1 MANAGELIIDDRLV
15 KQIERVDKALEKINK
30 TMDITTPNINELFD
44 AFRNQEG
51 GGTLVGLDLNDF
63 VKKLKEIQKTMDAV
77 GANSKRGFKTM
88 ANAANKA
95 STELDR
101 IIDRLT
107 KYHNVSYTS
116 AMSFSR
122 GAKTL
127 GDEKQ
132 AIEYLIKARENL
144 KTTTST
150 YENRLRMLND
160 AIEQHKEKL
169 KQAALSTKQLEEA
182 QRHQYAGAVNF
193 SQNTNTLGDERK
205 AVEYL
210 TKARE
215 NLSKTDA
222 EYSAKVLELNDR
234 IAQHTENIKR
244 ASLSTKDLEAAQ
256 RKTYSVAI
264 QFSSNAKTIGEEKQA
279 VEYLIKARENLSR
292 TDSNYYAKLSELNAR
307 IRQHK
312 QHIAE
317 ASGEVDKFKSEN
329 KNLSL
334 SFDGIAAKLGVIFG
348 IDRISAYVGKVVEVT
363 KEFERQKVALDAII
377 RDQDASH
384 TIWNQT
390 VQLALKSPFQ
400 LKELVTYTKQLAAY
414 RIETEKL
421 HDTTKRLADVSAG
434 LGVDMSRLI
443 LAYGQIRAATYLR
456 GTELRQLTEAGIPML
471 EELATYFTELEGRA
485 ISAGDVFEMISKRMV
500 TFKDVEEVFKRMTDE
515 GGVFFDMQEKQSQT
529 LYGTISNLKD
539 AYDIMLNEI
548 GQSNYGFTKTF
559 LSFLKD
565 AATNWREWQF
575 RLIALIPLLSGV
587 RLAQI
592 AETKAIKDFGTITLW
607 GNSAIKQK
615 FGATLKDISTMT
627 LQKATTEGLTT
638 AQYAFAKATL
648 YVQSVV
654 KGLWSLLKSAA
665 PFLAIAAIIEIVRV
679 MTRAKR
685 EAEELRKELTKIAVE
700 ESANVNR
707 SAKAYK
713 DLVARLSLAN
723 KGSLER
729 KQIISQLNSQY
740 GEYLGYLV
748 DENTSV
754 EKLANSYDVVLERIK
769 NMRKYKAYEKALE
782 TIDSKFADKIS
793 SATDNFTETLKKGV
807 IGRDDYLHGKGG
819 NTTKVFNAIIP
830 TEKEINDLLGII
842 REEVGKMDEESL
854 NSTAKQ
860 TELLKNIIERYY
872 GKGVVIRQS
881 MLSELSG
888 SMTGVVDIYSKLIKE
903 EKKAEKL
910 LNTSM
915 GETPLNNQK
924 LRNEEDKIKNK
935 YAIERKKIEHEI
947 TSEYEKR
954 KSLNDLEI
962 KEQTELIN
970 MRKNFGLI
978 DEATAQKQIK
988 KLVDW
993 QTKTTESINNKI
1005 KASLG
1010 SMFDEETLSRVL
1022 IDKEMQDS
1030 KSLSE
1035 YEKDIKTNWEN
1046 NKALLDDLNRR
1057 RSQGVYIADEEI
1069 KKAETLEELYRRTA
1083 ELFDIKLEDSNGK
1096 GGSSK
1101 ENKILSDRIKLIKQM
1116 NEEYTKLRKKLSKE
1130 DAEKQVIESFKD
1142 TFRDAFKGTD
1152 ISLTSF
1158 IIDND
1163 AMNKMRESG
1172 QKVGHELSQG
1182 VLDELERLKKDGV
1195 YIRNFDEEFVKT
1207 IKEREGF
1214 KAKVYK
1220 DKGGKATQGYGETID
1235 IENGKAW
1242 TEQKA
1247 DMVLRNSL
1255 NNRYVSQLNEILD
1268 MNKDL
1273 VLTQKQYNALLD
1285 LTYQGGSRVV
1295 EKLLER
1301 AKNTELGVKEIE
1313 RIRGLFDTTFQ
1324 GQIENPFGDEFIANF
1339 RNAENIY
1346 ERISMLLKTANLT
1359 INGGIDKDW
1368 YKGMQERSN
1377 IRSSMFSGDLQIT
1390 KQIRGIFKE
1399 ISTYDFTTL
1408 NGVISQLEKLAPIAK
1423 KEGQK
1428 AELELSKAIS
1438 EVQVLIG
1445 LDVKEKD
1452 DDAVKAKINK
1462 WFDNYDITLKV
1473 KDLNIPTD
1481 MAERLF
1487 GFEAID
1493 LEGLR
1498 KKLTESKDLFVG
1510 TDMEKEYEKF
1520 LGKLDD
1526 LENKHIKE
1534 LVEKYSKYLVQSY
1547 SDLGKIRINEM
1558 QEIQEIMSMKNIG
1571 DKERQLMLKG
1581 VQEKTQ
1587 KEIDKNA
1594 WESFKSSAM
1603 YEQLF
1608 TDIEKLGTRSIK
1620 NLIKKLGDMKDALK
1634 TLPPEVYKEIQGQ
1647 ITKLEET
1654 INERNP
1660 YESFFK
1666 NLSEISK
1673 LNKTKETTDE
1683 GVTLMGEDALNY
1695 RLMKQQEEIEKTKEL
1710 ISLYEQ
1716 LRESNGDVSQVKGN
1730 TSLLPQEDFSSKTR
1744 EDWDAIINSLKE
1756 SLELQEKNA
1765 EETGKNADK
1774 YAKTRQNI
1782 GKVKENIN
1790 EWAEASIKVLDGMDS
1805 ILDAFG
1811 VAEDSSARL
1820 WISNIKN
1827 IITMTQN
1834 IFTLGL
1840 AFVALGVEINSAL
1853 GVIGII
1859 ATALSAIATLFS
1871 SLFGMKDKRIEKKI
1885 KKQEELVQSL
1895 EKQYKKLEKQIKQTY
1910 DLNTFDMANKQAKEN
1925 IEEQIKAREEQI
1937 RLEQAKKKTDK
1948 DKIKEYQED
1957 IEELQEQLQELEEE
1971 RIQAV
1976 GGFGSEESYK
1986 EAASEFVSA
1995 WLDAYKETGQGLDG
2009 LNDKFDEFFMK
2020 MIEKQLLYR
2029 GVNNYLDGFYK
2040 EFDAMFDDNTV
2051 TKEELA
2057 NIREMWANTAPEL
2070 NDFMEGLVE
2079 SLGIAS
2085 LLKGSTGDMEGL
2097 QKGIQGVT
2105 EETAQI
2111 IEGYL
2116 NSIRFLVSEKKDM
2129 LRDFLNEF
2137 KNPNV
2142 ENPIVST
2149 LKIIAQQTSA
2159 INSLLSGILA
2169 PHNTLG
2175 GQGLKVVI

>member
-1 MANAGELIIDDRLV
+1 MANAGELIIDNKLL
-15 KQIERVDKALEKINK
+15 KEIQSIDKALKSISANANLALPSVEKLFNK
-30 TMDITTPNINELFD
+30 FKKTPQL
-44 AFRNQEG
+44 AS
-51 GGTLVGLDLNDF
+51 LVG
-63 VKKLKEIQKTMDAV
+63 KLKEIQDYMDVV
-77 GANSKRGFKTM
+77 GTKSERGFKRT
-88 ANAANKA
+88 ANSANKV
-95 STELDR
+95 SNELDR

-107 KYHNVSYTS
+107 KYHNVSFSS
-116 AMSFSR
+116 AVKLSNN
-122 GAKTL
+122 AKTI
-127 GDEKQ
+127 GDEKR
-132 AIEYLIKARENL
+132 AI
-144 KTTTST
+144 
-150 YENRLRMLND
+150 
-160 AIEQHKEKL
+160 
-169 KQAALSTKQLEEA
+169 
-182 QRHQYAGAVNF
+182 
-193 SQNTNTLGDERK
+193 
-205 AVEYL
+205 EYL

-215 NLSKTDA
+215 NLSVTD
-222 EYSAKVLELNDR
+222 
-234 IAQHTENIKR
+234 
-244 ASLSTKDLEAAQ
+244 
-256 RKTYSVAI
+256 RKY
-264 QFSSNAKTIGEEKQA
+264 
-279 VEYLIKARENLSR
+279 LSR
-292 TDSNYYAKLSELNAR
+292 LSELNAR

-312 QHIAE
+312 QHISE
-317 ASGEVDKFKSEN
+317 ASGEVNKFKSAN
-329 KNLSL
+329 QNLSL

-414 RIETEKL
+414 RIETDKL

-500 TFKDVEEVFKRMTDE
+500 TFQDVEEVFKRMTDA

-548 GQSNYGFTKTF
+548 GQSNYGFIKTF

-565 AATNWREWQF
+565 AATNWKEWEF
-575 RLIALIPLLSGV
+575 RLQVLVPLLAST

-592 AETKAIKDFGTITLW
+592 ALSSAIKNFGTATLW
-607 GNSAIKQK
+607 GNSAIKK
-615 FGATLKDISTMT
+615 KIGSTLIDISTMT
-627 LQKATTEGLTT
+627 LQEARIYGVSA
-638 AQYAFAKATL
+638 AQYAAAKATL
-648 YVQSVV
+648 FFQSVV
-654 KGLWSLLKSAA
+654 RGLWVLFKSAA
-665 PFLAIAAIIEIVRV
+665 PFLAIVAIIEIVRV
-679 MTRAKR
+679 MTKAKR
-685 EAEELRKELTKIAVE
+685 EAEELRKELSKIAVE
-700 ESANVNR
+700 EANNVDR

-729 KQIISQLNSQY
+729 KQIINQLNSQY
-740 GEYLGYLV
+740 GEYLDFLV

-754 EKLANSYDVVLERIK
+754 KQLADSYGVVVERIK
-769 NMRKYKAYEKALE
+769 NMRKYKAYEKSLE
-782 TIDSKFADKIS
+782 TIDSKFANRIS
-793 SATDNFTETLKKGV
+793 NATKDFEDAIVGAIGKTEGD
-807 IGRDDYLHGKGG
+807 GR
-819 NTTKVFNAIIP
+819 FNAIIP
-830 TEKEINDLLGII
+830 KRNEIEDILSLLRTEV
-842 REEVGKMDEESL
+842 RKMDADS
-854 NSTAKQ
+854 
-860 TELLKNIIERYY
+860 LKNTGQQVQLLNKVVHQYY
-872 GKGVVIRQS
+872 GKDVYLRQGFTDIIADN
-881 MLSELSG
+881 LTGIIEVYSELQE
-888 SMTGVVDIYSKLIKE
+888 E
-903 EKKAEKL
+903 EKKAERI
-910 LNTSM
+910 LNSQFGSGLPTAKAR
-915 GETPLNNQK
+915 T
-924 LRNEEDKIKNK
+924 EEERIKNT
-935 YAIERKKIEHEI
+935 YAKERKDVESQI
-947 TSEYEKR
+947 SDEYEKQKR
-954 KSLNDLEI
+954 LNEINI

-970 MRKNFGLI
+970 KRAELGIISKKSAKEQI
-978 DEATAQKQIK
+978 DALTAWNSGIVK
-988 KLVDW
+988 
-993 QTKTTESINNKI
+993 SINDKI
-1005 KASLG
+1005 KSNLG
-1010 SMFDEETLSRVL
+1010 GQFNEGTLSKVL
-1022 IDKEMQDS
+1022 INKDMAQS
-1030 KSLSE
+1030 QSISE
-1035 YEKDIKTNWEN
+1035 YEKNIKSSWEN
-1046 NKALLDDLNRR
+1046 QKQILDDLTRR
-1057 RSQGVYIADEEI
+1057 KEQGLDVNEKEI
-1069 KKAETLEELYRRTA
+1069 QQAT
-1083 ELFDIKLEDSNGK
+1083 
-1096 GGSSK
+1096 
-1101 ENKILSDRIKLIKQM
+1101 
-1116 NEEYTKLRKKLSKE
+1116 
-1130 DAEKQVIESFKD
+1130 
-1142 TFRDAFKGTD
+1142 
-1152 ISLTSF
+1152 
-1158 IIDND
+1158 
-1163 AMNKMRESG
+1163 
-1172 QKVGHELSQG
+1172 
-1182 VLDELERLKKDGV
+1182 ELERL
-1195 YIRNFDEEFVKT
+1195 YR
-1207 IKEREGF
+1207 
-1214 KAKVYK
+1214 
-1220 DKGGKATQGYGETID
+1220 
-1235 IENGKAW
+1235 
-1242 TEQKA
+1242 
-1247 DMVLRNSL
+1247 
-1255 NNRYVSQLNEILD
+1255 
-1268 MNKDL
+1268 
-1273 VLTQKQYNALLD
+1273 
-1285 LTYQGGSRVV
+1285 
-1295 EKLLER
+1295 
-1301 AKNTELGVKEIE
+1301 
-1313 RIRGLFDTTFQ
+1313 
-1324 GQIENPFGDEFIANF
+1324 
-1339 RNAENIY
+1339 
-1346 ERISMLLKTANLT
+1346 KTANLLGISLNDKKTGGGRQEKNLNSMISLIKELNQKYVELNKTYDETTSKQKVLESYSKTYSDT
-1359 INGGIDKDW
+1359 IGG
-1368 YKGMQERSN
+1368 N
-1377 IRSSMFSGDLQIT
+1377 ADLS
-1390 KQIRGIFKE
+1390 KA
-1399 ISTYDFTTL
+1399 DFTTPQGIIAML
-1408 NGVISQLEKLAPIAK
+1408 KSLEPLAI
-1423 KEGQK
+1423 KEGKK
-1428 AELELSKAIS
+1428 AENALSTAIS
-1438 EVQVLIG
+1438 EFEVKIG
-1445 LDVKEKD
+1445 EDKITLANEKIKKKFQNYF
-1452 DDAVKAKINK
+1452 DA
-1462 WFDNYDITLKV
+1462 YDLTLKV

-1534 LVEKYSKYLVQSY
+1534 LAEKYSKYLVQSY

-1558 QEIQEIMSMKNIG
+1558 QEIQEIMSMKNIS

-1581 VQEKTQ
+1581 VREKTQ

-1666 NLSEISK
+1666 NLSEIRK
-1673 LNKTKETTDE
+1673 LNKTEETTDE
-1683 GVTLMGEDALNY
+1683 GVTLKGEDALNY
-1695 RLMKQQEEIEKTKEL
+1695 RLMKQQKEIEKTKEL

-1730 TSLLPQEDFSSKTR
+1730 TSLLPQEDFSSNTR

-1774 YAKTRQNI
+1774 YAKTRENI

-1790 EWAEASIKVLDGMDS
+1790 AWAEASIKVLDGMDS

-1811 VAEDSSARL
+1811 IAEDSSARL

-1840 AFVALGVEINSAL
+1840 AFVSLGIEIKSAL

-1859 ATALSAIATLFS
+1859 ATALSAIASLFA
-1871 SLFGMKDKRIEKKI
+1871 SLFGMKDKRLEKKI
-1885 KKQEELVQSL
+1885 KKQEELVKSL

-1957 IEELQEQLQELEEE
+1957 IDELQEQLQELEEE

-1986 EAASEFVSA
+1986 DAASEFVSA
-1995 WLDAYKETGQGLDG
+1995 WMDAYKETGQGLDG
-2009 LNDKFDEFFMK
+2009 LNEKFDEFFMN

>member
-169 KQAALSTKQLEEA
+169 KQAALSTKQLEVA
-182 QRHQYAGAVNF
+182 QRYQYDGAVNF
-193 SQNTNTLGDERK
+193 SQNTKTLGDERK
-205 AVEYL
+205 AIEYL

-215 NLSKTDA
+215 NLSKTDT

-244 ASLSTKDLEAAQ
+244 ASMSAKDLEAAQ
-256 RKTYSVAI
+256 RKTYSGAI

-292 TDSNYYAKLSELNAR
+292 TDSNYYAKLSELNTR

-317 ASGEVDKFKSEN
+317 ASGEVNKFKEAN
-329 KNLSL
+329 KNLTL

-414 RIETEKL
+414 RIETDKL

-471 EELATYFTELEGRA
+471 EELARYFTELEGRA

-592 AETKAIKDFGTITLW
+592 AETSAIKNFGTATLW
-607 GNSAIKQK
+607 GNKALKQK
-615 FGATLKDISTMT
+615 IGTTIADINALKFHEIKTM
-627 LQKATTEGLTT
+627 EVTT

-654 KGLWSLLKSAA
+654 KGLWSLLKSAT
-665 PFLAIAAIIEIVRV
+665 PFLAVIALVEIIRA
-679 MTRAKR
+679 MTKARR
-685 EAEELRKELTKIAVE
+685 EAEELRNELSKIAVE
-700 ESANVNR
+700 EANNVDR

-729 KQIISQLNSQY
+729 KQIINQLNSQY

-830 TEKEINDLLGII
+830 TENEINDLLGII

-860 TELLKNIIERYY
+860 TALLKNIIERYY
-872 GKGVVIRQS
+872 GKGIVIRQS
-881 MLSELSG
+881 MLSILSD

-903 EKKAEKL
+903 EEKAEKL

-970 MRKNFGLI
+970 MRKKFGLI

-1005 KASLG
+1005 KSSLG

-1022 IDKEMQDS
+1022 IDKEMQGS

-1035 YEKDIKTNWEN
+1035 YEKDIKSNWEN
-1046 NKALLDDLNRR
+1046 QKQILDDLTRR
-1057 RSQGVYIADEEI
+1057 KKQGLDVNEKEI
-1069 KKAETLEELYRRTA
+1069 QQATELESLYRETA
-1083 ELFDIKLEDSNGK
+1083 NLLGISLNDKKTGVGRQEKYLNSMIS
-1096 GGSSK
+1096 
-1101 ENKILSDRIKLIKQM
+1101 LIKELNQKYVEL
-1116 NEEYTKLRKKLSKE
+1116 NKTYDETTAKQKVLESYSKTYSDTIGGNADLSKE
-1130 DAEKQVIESFKD
+1130 DFTTPQGIIAMLK
-1142 TFRDAFKGTD
+1142 
-1152 ISLTSF
+1152 SLEPL
-1158 IIDND
+1158 
-1163 AMNKMRESG
+1163 A
-1172 QKVGHELSQG
+1172 
-1182 VLDELERLKKDGV
+1182 
-1195 YIRNFDEEFVKT
+1195 
-1207 IKEREGF
+1207 IKEGK
-1214 KAKVYK
+1214 KAQ
-1220 DKGGKATQGYGETID
+1220 DA
-1235 IENGKAW
+1235 
-1242 TEQKA
+1242 
-1247 DMVLRNSL
+1247 
-1255 NNRYVSQLNEILD
+1255 
-1268 MNKDL
+1268 
-1273 VLTQKQYNALLD
+1273 
-1285 LTYQGGSRVV
+1285 
-1295 EKLLER
+1295 
-1301 AKNTELGVKEIE
+1301 
-1313 RIRGLFDTTFQ
+1313 
-1324 GQIENPFGDEFIANF
+1324 
-1339 RNAENIY
+1339 
-1346 ERISMLLKTANLT
+1346 
-1359 INGGIDKDW
+1359 
-1368 YKGMQERSN
+1368 
-1377 IRSSMFSGDLQIT
+1377 
-1390 KQIRGIFKE
+1390 
-1399 ISTYDFTTL
+1399 
-1408 NGVISQLEKLAPIAK
+1408 
-1423 KEGQK
+1423 
-1428 AELELSKAIS
+1428 LSKAIS
-1438 EVQVLIG
+1438 EVQ
-1445 LDVKEKD
+1445 
-1452 DDAVKAKINK
+1452 AKIGVDAITLENEK
-1462 WFDNYDITLKV
+1462 IKKKFQDYFDAYDLTLKV

-1534 LVEKYSKYLVQSY
+1534 LAEKYSKYLVQSY

-1571 DKERQLMLKG
+1571 DKERKLMLKG

-1608 TDIEKLGTRSIK
+1608 TDIENLGTRSIK

-1683 GVTLMGEDALNY
+1683 GVTLRGEDALNY

-1744 EDWDAIINSLKE
+1744 EDWDAIINSQKE

-1765 EETGKNADK
+1765 EATGKNADK

-1782 GKVKENIN
+1782 GKVKDNIN
-1790 EWAEASIKVLDGMDS
+1790 AWADASIKVLDGMDS

-1840 AFVALGVEINSAL
+1840 AFVALGIEINSAL

-1859 ATALSAIATLFS
+1859 ATALSAIASLFA
-1871 SLFGMKDKRIEKKI
+1871 SLFGMKDKRLEKKI

-2009 LNDKFDEFFMK
+2009 LNEKFDEFFMK

-2097 QKGIQGVT
+2097 QKGIQSVT

>member
-77 GANSKRGFKTM
+77 GANSKRGFKNM

-132 AIEYLIKARENL
+132 AIDYLIKARENL

-182 QRHQYAGAVNF
+182 QR
-193 SQNTNTLGDERK
+193 
-205 AVEYL
+205 
-210 TKARE
+210 
-215 NLSKTDA
+215 
-222 EYSAKVLELNDR
+222 
-234 IAQHTENIKR
+234 
-244 ASLSTKDLEAAQ
+244 
-256 RKTYSVAI
+256 KTYSGAI
-264 QFSSNAKTIGEEKQA
+264 QFSSNAKTIGEEKKA

-292 TDSNYYAKLSELNAR
+292 TDSNYYAKLSELNTR

-317 ASGEVDKFKSEN
+317 ASGEVDKFKSAN

-414 RIETEKL
+414 RIETDKL

-500 TFKDVEEVFKRMTDE
+500 TFKDVEEVFKRMTDA

-565 AATNWREWQF
+565 AATNWKEWQF

-607 GNSAIKQK
+607 GNSAIKK
-615 FGATLKDISTMT
+615 KIGATIADISVMT
-627 LQKATTEGLTT
+627 LQEARIYGVSA
-638 AQYAFAKATL
+638 AQYAAAKATL
-648 YVQSVV
+648 FFQSVV
-654 KGLWSLLKSAA
+654 RGLWVLFKSAA
-665 PFLAIAAIIEIVRV
+665 PFLAVIALVEIIRV
-679 MTRAKR
+679 MTKARR
-685 EAEELRKELTKIAVE
+685 EAKELRKELSKIAVE
-700 ESANVNR
+700 EANNVDR

-723 KGSLER
+723 RGSLER
-729 KQIISQLNSQY
+729 KQIINQLNSQY
-740 GEYLGYLV
+740 GEYLDFLV

-754 EKLANSYDVVLERIK
+754 KQLADSYGIVVERIK
-769 NMRKYKAYEKALE
+769 NMRKYKAYEKSLE
-782 TIDSKFADKIS
+782 TIDSKFANRIS
-793 SATDNFTETLKKGV
+793 EATKDFEDAISGAIGKTEGD
-807 IGRDDYLHGKGG
+807 GR
-819 NTTKVFNAIIP
+819 FNAIIP
-830 TEKEINDLLGII
+830 KRNEIEDILSLLRTEV
-842 REEVGKMDEESL
+842 RKMDADS
-854 NSTAKQ
+854 
-860 TELLKNIIERYY
+860 LKNTGQQVQLLNKFVQQYY
-872 GKGVVIRQS
+872 GKNVSLRQGFTDIIADN
-881 MLSELSG
+881 L
-888 SMTGVVDIYSKLIKE
+888 TGIIEVYSQLQEE
-903 EKKAEKL
+903 EKKAERI
-910 LNTSM
+910 LNSQFGSGLPTAKAR
-915 GETPLNNQK
+915 T
-924 LRNEEDKIKNK
+924 EEERIKNT
-935 YAIERKKIEHEI
+935 YAKERKDVESQI
-947 TSEYEKR
+947 SDEYEKQKR
-954 KSLNDLEI
+954 LNEINI

-970 MRKNFGLI
+970 KRAELGIISKKSAKEQI
-978 DEATAQKQIK
+978 DALTAWNSGIVK
-988 KLVDW
+988 
-993 QTKTTESINNKI
+993 SINDKI
-1005 KASLG
+1005 KSNLG
-1010 SMFDEETLSRVL
+1010 GQFNEGTLSKVL
-1022 IDKEMQDS
+1022 INKDMAQS
-1030 KSLSE
+1030 QSISE
-1035 YEKDIKTNWEN
+1035 YEKNIKSSWEN
-1046 NKALLDDLNRR
+1046 QKQILDDLTR
-1057 RSQGVYIADEEI
+1057 
-1069 KKAETLEELYRRTA
+1069 
-1083 ELFDIKLEDSNGK
+1083 
-1096 GGSSK
+1096 
-1101 ENKILSDRIKLIKQM
+1101 
-1116 NEEYTKLRKKLSKE
+1116 RKKQGLDVNEKE
-1130 DAEKQVIESFKD
+1130 IQQA
-1142 TFRDAFKGTD
+1142 T
-1152 ISLTSF
+1152 
-1158 IIDND
+1158 
-1163 AMNKMRESG
+1163 
-1172 QKVGHELSQG
+1172 
-1182 VLDELERLKKDGV
+1182 ELERL
-1195 YIRNFDEEFVKT
+1195 Y
-1207 IKEREGF
+1207 RE
-1214 KAKVYK
+1214 
-1220 DKGGKATQGYGETID
+1220 
-1235 IENGKAW
+1235 
-1242 TEQKA
+1242 
-1247 DMVLRNSL
+1247 
-1255 NNRYVSQLNEILD
+1255 
-1268 MNKDL
+1268 
-1273 VLTQKQYNALLD
+1273 
-1285 LTYQGGSRVV
+1285 
-1295 EKLLER
+1295 
-1301 AKNTELGVKEIE
+1301 
-1313 RIRGLFDTTFQ
+1313 
-1324 GQIENPFGDEFIANF
+1324 
-1339 RNAENIY
+1339 
-1346 ERISMLLKTANLT
+1346 TANLLGISLNDKKTGGGRQEKYLNSMISLIKELNQKYVELNKTYDETTAKQKVLESYSKTYSDT
-1359 INGGIDKDW
+1359 IGG
-1368 YKGMQERSN
+1368 N
-1377 IRSSMFSGDLQIT
+1377 ADLS
-1390 KQIRGIFKE
+1390 KA
-1399 ISTYDFTTL
+1399 DFTTPQGIIAML
-1408 NGVISQLEKLAPIAK
+1408 KSLEPLAI
-1423 KEGQK
+1423 KEGKK
-1428 AELELSKAIS
+1428 AQDALSKAIS
-1438 EVQVLIG
+1438 EVQ
-1445 LDVKEKD
+1445 
-1452 DDAVKAKINK
+1452 AKIGVDAITLENEK
-1462 WFDNYDITLKV
+1462 IKKKFQDYFDAYDLTLKV

-1526 LENKHIKE
+1526 LENKHIKA
-1534 LVEKYSKYLVQSY
+1534 LAEKYSKYLVQSY
-1547 SDLGKIRINEM
+1547 SDLGNIRINEM
-1558 QEIQEIMSMKNIG
+1558 REIQEIMSMKNIG
-1571 DKERQLMLKG
+1571 DDERQLMLKG

-1594 WESFKSSAM
+1594 WESFKSSKM

-1620 NLIKKLGDMKDALK
+1620 NLIKKLGDMKEALK

-1666 NLSEISK
+1666 NLSEIRK

-1683 GVTLMGEDALNY
+1683 GVTLKGENALNY
-1695 RLMKQQEEIEKTKEL
+1695 RLMKQQKEIEKTKEL

-1744 EDWDAIINSLKE
+1744 EDWDAIINSQKE

-1774 YAKTRQNI
+1774 YAKTRENI

-1790 EWAEASIKVLDGMDS
+1790 AWADASIKVLDGMDS

-1840 AFVALGVEINSAL
+1840 AFVSLGIEINSAL

-1859 ATALSAIATLFS
+1859 ATALSAIASLFA
-1871 SLFGMKDKRIEKKI
+1871 SLFGMKDKRLEKKI
-1885 KKQEELVQSL
+1885 KKQEELVKSL

-1971 RIQAV
+1971 RVQAV

-2009 LNDKFDEFFMK
+2009 LNEKFDEFFMN

-2142 ENPIVST
+2142 DNPIVST

>member
-1 MANAGELIIDDRLV
+1 MANAGELIIDNKLL
-15 KQIERVDKALEKINK
+15 KEIQSIDKALKSISANANLALPSVEKLFNK
-30 TMDITTPNINELFD
+30 FKKPPQL
-44 AFRNQEG
+44 AS
-51 GGTLVGLDLNDF
+51 LVG
-63 VKKLKEIQKTMDAV
+63 KLKEIQDYMDVV
-77 GANSKRGFKTM
+77 GTKSERGFKRT
-88 ANAANKA
+88 ANSANKV
-95 STELDR
+95 SNELDR

-107 KYHNVSYTS
+107 KYHNVSFSS
-116 AMSFSR
+116 AVKLSNN
-122 GAKTL
+122 AKTI
-127 GDEKQ
+127 GDEKR
-132 AIEYLIKARENL
+132 AI
-144 KTTTST
+144 
-150 YENRLRMLND
+150 
-160 AIEQHKEKL
+160 
-169 KQAALSTKQLEEA
+169 
-182 QRHQYAGAVNF
+182 
-193 SQNTNTLGDERK
+193 
-205 AVEYL
+205 EYL

-215 NLSKTDA
+215 NLSVTD
-222 EYSAKVLELNDR
+222 
-234 IAQHTENIKR
+234 
-244 ASLSTKDLEAAQ
+244 
-256 RKTYSVAI
+256 RKY
-264 QFSSNAKTIGEEKQA
+264 
-279 VEYLIKARENLSR
+279 LSR
-292 TDSNYYAKLSELNAR
+292 LSELNAR

-312 QHIAE
+312 QHISE
-317 ASGEVDKFKSEN
+317 ASGEVNKFKSAN
-329 KNLSL
+329 QNLSL
-334 SFDGIAAKLGVIFG
+334 SFDGIASKLGVIFG

-565 AATNWREWQF
+565 AATNWKEWEF
-575 RLIALIPLLSGV
+575 RLQVLVPLLAST

-592 AETKAIKDFGTITLW
+592 ALSSAIKNFGTATLW
-607 GNSAIKQK
+607 GNSAIKK
-615 FGATLKDISTMT
+615 KIGSTLTDISTMT
-627 LQKATTEGLTT
+627 LQEARIYGVSA
-638 AQYAFAKATL
+638 AQYAAAKATL
-648 YVQSVV
+648 FFQSVV
-654 KGLWSLLKSAA
+654 RGLWVLFKSAA

-685 EAEELRKELTKIAVE
+685 EAEELRNELSKIATE
-700 ESANVNR
+700 EANNVDR

-729 KQIISQLNSQY
+729 KQIINQLNSQY
-740 GEYLGYLV
+740 GEYLDFLV

-754 EKLANSYDVVLERIK
+754 KQLADSYGVVVERIK
-769 NMRKYKAYEKALE
+769 NMRKYKAYEKSLE
-782 TIDSKFADKIS
+782 TIDSKFANRIS
-793 SATDNFTETLKKGV
+793 KATKDFEDAIGGAIGKTEGD
-807 IGRDDYLHGKGG
+807 GR
-819 NTTKVFNAIIP
+819 FNAIIP
-830 TEKEINDLLGII
+830 KRNEIEDILSLLRTEV
-842 REEVGKMDEESL
+842 RKMDADSL
-854 NSTAKQ
+854 KTTAKQ
-860 TELLKNIIERYY
+860 VQLLKNVVQQYY
-872 GKGVVIRQS
+872 GKDVVLAQ
-881 MLSELSG
+881 G
-888 SMTGVVDIYSKLIKE
+888 FTGMIADNLTGIIEVYSQLQEE
-903 EKKAEKL
+903 EKKAERI
-910 LNTSM
+910 LNSQIGGSLPTAKARTEEDRIRNDYAQKRKDIESQISEEYEKQKRLNEINIKEQAELIRKREELGIISKKNAQEQLDALTSWNS
-915 GETPLNNQK
+915 GIVKSIN
-924 LRNEEDKIKNK
+924 DKIKSNLGGQFNEGTLSKVLINK
-935 YAIERKKIEHEI
+935 DMAKSKSI
-947 TSEYEKR
+947 SEYEKNIKSSWENQKQILDDLTRR
-954 KSLNDLEI
+954 KEKGLDVNEKEIQQATELERLYRETANLLGISLNDKKTGGGRQEKYLNSMISLI
-962 KEQTELIN
+962 KELNQIYVELNKTHDKTIA
-970 MRKNFGLI
+970 K
-978 DEATAQKQIK
+978 QKV
-988 KLVDW
+988 LESYS
-993 QTKTTESINNKI
+993 KTYSDTIGGN
-1005 KASLG
+1005 
-1010 SMFDEETLSRVL
+1010 
-1022 IDKEMQDS
+1022 
-1030 KSLSE
+1030 
-1035 YEKDIKTNWEN
+1035 
-1046 NKALLDDLNRR
+1046 
-1057 RSQGVYIADEEI
+1057 AD
-1069 KKAETLEELYRRTA
+1069 
-1083 ELFDIKLEDSNGK
+1083 
-1096 GGSSK
+1096 
-1101 ENKILSDRIKLIKQM
+1101 
-1116 NEEYTKLRKKLSKE
+1116 LSKE
-1130 DAEKQVIESFKD
+1130 DFTTPQGIIAMLK
-1142 TFRDAFKGTD
+1142 
-1152 ISLTSF
+1152 SLEPL
-1158 IIDND
+1158 
-1163 AMNKMRESG
+1163 A
-1172 QKVGHELSQG
+1172 
-1182 VLDELERLKKDGV
+1182 
-1195 YIRNFDEEFVKT
+1195 
-1207 IKEREGF
+1207 IKEGK
-1214 KAKVYK
+1214 KAQ
-1220 DKGGKATQGYGETID
+1220 DA
-1235 IENGKAW
+1235 
-1242 TEQKA
+1242 
-1247 DMVLRNSL
+1247 
-1255 NNRYVSQLNEILD
+1255 
-1268 MNKDL
+1268 
-1273 VLTQKQYNALLD
+1273 
-1285 LTYQGGSRVV
+1285 
-1295 EKLLER
+1295 
-1301 AKNTELGVKEIE
+1301 
-1313 RIRGLFDTTFQ
+1313 
-1324 GQIENPFGDEFIANF
+1324 
-1339 RNAENIY
+1339 
-1346 ERISMLLKTANLT
+1346 
-1359 INGGIDKDW
+1359 
-1368 YKGMQERSN
+1368 
-1377 IRSSMFSGDLQIT
+1377 
-1390 KQIRGIFKE
+1390 
-1399 ISTYDFTTL
+1399 
-1408 NGVISQLEKLAPIAK
+1408 
-1423 KEGQK
+1423 
-1428 AELELSKAIS
+1428 LSKAKS
-1438 EVQVLIG
+1438 EVQAKK
-1445 LDVKEKD
+1445 DVDAITLANEKIKKKFQD
-1452 DDAVKAKINK
+1452 YFDA
-1462 WFDNYDITLKV
+1462 YDLTLKV

-1498 KKLTESKDLFVG
+1498 KKLTESKSLFVG

-1526 LENKHIKE
+1526 LENKHIKD
-1534 LVEKYSKYLVQSY
+1534 LAEKYSKYLVQSY

-1666 NLSEISK
+1666 NLSEIRK
-1673 LNKTKETTDE
+1673 LNKTEETTDE
-1683 GVTLMGEDALNY
+1683 GVTLKGEDALNY

-1744 EDWDAIINSLKE
+1744 EDWDAIINSQKE

-1790 EWAEASIKVLDGMDS
+1790 AWAEASIKVLDGMDS

-1834 IFTLGL
+1834 VFTLGL
-1840 AFVALGVEINSAL
+1840 AFVSLGVEINSAL

-1859 ATALSAIATLFS
+1859 ATALSAIASLFA
-1871 SLFGMKDKRIEKKI
+1871 SLFGMKDKRLEKKI
-1885 KKQEELVQSL
+1885 KKQEELVKSL

-1957 IEELQEQLQELEEE
+1957 IEELQEQLEELESE

>member
-1 MANAGELIIDDRLV
+1 MANAGELIIDNKLL
-15 KQIERVDKALEKINK
+15 KQLDQLDDKLKKLSKTANVTTINVMK
-30 TMDITTPNINELFD
+30 LFD
-44 AFRNQEG
+44 NTSITNIENAISKLR
-51 GGTLVGLDLNDF
+51 TLQNYYESIGNNG
-63 VKKLKEIQKTMDAV
+63 ERGM
-77 GANSKRGFKTM
+77 KRIS
-88 ANAANKA
+88 NAASKTVDA
-95 STELDR
+95 IDKVIR
-101 IIDRLT
+101 IIQQSQGMNYGAAMKFSSNAQSMNDDVRAIDLLT
-107 KYHNVSYTS
+107 KARMNLSRAADDYKQKLLEINNAIAAHTQRIKDAS
-116 AMSFSR
+116 MSTQELERIQRASFGGSINFSMFN
-122 GAKTL
+122 ADTL
-127 GDEKQ
+127 GRDKE
-132 AIEYLIKARENL
+132 AIGYLIKARDNLKKSDADYEENL
-144 KTTTST
+144 RK
-150 YENRLRMLND
+150 LND
-160 AIEQHKEKL
+160 RIEHHQKVL
-169 KQAALSTKQLEEA
+169 KDAAMSTKDLELA
-182 QRHQYAGAVNF
+182 QRKTYSGAIQF
-193 SQNTNTLGDERK
+193 SSNANTIGEEKK

-215 NLSKTDA
+215 NLSM
-222 EYSAKVLELNDR
+222 
-234 IAQHTENIKR
+234 
-244 ASLSTKDLEAAQ
+244 
-256 RKTYSVAI
+256 
-264 QFSSNAKTIGEEKQA
+264 
-279 VEYLIKARENLSR
+279 
-292 TDSNYYAKLSELNAR
+292 TDSNYYAKLSELNTR

-317 ASGEVDKFKSEN
+317 ASGEVDKFKSAN

-400 LKELVTYTKQLAAY
+400 LRELVKYTKQLAAY

-500 TFKDVEEVFKRMTDE
+500 TFKDVEEVFKRMTDA

-565 AATNWREWQF
+565 AATNWREWEF
-575 RLIALIPLLSGV
+575 RLQVLVPLLAST

-592 AETKAIKDFGTITLW
+592 ALSSALKNFGTATLW
-607 GNSAIKQK
+607 GNSAIKK
-615 FGATLKDISTMT
+615 KIGSTLLDISTMT
-627 LQKATTEGLTT
+627 LQEARIYGVSA
-638 AQYAFAKATL
+638 AQYSAAKATL
-648 YVQSVV
+648 FFQSVV
-654 KGLWSLLKSAA
+654 RGLWVLFKSAA

-679 MTRAKR
+679 MTKAKR
-685 EAEELRKELTKIAVE
+685 EAEELRKELSKIAIE
-700 ESANVNR
+700 EANNVDR

-729 KQIISQLNSQY
+729 KQIINQLNSQY
-740 GEYLGYLV
+740 GEYLDFLV

-754 EKLANSYDVVLERIK
+754 KQLADSYGVVVERIK
-769 NMRKYKAYEKALE
+769 NMRKYKAYEKSLE
-782 TIDSKFADKIS
+782 TIDSKFANRIS
-793 SATDNFTETLKKGV
+793 EATKDFEDAISGAIGKTEGD
-807 IGRDDYLHGKGG
+807 GR
-819 NTTKVFNAIIP
+819 FNAIIP
-830 TEKEINDLLGII
+830 KRNEIEDILSLLRTEV
-842 REEVGKMDEESL
+842 RKMDADS
-854 NSTAKQ
+854 
-860 TELLKNIIERYY
+860 LKNTGQQVQLLNKVVQQYY
-872 GKGVVIRQS
+872 GKNVSLRQGFTDIIADN
-881 MLSELSG
+881 L
-888 SMTGVVDIYSKLIKE
+888 TGIIEVYSQLQDE
-903 EKKAEKL
+903 EKKAERI
-910 LNTSM
+910 LNSQIGSGLPTSKART
-915 GETPLNNQK
+915 EEERIKNTYAKERKDVESQISDEYEKQKRLNEINIKEQK
-924 LRNEEDKIKNK
+924 ELINKRAELGIISKKSAKEQIDALTSWNSGIVKSINDKIKSNLGGQFSESTLSKVLINK
-935 YAIERKKIEHEI
+935 DMAQSQSI
-947 TSEYEKR
+947 SEYEKNI
-954 KSLNDLEI
+954 KSSWEN
-962 KEQTELIN
+962 
-970 MRKNFGLI
+970 
-978 DEATAQKQIK
+978 QKQI
-988 KLVDW
+988 
-993 QTKTTESINNKI
+993 
-1005 KASLG
+1005 
-1010 SMFDEETLSRVL
+1010 
-1022 IDKEMQDS
+1022 
-1030 KSLSE
+1030 
-1035 YEKDIKTNWEN
+1035 
-1046 NKALLDDLNRR
+1046 LDDLTR
-1057 RSQGVYIADEEI
+1057 
-1069 KKAETLEELYRRTA
+1069 
-1083 ELFDIKLEDSNGK
+1083 
-1096 GGSSK
+1096 
-1101 ENKILSDRIKLIKQM
+1101 
-1116 NEEYTKLRKKLSKE
+1116 RKKQGLDVNEKE
-1130 DAEKQVIESFKD
+1130 IQQA
-1142 TFRDAFKGTD
+1142 T
-1152 ISLTSF
+1152 
-1158 IIDND
+1158 
-1163 AMNKMRESG
+1163 
-1172 QKVGHELSQG
+1172 
-1182 VLDELERLKKDGV
+1182 ELERL
-1195 YIRNFDEEFVKT
+1195 Y
-1207 IKEREGF
+1207 RE
-1214 KAKVYK
+1214 
-1220 DKGGKATQGYGETID
+1220 
-1235 IENGKAW
+1235 
-1242 TEQKA
+1242 
-1247 DMVLRNSL
+1247 
-1255 NNRYVSQLNEILD
+1255 
-1268 MNKDL
+1268 
-1273 VLTQKQYNALLD
+1273 
-1285 LTYQGGSRVV
+1285 
-1295 EKLLER
+1295 
-1301 AKNTELGVKEIE
+1301 
-1313 RIRGLFDTTFQ
+1313 
-1324 GQIENPFGDEFIANF
+1324 
-1339 RNAENIY
+1339 
-1346 ERISMLLKTANLT
+1346 TANLLGISLNDKKTGVGRQEKYLNNMISLIKELNQKYVELNKTHDKATSKQKVLESYSKTYSDT
-1359 INGGIDKDW
+1359 IGG
-1368 YKGMQERSN
+1368 N
-1377 IRSSMFSGDLQIT
+1377 ADLS
-1390 KQIRGIFKE
+1390 KA
-1399 ISTYDFTTL
+1399 DFTTPQGIIAML
-1408 NGVISQLEKLAPIAK
+1408 KSLEPLAT
-1423 KEGQK
+1423 KEGKK
-1428 AELELSKAIS
+1428 AQDALSKAIS
-1438 EVQVLIG
+1438 EVQ
-1445 LDVKEKD
+1445 
-1452 DDAVKAKINK
+1452 AKIGVDAITLENEK
-1462 WFDNYDITLKV
+1462 IKKKFQDYFDAYDLTLKV

-1534 LVEKYSKYLVQSY
+1534 LAEKYSKYLVQSY

-1558 QEIQEIMSMKNIG
+1558 QEIQEIMSMTNIG

-1587 KEIDKNA
+1587 KEIDKNV
-1594 WESFKSSAM
+1594 WESFKSSKM

-1666 NLSEISK
+1666 NLSEIRK

-1683 GVTLMGEDALNY
+1683 GVTLKGEDALNY

-1744 EDWDAIINSLKE
+1744 EDWDAIINSQKE

-1774 YAKTRQNI
+1774 YANARENI

-1790 EWAEASIKVLDGMDS
+1790 AWAEASIKVLDGMDS

-1840 AFVALGVEINSAL
+1840 AFVALGIEINSAL

-1859 ATALSAIATLFS
+1859 ATALSAIASLFA
-1871 SLFGMKDKRIEKKI
+1871 SLFGMKDKRLEKKI

-1957 IEELQEQLQELEEE
+1957 IDELQEQLQELEEE

-1976 GGFGSEESYK
+1976 GGFGSDESYK

-2009 LNDKFDEFFMK
+2009 LNEKFDEFFMN

>member
-1 MANAGELIIDDRLV
+1 MANAGELIIDNKLL
-15 KQIERVDKALEKINK
+15 KEIQSIDKALKSISANANLAFPSVEKLFNK
-30 TMDITTPNINELFD
+30 FKKPPQL
-44 AFRNQEG
+44 AS
-51 GGTLVGLDLNDF
+51 LVD
-63 VKKLKEIQKTMDAV
+63 KLKEIQDYMDVV
-77 GANSKRGFKTM
+77 GTKSERGFKRT
-88 ANAANKA
+88 ANSANKV
-95 STELDR
+95 SNELDR

-107 KYHNVSYTS
+107 KYHNVSFSS
-116 AMSFSR
+116 AVKLSNN
-122 GAKTL
+122 AKTI
-127 GDEKQ
+127 GDEKR
-132 AIEYLIKARENL
+132 AI
-144 KTTTST
+144 
-150 YENRLRMLND
+150 
-160 AIEQHKEKL
+160 
-169 KQAALSTKQLEEA
+169 
-182 QRHQYAGAVNF
+182 
-193 SQNTNTLGDERK
+193 
-205 AVEYL
+205 EYL

-215 NLSKTDA
+215 NLSVTD
-222 EYSAKVLELNDR
+222 
-234 IAQHTENIKR
+234 
-244 ASLSTKDLEAAQ
+244 
-256 RKTYSVAI
+256 RKY
-264 QFSSNAKTIGEEKQA
+264 
-279 VEYLIKARENLSR
+279 LSR
-292 TDSNYYAKLSELNAR
+292 LSELNAR

-312 QHIAE
+312 QHISE
-317 ASGEVDKFKSEN
+317 ASGEVNKFKSAN
-329 KNLSL
+329 QNLSL
-334 SFDGIAAKLGVIFG
+334 SFDGIASKLGVIFG

-400 LKELVTYTKQLAAY
+400 LRELVRFTKQLAAY

-434 LGVDMSRLI
+434 LGVDISRLI

-548 GQSNYGFTKTF
+548 GQSNYGFIKTF

-565 AATNWREWQF
+565 AATNWKEWEF
-575 RLIALIPLLSGV
+575 RLQVLVPLLAST

-592 AETKAIKDFGTITLW
+592 ALSSAIKNFGTATLW
-607 GNSAIKQK
+607 GNSAIKK
-615 FGATLKDISTMT
+615 KIGSTLTDISTMT
-627 LQKATTEGLTT
+627 LQEARIYGVSA
-638 AQYAFAKATL
+638 AQYAAAKATL
-648 YVQSVV
+648 FFQSVV
-654 KGLWSLLKSAA
+654 RGLFALLKSAS
-665 PFLAIAAIIEIVRV
+665 PFLAVIALVEIIRV
-679 MTRAKR
+679 MTKAKR
-685 EAEELRKELTKIAVE
+685 EAEELRSELSKIAVE
-700 ESANVNR
+700 EANNVDR

-729 KQIISQLNSQY
+729 KQIINQLNSQY
-740 GEYLGYLV
+740 GEYLDFLV

-754 EKLANSYDVVLERIK
+754 KQLADSYGVVVERIK
-769 NMRKYKAYEKALE
+769 NMRKYKAYEKSLE
-782 TIDSKFADKIS
+782 TIDSKFANRIS
-793 SATDNFTETLKKGV
+793 KATKDFEDAIGGAIGKTEGD
-807 IGRDDYLHGKGG
+807 GR
-819 NTTKVFNAIIP
+819 FNAIIP
-830 TEKEINDLLGII
+830 KRNEIEDILSLLRTEV
-842 REEVGKMDEESL
+842 RKMDADSL
-854 NSTAKQ
+854 KTTAKQ
-860 TELLKNIIERYY
+860 VQLLKNVVQQYYGNDVVLAQGFTGMLADNLTGIIE
-872 GKGVVIRQS
+872 V
-881 MLSELSG
+881 
-888 SMTGVVDIYSKLIKE
+888 YSQLQEE
-903 EKKAEKL
+903 EKKAERI
-910 LNTSM
+910 LNSQIGGSLPTAKSRTEEDRIRNDYAQKRKDIESQISEEYEKQKRLNEINIKEQAELIRKREELGIISKKNAQEQLDALTSWNS
-915 GETPLNNQK
+915 GIVKSIN
-924 LRNEEDKIKNK
+924 DKIKSNLGGQFNEGTLSKVLINK
-935 YAIERKKIEHEI
+935 DMAKSKSI
-947 TSEYEKR
+947 SEYEKNIKSSWENQKQILDDLTRR
-954 KSLNDLEI
+954 KEKGLDVNEKEIQQATELERLYRETANLLGISLNDKKTGGGRQEKYLNSMISLI
-962 KEQTELIN
+962 KELNQKYVELNKTHDKTIA
-970 MRKNFGLI
+970 K
-978 DEATAQKQIK
+978 QKV
-988 KLVDW
+988 LESYS
-993 QTKTTESINNKI
+993 KTYSDTIGGN
-1005 KASLG
+1005 
-1010 SMFDEETLSRVL
+1010 
-1022 IDKEMQDS
+1022 
-1030 KSLSE
+1030 
-1035 YEKDIKTNWEN
+1035 
-1046 NKALLDDLNRR
+1046 
-1057 RSQGVYIADEEI
+1057 AD
-1069 KKAETLEELYRRTA
+1069 
-1083 ELFDIKLEDSNGK
+1083 
-1096 GGSSK
+1096 
-1101 ENKILSDRIKLIKQM
+1101 
-1116 NEEYTKLRKKLSKE
+1116 LSKE
-1130 DAEKQVIESFKD
+1130 DFTTPQGIIAMLK
-1142 TFRDAFKGTD
+1142 
-1152 ISLTSF
+1152 SLEPL
-1158 IIDND
+1158 
-1163 AMNKMRESG
+1163 A
-1172 QKVGHELSQG
+1172 
-1182 VLDELERLKKDGV
+1182 
-1195 YIRNFDEEFVKT
+1195 
-1207 IKEREGF
+1207 IKEGK
-1214 KAKVYK
+1214 KAQ
-1220 DKGGKATQGYGETID
+1220 DA
-1235 IENGKAW
+1235 
-1242 TEQKA
+1242 
-1247 DMVLRNSL
+1247 
-1255 NNRYVSQLNEILD
+1255 
-1268 MNKDL
+1268 
-1273 VLTQKQYNALLD
+1273 
-1285 LTYQGGSRVV
+1285 
-1295 EKLLER
+1295 
-1301 AKNTELGVKEIE
+1301 
-1313 RIRGLFDTTFQ
+1313 
-1324 GQIENPFGDEFIANF
+1324 
-1339 RNAENIY
+1339 
-1346 ERISMLLKTANLT
+1346 
-1359 INGGIDKDW
+1359 
-1368 YKGMQERSN
+1368 
-1377 IRSSMFSGDLQIT
+1377 
-1390 KQIRGIFKE
+1390 
-1399 ISTYDFTTL
+1399 
-1408 NGVISQLEKLAPIAK
+1408 
-1423 KEGQK
+1423 
-1428 AELELSKAIS
+1428 LSKAIS
-1438 EVQVLIG
+1438 EVQ
-1445 LDVKEKD
+1445 
-1452 DDAVKAKINK
+1452 AKIGVDAITLENEK
-1462 WFDNYDITLKV
+1462 IKKKFQDYFDAYDLTLKV

-1498 KKLTESKDLFVG
+1498 KKLTESKSLFVG

-1526 LENKHIKE
+1526 LENKHIKD
-1534 LVEKYSKYLVQSY
+1534 LAEKYSKYLVQSY

-1558 QEIQEIMSMKNIG
+1558 QEIQEIMSMTNIG

-1647 ITKLEET
+1647 ITKLEKT

-1666 NLSEISK
+1666 NLSEIRK
-1673 LNKTKETTDE
+1673 LNKTEETTDE
-1683 GVTLMGEDALNY
+1683 GVTLKGEDALNY

-1744 EDWDAIINSLKE
+1744 EDWDAIINSQKE

-1790 EWAEASIKVLDGMDS
+1790 AWAEASIKVLDGMDS

-1834 IFTLGL
+1834 VFTLGL
-1840 AFVALGVEINSAL
+1840 AFVSLGVEINSAL

-1859 ATALSAIATLFS
+1859 ATALSAIASLFA
-1871 SLFGMKDKRIEKKI
+1871 SLFGMKDKRLEKKI
-1885 KKQEELVQSL
+1885 KKQEELVKSL

-1948 DKIKEYQED
+1948 DKIKEYQDD
-1957 IEELQEQLQELEEE
+1957 IEELQEQLEELESE

>member
-122 GAKTL
+122 GSKTL

-132 AIEYLIKARENL
+132 AIDYLIKARENL

-169 KQAALSTKQLEEA
+169 KQAALSTKDLEAA
-182 QRHQYAGAVNF
+182 QRYQYAGAVNF

-244 ASLSTKDLEAAQ
+244 ASTSTKDLEAAQ
-256 RKTYSVAI
+256 RKTYGGAI

-279 VEYLIKARENLSR
+279 VEYLTKARENLSM
-292 TDSNYYAKLSELNAR
+292 TDSNYYAKLSELNTR

-317 ASGEVDKFKSEN
+317 ASGEVDKFKSAN

-348 IDRISAYVGKVVEVT
+348 IDRISAYVSKVVEVT

-414 RIETEKL
+414 RIETDKL

-500 TFKDVEEVFKRMTDE
+500 TFKDVEEVFKRMTDA

-565 AATNWREWQF
+565 AATNWKEWQF

-665 PFLAIAAIIEIVRV
+665 PFLAIAAIIEIIRA
-679 MTRAKR
+679 MTKARR
-685 EAEELRKELTKIAVE
+685 EAEELRSELSKIATE
-700 ESANVNR
+700 EANNVDR
-707 SAKAYK
+707 SAKAYQ

-729 KQIISQLNSQY
+729 KQIINQLNSQY
-740 GEYLGYLV
+740 GEYLDFLV

-754 EKLANSYDVVLERIK
+754 MQLADSYGLVVERIK
-769 NMRKYKAYEKALE
+769 NMRKYKAYEKSLE

-793 SATDNFTETLKKGV
+793 SATDKFSEALKSGTIGTEEIEHPSKYVTK
-807 IGRDDYLHGKGG
+807 
-819 NTTKVFNAIIP
+819 KVFNAIIP
-830 TEKEINDLLGII
+830 TKNEINDLLGII
-842 REEVGKMDEESL
+842 RTEV
-854 NSTAKQ
+854 KQ
-860 TELLKNIIERYY
+860 IDSDSLKNNVKRFQLFEKVLKQYY
-872 GKGVVIRQS
+872 GKDIFINREFEDLFVDRFTDIIEVYSQLQDAEKEAENILNSQIG
-881 MLSELSG
+881 G
-888 SMTGVVDIYSKLIKE
+888 SLPTAKARTEE
-903 EKKAEKL
+903 EKIR
-910 LNTSM
+910 NT
-915 GETPLNNQK
+915 
-924 LRNEEDKIKNK
+924 
-935 YAIERKKIEHEI
+935 YAKERKDIESQI
-947 TSEYEKR
+947 SDEYEKQKR
-954 KSLNDLEI
+954 LNEINI

-970 MRKNFGLI
+970 MRKKFGLI
-978 DEATAQKQIK
+978 DEATAQKHIK

-1022 IDKEMQDS
+1022 IDKDMQDS

-1035 YEKDIKTNWEN
+1035 YEKDIKSNWEN
-1046 NKALLDDLNRR
+1046 NKALLEDLNRR
-1057 RSQGVYIADEEI
+1057 REQGVYIADEEI
-1069 KKAETLEELYRRTA
+1069 EKAETLEELYRRTA
-1083 ELFDIKLEDSNGK
+1083 NLFDIKLEDSNGK
-1096 GGSSK
+1096 GGNSK

-1130 DAEKQVIESFKD
+1130 NAEKQVIESFKD

-1182 VLDELERLKKDGV
+1182 VWDELERLKKDGV

-1220 DKGGKATQGYGETID
+1220 DKGGTATQGYGETID

-1255 NNRYVSQLNEILD
+1255 NKRYVSQLNEILD

-1313 RIRGLFDTTFQ
+1313 RIRGLFDTTFH
-1324 GQIENPFGDEFIANF
+1324 GQMENPFGDEFIANF

-1346 ERISMLLKTANLT
+1346 ERISMLIKTANLT

-1408 NGVISQLEKLAPIAK
+1408 NGVISQLEKLAPMAK

-1473 KDLNIPTD
+1473 KYLNIPTD

-1487 GFEAID
+1487 DFEAID

-1498 KKLTESKDLFVG
+1498 KKLTENKDLFVG

-1520 LGKLDD
+1520 LSKLDD

-1534 LVEKYSKYLVQSY
+1534 LAEKYSKYLVQSY

-1558 QEIQEIMSMKNIG
+1558 HEIQEIMSMTNIG

-1594 WESFKSSAM
+1594 WESFKSSKM

-1666 NLSEISK
+1666 NLSEIHK

-1683 GVTLMGEDALNY
+1683 GVTLKGEEALNY

-1730 TSLLPQEDFSSKTR
+1730 TSLLPQEDFSSNTR

-1756 SLELQEKNA
+1756 YLELQEKNA
-1765 EETGKNADK
+1765 DETGKNADK
-1774 YAKTRQNI
+1774 YAKARENI
-1782 GKVKENIN
+1782 GKVKDNIN
-1790 EWAEASIKVLDGMDS
+1790 DWATASIKVLDGMDS

-1840 AFVALGVEINSAL
+1840 AFVALGIEINSAL

-1859 ATALSAIATLFS
+1859 ATALSAIASLFA
-1871 SLFGMKDKRIEKKI
+1871 SLFGMKDKRLEKKI
-1885 KKQEELVQSL
+1885 KNQEELVKSL

-1925 IEEQIKAREEQI
+1925 IEEQIKAREAQI

-2009 LNDKFDEFFMK
+2009 LNEKFDEFFMN

>member
-1 MANAGELIIDDRLV
+1 MANAGELIIDNKLL
-15 KQIERVDKALEKINK
+15 KEIQSIDKALKSISANANLALPSVEKLFNK
-30 TMDITTPNINELFD
+30 FKKPPQL
-44 AFRNQEG
+44 AS
-51 GGTLVGLDLNDF
+51 LVG
-63 VKKLKEIQKTMDAV
+63 KLKEIQDYMDVV
-77 GANSKRGFKTM
+77 GTKSERGFKRT
-88 ANAANKA
+88 ANSANKV
-95 STELDR
+95 SNELDR

-107 KYHNVSYTS
+107 KYHNVSFSS
-116 AMSFSR
+116 AVKLSNN
-122 GAKTL
+122 AKTI
-127 GDEKQ
+127 GDEKR
-132 AIEYLIKARENL
+132 AI
-144 KTTTST
+144 
-150 YENRLRMLND
+150 
-160 AIEQHKEKL
+160 
-169 KQAALSTKQLEEA
+169 
-182 QRHQYAGAVNF
+182 
-193 SQNTNTLGDERK
+193 
-205 AVEYL
+205 EYL

-215 NLSKTDA
+215 NLSVTD
-222 EYSAKVLELNDR
+222 
-234 IAQHTENIKR
+234 
-244 ASLSTKDLEAAQ
+244 
-256 RKTYSVAI
+256 RKY
-264 QFSSNAKTIGEEKQA
+264 
-279 VEYLIKARENLSR
+279 LSR
-292 TDSNYYAKLSELNAR
+292 LSELNTR

-312 QHIAE
+312 QHISE
-317 ASGEVDKFKSEN
+317 ASGEVNKFKSAN
-329 KNLSL
+329 QNLSL

-400 LKELVTYTKQLAAY
+400 LKELVKYTKQLAAY

-548 GQSNYGFTKTF
+548 GQSNYGFIKTF

-575 RLIALIPLLSGV
+575 RLQVLVPLLAST

-592 AETKAIKDFGTITLW
+592 ALSSAITNFGTATLW
-607 GNSAIKQK
+607 GNSAIKK
-615 FGATLKDISTMT
+615 KIGATLTDISTMT
-627 LQKATTEGLTT
+627 LQEARIYGVSV
-638 AQYAFAKATL
+638 AQYAAAKATL
-648 YVQSVV
+648 FFQSVV
-654 KGLWSLLKSAA
+654 RGLWVLFKSAA
-665 PFLAIAAIIEIVRV
+665 PFLAIVAIVEIVRV
-679 MTRAKR
+679 MTKAKR
-685 EAEELRKELTKIAVE
+685 EAEELRKELSKISVE
-700 ESANVNR
+700 EANNVDR

-729 KQIISQLNSQY
+729 KQIINQLNSQY
-740 GEYLGYLV
+740 GEYLDFLV

-754 EKLANSYDVVLERIK
+754 KQLADSYGIVVERIK
-769 NMRKYKAYEKALE
+769 NMRKYKAYEKSLE
-782 TIDSKFADKIS
+782 TIDSKFANRIS
-793 SATDNFTETLKKGV
+793 EATKDFEDAISGAIGKTKGD
-807 IGRDDYLHGKGG
+807 GR
-819 NTTKVFNAIIP
+819 FNAIIP
-830 TEKEINDLLGII
+830 NRNEIEDILSLLRTEV
-842 REEVGKMDEESL
+842 RKMDSDSL
-854 NSTAKQ
+854 KNTGKQ
-860 TELLKNIIERYY
+860 VQLLKKVVQQYY
-872 GKGVVIRQS
+872 GKDVSLRQGFTDTIS
-881 MLSELSG
+881 DNL
-888 SMTGVVDIYSKLIKE
+888 TGIIEVYSQLQEE
-903 EKKAEKL
+903 EKKAERI
-910 LNTSM
+910 LNSQIGGSLPSAKARTEEDRIKNYYAQKRKDIESQISDEYEKQKRLNEINIKEQAELIRKREELGIISKKNAQEQLDALTSWNS
-915 GETPLNNQK
+915 GIVKSIN
-924 LRNEEDKIKNK
+924 DKIKSNLGGQFSESTLSKVLINK
-935 YAIERKKIEHEI
+935 DMAKSKSI
-947 TSEYEKR
+947 SEYEKNI
-954 KSLNDLEI
+954 KSSWEN
-962 KEQTELIN
+962 
-970 MRKNFGLI
+970 
-978 DEATAQKQIK
+978 QKQI
-988 KLVDW
+988 
-993 QTKTTESINNKI
+993 
-1005 KASLG
+1005 
-1010 SMFDEETLSRVL
+1010 
-1022 IDKEMQDS
+1022 
-1030 KSLSE
+1030 
-1035 YEKDIKTNWEN
+1035 
-1046 NKALLDDLNRR
+1046 LDDLTRR
-1057 RSQGVYIADEEI
+1057 KEQGLDVNEKEI
-1069 KKAETLEELYRRTA
+1069 QQAT
-1083 ELFDIKLEDSNGK
+1083 
-1096 GGSSK
+1096 
-1101 ENKILSDRIKLIKQM
+1101 
-1116 NEEYTKLRKKLSKE
+1116 
-1130 DAEKQVIESFKD
+1130 
-1142 TFRDAFKGTD
+1142 
-1152 ISLTSF
+1152 
-1158 IIDND
+1158 
-1163 AMNKMRESG
+1163 
-1172 QKVGHELSQG
+1172 
-1182 VLDELERLKKDGV
+1182 ELERL
-1195 YIRNFDEEFVKT
+1195 Y
-1207 IKEREGF
+1207 RE
-1214 KAKVYK
+1214 
-1220 DKGGKATQGYGETID
+1220 
-1235 IENGKAW
+1235 
-1242 TEQKA
+1242 
-1247 DMVLRNSL
+1247 
-1255 NNRYVSQLNEILD
+1255 
-1268 MNKDL
+1268 
-1273 VLTQKQYNALLD
+1273 
-1285 LTYQGGSRVV
+1285 
-1295 EKLLER
+1295 
-1301 AKNTELGVKEIE
+1301 
-1313 RIRGLFDTTFQ
+1313 
-1324 GQIENPFGDEFIANF
+1324 
-1339 RNAENIY
+1339 
-1346 ERISMLLKTANLT
+1346 TANLLGISLNDKKTGGGRQEKYLNSMISLIKELNQKYVELNKTYDETTAKQKVLESYSKTYSDT
-1359 INGGIDKDW
+1359 IGG
-1368 YKGMQERSN
+1368 N
-1377 IRSSMFSGDLQIT
+1377 ADLS
-1390 KQIRGIFKE
+1390 KA
-1399 ISTYDFTTL
+1399 DFTTPQGIIAML
-1408 NGVISQLEKLAPIAK
+1408 KSLEPLAI
-1423 KEGQK
+1423 KEGKK
-1428 AELELSKAIS
+1428 AQDALSKAIS
-1438 EVQVLIG
+1438 EVQ
-1445 LDVKEKD
+1445 
-1452 DDAVKAKINK
+1452 AKIGVDAITLENEK
-1462 WFDNYDITLKV
+1462 IKKKFQDYFDAYDLTLKV

-1534 LVEKYSKYLVQSY
+1534 LAEKYSKYLVQSY

-1581 VQEKTQ
+1581 VREKTQ

-1666 NLSEISK
+1666 NLSEIRT

-1683 GVTLMGEDALNY
+1683 GVTLKGEDALNY

-1730 TSLLPQEDFSSKTR
+1730 TSLLPQEDFSSNTR

-1774 YAKTRQNI
+1774 YAKTRENI

-1790 EWAEASIKVLDGMDS
+1790 AWAEASIKVLDGMDS

-1840 AFVALGVEINSAL
+1840 AFVSLGIEINSAL

-1859 ATALSAIATLFS
+1859 ATALSAIASLFA
-1871 SLFGMKDKRIEKKI
+1871 SLFGMKDKRLEKKI
-1885 KKQEELVQSL
+1885 KKQEELVKSL

-2009 LNDKFDEFFMK
+2009 LNDKFDEFFMN

-2129 LRDFLNEF
+2129 FRDFLNEF
-2137 KNPNV
+2137 KNPNA

>member
-1 MANAGELIIDDRLV
+1 MANAGELIIDNKLL
-15 KQIERVDKALEKINK
+15 KEIQSIDKALKSISANANLALPSVEKLFNK
-30 TMDITTPNINELFD
+30 FKKPPQL
-44 AFRNQEG
+44 AS
-51 GGTLVGLDLNDF
+51 LVG
-63 VKKLKEIQKTMDAV
+63 KLKEIQDYMDVV
-77 GANSKRGFKTM
+77 GTKSERGFKRT
-88 ANAANKA
+88 ANSANKV
-95 STELDR
+95 SNELDR

-107 KYHNVSYTS
+107 KYHNVSFSS
-116 AMSFSR
+116 AVKLSNN
-122 GAKTL
+122 AKTI
-127 GDEKQ
+127 GDEKR
-132 AIEYLIKARENL
+132 AI
-144 KTTTST
+144 
-150 YENRLRMLND
+150 
-160 AIEQHKEKL
+160 
-169 KQAALSTKQLEEA
+169 
-182 QRHQYAGAVNF
+182 
-193 SQNTNTLGDERK
+193 
-205 AVEYL
+205 EYL

-215 NLSKTDA
+215 NLSVTD
-222 EYSAKVLELNDR
+222 
-234 IAQHTENIKR
+234 
-244 ASLSTKDLEAAQ
+244 
-256 RKTYSVAI
+256 RKY
-264 QFSSNAKTIGEEKQA
+264 
-279 VEYLIKARENLSR
+279 LSR
-292 TDSNYYAKLSELNAR
+292 LSELNTR

-312 QHIAE
+312 QHISE
-317 ASGEVDKFKSEN
+317 ASGEVNKFKSAN
-329 KNLSL
+329 QNLSL

-500 TFKDVEEVFKRMTDE
+500 TFQDVEEVFKRMTDA

-565 AATNWREWQF
+565 AATNWKEWQF
-575 RLIALIPLLSGV
+575 RLISLIPLLSGV

-607 GNSAIKQK
+607 GNSAIKK
-615 FGATLKDISTMT
+615 KIGATLIDISTMT
-627 LQKATTEGLTT
+627 LQEARIYGVSA
-638 AQYAFAKATL
+638 AQYAAAKATL
-648 YVQSVV
+648 FFQSVV
-654 KGLWSLLKSAA
+654 RGLWVLFKSAA
-665 PFLAIAAIIEIVRV
+665 PFLAVIALVEIIRV
-679 MTRAKR
+679 MTKARR
-685 EAEELRKELTKIAVE
+685 EAEELRKELSKIAVE
-700 ESANVNR
+700 EANNVDR

-729 KQIISQLNSQY
+729 KQIINQLNSQY
-740 GEYLGYLV
+740 GEYLDFLV

-754 EKLANSYDVVLERIK
+754 KQLADSYGVVVERIK
-769 NMRKYKAYEKALE
+769 NMRKYKAYEKSLE
-782 TIDSKFADKIS
+782 TIDSKFANRIS
-793 SATDNFTETLKKGV
+793 NATKDFEDAIGGAIGKTEGD
-807 IGRDDYLHGKGG
+807 GR
-819 NTTKVFNAIIP
+819 FNAIIP
-830 TEKEINDLLGII
+830 KRNEIEDILSLLRTEV
-842 REEVGKMDEESL
+842 RKMDADS
-854 NSTAKQ
+854 
-860 TELLKNIIERYY
+860 LKNTGQQVQLLNKVVHQYY
-872 GKGVVIRQS
+872 GKDVYLRQGFTDIIADN
-881 MLSELSG
+881 L
-888 SMTGVVDIYSKLIKE
+888 TGIIEVYSKLQEE
-903 EKKAEKL
+903 EKKAERI
-910 LNTSM
+910 LNSQFGSGLPTAKAR
-915 GETPLNNQK
+915 T
-924 LRNEEDKIKNK
+924 EEERIKNT
-935 YAIERKKIEHEI
+935 YAKERKNVESQI
-947 TSEYEKR
+947 SDEYEKQKR
-954 KSLNDLEI
+954 LNEINI

-970 MRKNFGLI
+970 KRAELGIISKKSAKEQI
-978 DEATAQKQIK
+978 DALTAWNSGIVK
-988 KLVDW
+988 
-993 QTKTTESINNKI
+993 SINDKI
-1005 KASLG
+1005 KSNLG
-1010 SMFDEETLSRVL
+1010 GQFNEGTLSKVL
-1022 IDKEMQDS
+1022 INKDMAQS
-1030 KSLSE
+1030 QSISE
-1035 YEKDIKTNWEN
+1035 YEKNIKSSWEN
-1046 NKALLDDLNRR
+1046 QKQILDDLTRR
-1057 RSQGVYIADEEI
+1057 KEQGLDVNEKEI
-1069 KKAETLEELYRRTA
+1069 QQAT
-1083 ELFDIKLEDSNGK
+1083 
-1096 GGSSK
+1096 
-1101 ENKILSDRIKLIKQM
+1101 
-1116 NEEYTKLRKKLSKE
+1116 
-1130 DAEKQVIESFKD
+1130 
-1142 TFRDAFKGTD
+1142 
-1152 ISLTSF
+1152 
-1158 IIDND
+1158 
-1163 AMNKMRESG
+1163 
-1172 QKVGHELSQG
+1172 
-1182 VLDELERLKKDGV
+1182 ELERL
-1195 YIRNFDEEFVKT
+1195 Y
-1207 IKEREGF
+1207 RE
-1214 KAKVYK
+1214 
-1220 DKGGKATQGYGETID
+1220 
-1235 IENGKAW
+1235 
-1242 TEQKA
+1242 
-1247 DMVLRNSL
+1247 
-1255 NNRYVSQLNEILD
+1255 
-1268 MNKDL
+1268 
-1273 VLTQKQYNALLD
+1273 
-1285 LTYQGGSRVV
+1285 
-1295 EKLLER
+1295 
-1301 AKNTELGVKEIE
+1301 
-1313 RIRGLFDTTFQ
+1313 
-1324 GQIENPFGDEFIANF
+1324 
-1339 RNAENIY
+1339 
-1346 ERISMLLKTANLT
+1346 TANLLGISLNDKKTGGGRQEKYLNSMISLIKELNQKYVELNKTYDETTSKQKVLESYSKTYSDT
-1359 INGGIDKDW
+1359 IGG
-1368 YKGMQERSN
+1368 N
-1377 IRSSMFSGDLQIT
+1377 ADLS
-1390 KQIRGIFKE
+1390 KA
-1399 ISTYDFTTL
+1399 DFTTPQGIIAML
-1408 NGVISQLEKLAPIAK
+1408 KSLEPLAI
-1423 KEGQK
+1423 KEGKK
-1428 AELELSKAIS
+1428 AQDALSKAIS
-1438 EVQVLIG
+1438 EVQ
-1445 LDVKEKD
+1445 
-1452 DDAVKAKINK
+1452 AKIGVDAITLENEK
-1462 WFDNYDITLKV
+1462 IKKKFQDYFDAYDLTLKV

-1534 LVEKYSKYLVQSY
+1534 LAEKYSKYLVQSY

-1608 TDIEKLGTRSIK
+1608 TDIENLGTRSIK

-1683 GVTLMGEDALNY
+1683 GVTLKGEDALNY

-1744 EDWDAIINSLKE
+1744 EDWDAIINSQKE

-1774 YAKTRQNI
+1774 YAKTRENI

-1790 EWAEASIKVLDGMDS
+1790 AWAEASIKVLDGMDS

-1859 ATALSAIATLFS
+1859 ATALSAIASLFA
-1871 SLFGMKDKRIEKKI
+1871 SLFGMKDKRLEKKI
-1885 KKQEELVQSL
+1885 KKQEELVKSL

-2009 LNDKFDEFFMK
+2009 LNDKFDEFFMN

>member
-1 MANAGELIIDDRLV
+1 MANAGELIIDNKLL
-15 KQIERVDKALEKINK
+15 KEIQSIDKALKSISANANLALPSVEKLFNK
-30 TMDITTPNINELFD
+30 FKTPTQL
-44 AFRNQEG
+44 AS
-51 GGTLVGLDLNDF
+51 LVG
-63 VKKLKEIQKTMDAV
+63 KLKEIQDYMDVV
-77 GANSKRGFKTM
+77 GTKSERGFKRT
-88 ANAANKA
+88 ANSANKV
-95 STELDR
+95 SNELDR

-107 KYHNVSYTS
+107 KYHNVSFSS
-116 AMSFSR
+116 AVKLSNNS
-122 GAKTL
+122 KTIA
-127 GDEKQ
+127 DEKR
-132 AIEYLIKARENL
+132 AI
-144 KTTTST
+144 
-150 YENRLRMLND
+150 
-160 AIEQHKEKL
+160 
-169 KQAALSTKQLEEA
+169 
-182 QRHQYAGAVNF
+182 
-193 SQNTNTLGDERK
+193 
-205 AVEYL
+205 EYL

-215 NLSKTDA
+215 NLSVTDSK
-222 EYSAKVLELNDR
+222 YISRLNELN
-234 IAQHTENIKR
+234 T
-244 ASLSTKDLEAAQ
+244 
-256 RKTYSVAI
+256 
-264 QFSSNAKTIGEEKQA
+264 
-279 VEYLIKARENLSR
+279 
-292 TDSNYYAKLSELNAR
+292 R

-317 ASGEVDKFKSEN
+317 ASGEVNKFKEAN

-363 KEFERQKVALDAII
+363 KEFERQNVALDAII
-377 RDQDASH
+377 RDPDASH

-414 RIETEKL
+414 RIETDKL

-500 TFKDVEEVFKRMTDE
+500 TFKDVEEVFKRMTDA

-575 RLIALIPLLSGV
+575 RLQVLIPLLSST

-592 AETKAIKDFGTITLW
+592 ALSSALKNFGTATLW
-607 GNSAIKQK
+607 GNSAIKK
-615 FGATLKDISTMT
+615 KIGSTLLDISTMT
-627 LQKATTEGLTT
+627 LQEARIYGVSA
-638 AQYAFAKATL
+638 AQYAAAKATL
-648 YVQSVV
+648 FFQSVV
-654 KGLWSLLKSAA
+654 RGLWVLFKSAA

-679 MTRAKR
+679 MTKAKR
-685 EAEELRKELTKIAVE
+685 EAEELRKELSKIAVE
-700 ESANVNR
+700 EANNVDR

-729 KQIISQLNSQY
+729 KQIINQLNSQY
-740 GEYLGYLV
+740 GEYLDFLV

-754 EKLANSYDVVLERIK
+754 KQLADSYGVVVERIK
-769 NMRKYKAYEKALE
+769 NMRKYKAYEKSLE
-782 TIDSKFADKIS
+782 TIDSKFANRIS
-793 SATDNFTETLKKGV
+793 EATKDFEDAISGAIGKKEGD
-807 IGRDDYLHGKGG
+807 GR
-819 NTTKVFNAIIP
+819 FNAIIP
-830 TEKEINDLLGII
+830 KRNEIEDILSLLRTEV
-842 REEVGKMDEESL
+842 RKMDADS
-854 NSTAKQ
+854 
-860 TELLKNIIERYY
+860 LKNTGQQVQLLNKVVQQYY
-872 GKGVVIRQS
+872 GKDVSLRQGFTDIIADN
-881 MLSELSG
+881 L
-888 SMTGVVDIYSKLIKE
+888 TGIIEVYSKLQEE
-903 EKKAEKL
+903 EKKSERI
-910 LNTSM
+910 LNSQIGSGLPTAKAR
-915 GETPLNNQK
+915 T
-924 LRNEEDKIKNK
+924 EEEKIKNT
-935 YAIERKKIEHEI
+935 YAKERKDIESQI
-947 TSEYEKR
+947 SDEYEKQKR
-954 KSLNDLEI
+954 LNEINI

-970 MRKNFGLI
+970 KRAELGIISKKSAKEQI
-978 DEATAQKQIK
+978 DALTAWNSGIVK
-988 KLVDW
+988 
-993 QTKTTESINNKI
+993 SINDKI
-1005 KASLG
+1005 QSNLG
-1010 SMFDEETLSRVL
+1010 GQFNEETLSKVL
-1022 IDKEMQDS
+1022 INKDMAQS
-1030 KSLSE
+1030 KSISE
-1035 YEKDIKTNWEN
+1035 YEKNIKSSWEN
-1046 NKALLDDLNRR
+1046 QKQILDDLTRR
-1057 RSQGVYIADEEI
+1057 KEQGLDVNEKEI
-1069 KKAETLEELYRRTA
+1069 KQAT
-1083 ELFDIKLEDSNGK
+1083 
-1096 GGSSK
+1096 
-1101 ENKILSDRIKLIKQM
+1101 
-1116 NEEYTKLRKKLSKE
+1116 
-1130 DAEKQVIESFKD
+1130 
-1142 TFRDAFKGTD
+1142 
-1152 ISLTSF
+1152 
-1158 IIDND
+1158 
-1163 AMNKMRESG
+1163 
-1172 QKVGHELSQG
+1172 
-1182 VLDELERLKKDGV
+1182 ELERL
-1195 YIRNFDEEFVKT
+1195 Y
-1207 IKEREGF
+1207 RE
-1214 KAKVYK
+1214 
-1220 DKGGKATQGYGETID
+1220 
-1235 IENGKAW
+1235 
-1242 TEQKA
+1242 
-1247 DMVLRNSL
+1247 
-1255 NNRYVSQLNEILD
+1255 
-1268 MNKDL
+1268 
-1273 VLTQKQYNALLD
+1273 
-1285 LTYQGGSRVV
+1285 
-1295 EKLLER
+1295 
-1301 AKNTELGVKEIE
+1301 
-1313 RIRGLFDTTFQ
+1313 
-1324 GQIENPFGDEFIANF
+1324 
-1339 RNAENIY
+1339 
-1346 ERISMLLKTANLT
+1346 TANLLGISLNDKKTGVGRQEKYLNSMISLIKELNQKYVELNKTHDKATSKQMVIESYSKTYSDT
-1359 INGGIDKDW
+1359 IGGNAD
-1368 YKGMQERSN
+1368 
-1377 IRSSMFSGDLQIT
+1377 
-1390 KQIRGIFKE
+1390 
-1399 ISTYDFTTL
+1399 
-1408 NGVISQLEKLAPIAK
+1408 
-1423 KEGQK
+1423 
-1428 AELELSKAIS
+1428 LSKADFTKPEGIIAMLKSLEPLAIKEGKKAANALSTAIS
-1438 EVQVLIG
+1438 EFEVKIG
-1445 LDVKEKD
+1445 EDKITIANEKIKKKFQD
-1452 DDAVKAKINK
+1452 YFDA
-1462 WFDNYDITLKV
+1462 YDLTLKV

-1510 TDMEKEYEKF
+1510 TDMEKEYDKF

-1534 LVEKYSKYLVQSY
+1534 LAEKYSKYLVQSY

-1558 QEIQEIMSMKNIG
+1558 QEIQEIMSMTNIG

-1608 TDIEKLGTRSIK
+1608 TDIENLGTRSIK

-1666 NLSEISK
+1666 NLSEIRTLRK
-1673 LNKTKETTDE
+1673 NEETTKEGEKLT
-1683 GVTLMGEDALNY
+1683 GEDALTY

-1744 EDWDAIINSLKE
+1744 EDWDAIINSQKE

-1774 YAKTRQNI
+1774 YAKTRENI

-1790 EWAEASIKVLDGMDS
+1790 AWAEASIKVLDGMDS

-1840 AFVALGVEINSAL
+1840 AFVALGIEINSAL

-1859 ATALSAIATLFS
+1859 ATALSAIASLFA
-1871 SLFGMKDKRIEKKI
+1871 SLFGMKDKRLEKKI
-1885 KKQEELVQSL
+1885 KKQEELVKSL

-2009 LNDKFDEFFMK
+2009 LNEKFDEFFMN

-2085 LLKGSTGDMEGL
+2085 LLKGSAGDMEGL

>member
-1 MANAGELIIDDRLV
+1 MANAGELIIDDKLL
-15 KQIERVDKALEKINK
+15 KQLDKLDDKLKKLSKTANVTTINVMK
-30 TMDITTPNINELFD
+30 LFD
-44 AFRNQEG
+44 NTSVTNIDHAISKLRTLENYYASI
-51 GGTLVGLDLNDF
+51 GTNG
-63 VKKLKEIQKTMDAV
+63 ERGM
-77 GANSKRGFKTM
+77 KRIS
-88 ANAANKA
+88 NAASKTA
-95 STELDR
+95 DA
-101 IIDRLT
+101 IDKVIRVIQQSQGMNYGAAMKFSSNAQSMNDDVRAIDLLT
-107 KYHNVSYTS
+107 KARMNL
-116 AMSFSR
+116 SR
-122 GAKTL
+122 GVDDYKQKLLEINNAIAAHTQRIKDASMSTQELERIQRASFGGSINFSMFNADTL
-127 GDEKQ
+127 GRDKE
-132 AIEYLIKARENL
+132 AIGYLIKARDNLKKSDADYEENL
-144 KTTTST
+144 RK
-150 YENRLRMLND
+150 LND
-160 AIEQHKEKL
+160 RIEHHQKVL
-169 KQAALSTKQLEEA
+169 RDAAMSTKDLELA
-182 QRHQYAGAVNF
+182 QRKTYSGAIQF
-193 SQNTNTLGDERK
+193 SSNANTIGEEKK

-215 NLSKTDA
+215 NLSM
-222 EYSAKVLELNDR
+222 
-234 IAQHTENIKR
+234 
-244 ASLSTKDLEAAQ
+244 
-256 RKTYSVAI
+256 
-264 QFSSNAKTIGEEKQA
+264 
-279 VEYLIKARENLSR
+279 
-292 TDSNYYAKLSELNAR
+292 TDSNYYAKLSELNTR

-317 ASGEVDKFKSEN
+317 ASGEVNKFKEAN

-334 SFDGIAAKLGVIFG
+334 SFDGMAAKLGVIFG

-500 TFKDVEEVFKRMTDE
+500 TFKDVEEVFKRMTDA

-565 AATNWREWQF
+565 AATNWREWEF
-575 RLIALIPLLSGV
+575 RLQVLVPLLASTRLSQIALSSAL
-587 RLAQI
+587 
-592 AETKAIKDFGTITLW
+592 KNFGTATLW
-607 GNSAIKQK
+607 GNSAIKK
-615 FGATLKDISTMT
+615 KIGSTLLDISTMT
-627 LQKATTEGLTT
+627 LQEARIYGVSA
-638 AQYAFAKATL
+638 AQYAAAKATL
-648 YVQSVV
+648 FFQSVV
-654 KGLWSLLKSAA
+654 RGLWVLFKSAA
-665 PFLAIAAIIEIVRV
+665 PFLAIVAIIEIVRV
-679 MTRAKR
+679 MTKAKR
-685 EAEELRKELTKIAVE
+685 EAEELRKELSKIAVE
-700 ESANVNR
+700 EANNVDR

-729 KQIISQLNSQY
+729 KQIINQLNSQY
-740 GEYLGYLV
+740 GEYLDFLV

-754 EKLANSYDVVLERIK
+754 KQLADSYGVVVERIK
-769 NMRKYKAYEKALE
+769 NMRKYKAYEKSLE
-782 TIDSKFADKIS
+782 TIDSKFANRIS
-793 SATDNFTETLKKGV
+793 EATKDFEDAISGAIGKTEGD
-807 IGRDDYLHGKGG
+807 GR
-819 NTTKVFNAIIP
+819 FNAIIP
-830 TEKEINDLLGII
+830 KRNEIEDILSLLRTEV
-842 REEVGKMDEESL
+842 RKMDADS
-854 NSTAKQ
+854 
-860 TELLKNIIERYY
+860 LKNTGQQVQLLNKVVQQYY
-872 GKGVVIRQS
+872 GKNVSLRQGFTDIIADN
-881 MLSELSG
+881 L
-888 SMTGVVDIYSKLIKE
+888 TGIIDVYSKLQEE
-903 EKKAEKL
+903 EKKAERI
-910 LNTSM
+910 LNSQIGGSLPSAKARTEEDRIRNDYAQKRKDIESQISD
-915 GETPLNNQK
+915 EYEKQKRLNEINIKEQAELIRK
-924 LRNEEDKIKNK
+924 KSELGIISKKNAQEQLDALTAWNSGIVKSINDKIKSNLGGQFNEGTLSKVLINK
-935 YAIERKKIEHEI
+935 DMAQSQSI
-947 TSEYEKR
+947 SEYEKNI
-954 KSLNDLEI
+954 KSSWEN
-962 KEQTELIN
+962 
-970 MRKNFGLI
+970 
-978 DEATAQKQIK
+978 QKQI
-988 KLVDW
+988 
-993 QTKTTESINNKI
+993 
-1005 KASLG
+1005 
-1010 SMFDEETLSRVL
+1010 
-1022 IDKEMQDS
+1022 
-1030 KSLSE
+1030 
-1035 YEKDIKTNWEN
+1035 
-1046 NKALLDDLNRR
+1046 LDDLTR
-1057 RSQGVYIADEEI
+1057 
-1069 KKAETLEELYRRTA
+1069 
-1083 ELFDIKLEDSNGK
+1083 
-1096 GGSSK
+1096 
-1101 ENKILSDRIKLIKQM
+1101 
-1116 NEEYTKLRKKLSKE
+1116 RKKQGLDVNEKE
-1130 DAEKQVIESFKD
+1130 IQQA
-1142 TFRDAFKGTD
+1142 T
-1152 ISLTSF
+1152 
-1158 IIDND
+1158 
-1163 AMNKMRESG
+1163 
-1172 QKVGHELSQG
+1172 
-1182 VLDELERLKKDGV
+1182 ELERL
-1195 YIRNFDEEFVKT
+1195 Y
-1207 IKEREGF
+1207 RE
-1214 KAKVYK
+1214 
-1220 DKGGKATQGYGETID
+1220 
-1235 IENGKAW
+1235 
-1242 TEQKA
+1242 
-1247 DMVLRNSL
+1247 
-1255 NNRYVSQLNEILD
+1255 
-1268 MNKDL
+1268 
-1273 VLTQKQYNALLD
+1273 
-1285 LTYQGGSRVV
+1285 
-1295 EKLLER
+1295 
-1301 AKNTELGVKEIE
+1301 
-1313 RIRGLFDTTFQ
+1313 
-1324 GQIENPFGDEFIANF
+1324 
-1339 RNAENIY
+1339 
-1346 ERISMLLKTANLT
+1346 TANLLGISLNDKKTGVGRQEKYLNNMISLIKELNQKYVELNKTHDKATAKQKVLESYSKTYSDT
-1359 INGGIDKDW
+1359 IGG
-1368 YKGMQERSN
+1368 N
-1377 IRSSMFSGDLQIT
+1377 ADLS
-1390 KQIRGIFKE
+1390 KA
-1399 ISTYDFTTL
+1399 DFTTPQGIIAML
-1408 NGVISQLEKLAPIAK
+1408 KSLEPLAT
-1423 KEGQK
+1423 KEGKK
-1428 AELELSKAIS
+1428 AQDALSKAIS
-1438 EVQVLIG
+1438 EVQ
-1445 LDVKEKD
+1445 
-1452 DDAVKAKINK
+1452 AKIGVDAITLENEK
-1462 WFDNYDITLKV
+1462 IKKKFQDYFDAYDLTLKV

-1520 LGKLDD
+1520 LCKLDD

-1534 LVEKYSKYLVQSY
+1534 LAEKYSKYLVQSY

-1558 QEIQEIMSMKNIG
+1558 QEIQEIMSMTNIG

-1587 KEIDKNA
+1587 KEIDKNV
-1594 WESFKSSAM
+1594 WESFKSSKM

-1666 NLSEISK
+1666 NLSEIRK

-1683 GVTLMGEDALNY
+1683 GVTLKGEDALNY

-1744 EDWDAIINSLKE
+1744 EDWDAIINSQKE

-1774 YAKTRQNI
+1774 YAKTRENI

-1790 EWAEASIKVLDGMDS
+1790 AWAEASIKVLDGMDS

-1840 AFVALGVEINSAL
+1840 AFVALGIEINSAL

-1859 ATALSAIATLFS
+1859 ATALSAIASLFA
-1871 SLFGMKDKRIEKKI
+1871 SLFGMKDKRLEKKI

-1976 GGFGSEESYK
+1976 GGFGSDESYK

-2009 LNDKFDEFFMK
+2009 LNEKFDEFFMN

>member
-1 MANAGELIIDDRLV
+1 MANAGELIIDDKLL
-15 KQIERVDKALEKINK
+15 KQLDKLDDKLKKLSKTANVTTINVMK
-30 TMDITTPNINELFD
+30 LFD
-44 AFRNQEG
+44 NTSVTNIDHAISKLRTLENYYASI
-51 GGTLVGLDLNDF
+51 GTNG
-63 VKKLKEIQKTMDAV
+63 ERGM
-77 GANSKRGFKTM
+77 KRIS
-88 ANAANKA
+88 NAASKTA
-95 STELDR
+95 DA
-101 IIDRLT
+101 IDKVIRVIQQSQGMNYGAAMKFSSNAQSMNDDVRAIDLLT
-107 KYHNVSYTS
+107 KARMNL
-116 AMSFSR
+116 SR
-122 GAKTL
+122 GADDYKQKLLEINNAIAAHTQRIKDASMSTQELERIQRASFGGSINFSMFNADTL
-127 GDEKQ
+127 GRDKE
-132 AIEYLIKARENL
+132 AIGYLIKARDNLKKSDADYEENL
-144 KTTTST
+144 RK
-150 YENRLRMLND
+150 LND
-160 AIEQHKEKL
+160 RIEHHQKVL
-169 KQAALSTKQLEEA
+169 KDAAMSTKDLELA
-182 QRHQYAGAVNF
+182 QRKTYSGAIQF
-193 SQNTNTLGDERK
+193 SSNANTIGEEKK

-215 NLSKTDA
+215 NLSM
-222 EYSAKVLELNDR
+222 
-234 IAQHTENIKR
+234 
-244 ASLSTKDLEAAQ
+244 
-256 RKTYSVAI
+256 
-264 QFSSNAKTIGEEKQA
+264 
-279 VEYLIKARENLSR
+279 
-292 TDSNYYAKLSELNAR
+292 TDSNYYAKLSELNTR

-317 ASGEVDKFKSEN
+317 ASGEVDKFKSAN

-500 TFKDVEEVFKRMTDE
+500 TFKDVEEVFKRMTDA

-565 AATNWREWQF
+565 AATNWREWEF

-592 AETKAIKDFGTITLW
+592 AQTSAVKNFGTATLW
-607 GNSAIKQK
+607 GNKALKQK
-615 FGATLKDISTMT
+615 IGTTIADINALKFHEIKTM
-627 LQKATTEGLTT
+627 EVTT

-654 KGLWSLLKSAA
+654 KGLWSLLKSAT
-665 PFLAIAAIIEIVRV
+665 PFLAVIALVEIIRA
-679 MTRAKR
+679 MSKAKR
-685 EAEELRKELTKIAVE
+685 EAEELRSELSKIATE
-700 ESANVNR
+700 EANNVDR

-729 KQIISQLNSQY
+729 KQIINQLNSQY
-740 GEYLGYLV
+740 GEYLDFLV

-754 EKLANSYDVVLERIK
+754 KQLADSYGVVVERIK
-769 NMRKYKAYEKALE
+769 NMRKYKAYEKSLE
-782 TIDSKFADKIS
+782 TIDSKFANRIS
-793 SATDNFTETLKKGV
+793 EATKDFEDAISGAIGKTEGD
-807 IGRDDYLHGKGG
+807 GR
-819 NTTKVFNAIIP
+819 FNAIIP
-830 TEKEINDLLGII
+830 KRNEIEDILSLLRTEV
-842 REEVGKMDEESL
+842 RKMDADS
-854 NSTAKQ
+854 
-860 TELLKNIIERYY
+860 LKNTGQQVQLLNKVVQQYY
-872 GKGVVIRQS
+872 GKDVSLRQGFTDIIADN
-881 MLSELSG
+881 L
-888 SMTGVVDIYSKLIKE
+888 TGIIEVYSQLQKE
-903 EKKAEKL
+903 EKKAERI
-910 LNTSM
+910 LNYQFGSGLPTAKARTEEERIKNTYAKERKDVESQISDEYEKQKRLNEINIKEQKELINKRAELGIISKKSAKEQIDALTSWNS
-915 GETPLNNQK
+915 GIVKSIN
-924 LRNEEDKIKNK
+924 DKIKSNLGGQFNEGTLSKVLINK
-935 YAIERKKIEHEI
+935 DMAQSQSI
-947 TSEYEKR
+947 SEYEKNIKSSWENQKQILDDLTRR
-954 KSLNDLEI
+954 KKQGLDVNEKEIQQATELENLYRETANLLGISLNDKKTGVGRQEKYLNNMISLI
-962 KEQTELIN
+962 KELNQKYVELN
-970 MRKNFGLI
+970 KTH
-978 DEATAQKQIK
+978 DKATSKQKV
-988 KLVDW
+988 LESYS
-993 QTKTTESINNKI
+993 KTYSDTIGGN
-1005 KASLG
+1005 
-1010 SMFDEETLSRVL
+1010 
-1022 IDKEMQDS
+1022 
-1030 KSLSE
+1030 
-1035 YEKDIKTNWEN
+1035 
-1046 NKALLDDLNRR
+1046 
-1057 RSQGVYIADEEI
+1057 AD
-1069 KKAETLEELYRRTA
+1069 
-1083 ELFDIKLEDSNGK
+1083 
-1096 GGSSK
+1096 
-1101 ENKILSDRIKLIKQM
+1101 
-1116 NEEYTKLRKKLSKE
+1116 LSK
-1130 DAEKQVIESFKD
+1130 A
-1142 TFRDAFKGTD
+1142 
-1152 ISLTSF
+1152 
-1158 IIDND
+1158 
-1163 AMNKMRESG
+1163 
-1172 QKVGHELSQG
+1172 
-1182 VLDELERLKKDGV
+1182 
-1195 YIRNFDEEFVKT
+1195 
-1207 IKEREGF
+1207 
-1214 KAKVYK
+1214 
-1220 DKGGKATQGYGETID
+1220 
-1235 IENGKAW
+1235 
-1242 TEQKA
+1242 
-1247 DMVLRNSL
+1247 
-1255 NNRYVSQLNEILD
+1255 
-1268 MNKDL
+1268 
-1273 VLTQKQYNALLD
+1273 
-1285 LTYQGGSRVV
+1285 
-1295 EKLLER
+1295 
-1301 AKNTELGVKEIE
+1301 
-1313 RIRGLFDTTFQ
+1313 
-1324 GQIENPFGDEFIANF
+1324 
-1339 RNAENIY
+1339 
-1346 ERISMLLKTANLT
+1346 
-1359 INGGIDKDW
+1359 
-1368 YKGMQERSN
+1368 
-1377 IRSSMFSGDLQIT
+1377 
-1390 KQIRGIFKE
+1390 
-1399 ISTYDFTTL
+1399 DFTTPQGIIAML
-1408 NGVISQLEKLAPIAK
+1408 KSLEPLAT
-1423 KEGQK
+1423 KEGKK
-1428 AELELSKAIS
+1428 AQDALSKAIS
-1438 EVQVLIG
+1438 EVQ
-1445 LDVKEKD
+1445 
-1452 DDAVKAKINK
+1452 AKIGVDAITLENEK
-1462 WFDNYDITLKV
+1462 IKKKFQDYFDAYDLTLKV

-1534 LVEKYSKYLVQSY
+1534 LAEKYSKYLVQSY

-1558 QEIQEIMSMKNIG
+1558 QEIQEIMSMTNIG

-1608 TDIEKLGTRSIK
+1608 TDIENLGTRSIK
-1620 NLIKKLGDMKDALK
+1620 NLIKKLGDMEEALK

-1666 NLSEISK
+1666 NLSEIRTLRK
-1673 LNKTKETTDE
+1673 NEETTKEGEKLT
-1683 GVTLMGEDALNY
+1683 GEDALTY

-1744 EDWDAIINSLKE
+1744 EDWDAIINSQKE
-1756 SLELQEKNA
+1756 SLEVKKKDA
-1765 EETGKNADK
+1765 EETSNNLKNYEKA
-1774 YAKTRQNI
+1774 RESI
-1782 GKVKENIN
+1782 GKVKENITA
-1790 EWAEASIKVLDGMDS
+1790 WGDASIKVLDGMDS

-1840 AFVALGVEINSAL
+1840 AFVSLGIEINSAL

-1859 ATALSAIATLFS
+1859 ATALSAIASLFA
-1871 SLFGMKDKRIEKKI
+1871 SLFGMKDKRLEKKI

-2009 LNDKFDEFFMK
+2009 LNEKFDEFFMN

>member
-1 MANAGELIIDDRLV
+1 MANAGELIIDNKLL
-15 KQIERVDKALEKINK
+15 KEIQSIDKALKSISANANLALPSVEKLFNK
-30 TMDITTPNINELFD
+30 FKKPPQL
-44 AFRNQEG
+44 AS
-51 GGTLVGLDLNDF
+51 LVG
-63 VKKLKEIQKTMDAV
+63 KLKEIQDYMDVV
-77 GANSKRGFKTM
+77 GTKSERGFKRT
-88 ANAANKA
+88 ANSANKV
-95 STELDR
+95 SNELDR

-107 KYHNVSYTS
+107 KYHNVSFSS
-116 AMSFSR
+116 AVKLSNNS
-122 GAKTL
+122 KTIA
-127 GDEKQ
+127 DEKR
-132 AIEYLIKARENL
+132 AI
-144 KTTTST
+144 
-150 YENRLRMLND
+150 
-160 AIEQHKEKL
+160 
-169 KQAALSTKQLEEA
+169 
-182 QRHQYAGAVNF
+182 
-193 SQNTNTLGDERK
+193 
-205 AVEYL
+205 EYL

-215 NLSKTDA
+215 NLS
-222 EYSAKVLELNDR
+222 V
-234 IAQHTENIKR
+234 
-244 ASLSTKDLEAAQ
+244 
-256 RKTYSVAI
+256 
-264 QFSSNAKTIGEEKQA
+264 
-279 VEYLIKARENLSR
+279 
-292 TDSNYYAKLSELNAR
+292 TDSKYISRLNELNAR

-317 ASGEVDKFKSEN
+317 ASGEVDKFKSAN

-500 TFKDVEEVFKRMTDE
+500 TFKDVEEVFKRMTDA

-565 AATNWREWQF
+565 AATNWREWEF
-575 RLIALIPLLSGV
+575 RLQALVPLLAST

-592 AETKAIKDFGTITLW
+592 ALSSALKNFGTATLW
-607 GNSAIKQK
+607 GNSAIKK
-615 FGATLKDISTMT
+615 KIGSTLLDISTMT
-627 LQKATTEGLTT
+627 LQEARIYGVSA
-638 AQYAFAKATL
+638 AQYAAAKATL
-648 YVQSVV
+648 FFQSVV
-654 KGLWSLLKSAA
+654 RGLWVLFKSAA
-665 PFLAIAAIIEIVRV
+665 PFLAIVAIIEIVRV
-679 MTRAKR
+679 MTKAKR
-685 EAEELRKELTKIAVE
+685 EAEELRSELSKIAVE
-700 ESANVNR
+700 EANNVDR

-729 KQIISQLNSQY
+729 KQIINQLNSQY
-740 GEYLGYLV
+740 GEYLDFLV

-754 EKLANSYDVVLERIK
+754 KQLADSYGVVVERIK
-769 NMRKYKAYEKALE
+769 NMRKYKAYEKSLE
-782 TIDSKFADKIS
+782 TIDSKFANRIS
-793 SATDNFTETLKKGV
+793 EATKDFEDAISGAIGKTEGD
-807 IGRDDYLHGKGG
+807 GR
-819 NTTKVFNAIIP
+819 FNAIIP
-830 TEKEINDLLGII
+830 KRNEIEDILSLLRTEV
-842 REEVGKMDEESL
+842 RKMDADS
-854 NSTAKQ
+854 
-860 TELLKNIIERYY
+860 LKNTGQQVQLLNKVVQQYY
-872 GKGVVIRQS
+872 GKDVSLRQGFTDIIADN
-881 MLSELSG
+881 LTGIIEVYSELQE
-888 SMTGVVDIYSKLIKE
+888 E
-903 EKKAEKL
+903 EKKAERI
-910 LNTSM
+910 LNSQFGSGLPTAKARTEEERIKNTYAKERKDVESQISDEYEKQKRLNEINIKEQKELINKRAELGIISKKSAKEQIDALTSWNS
-915 GETPLNNQK
+915 GIVKSIN
-924 LRNEEDKIKNK
+924 DKIKSNLGGQFNEGTLSKVLINK
-935 YAIERKKIEHEI
+935 DMAQSQSI
-947 TSEYEKR
+947 SEYEKNI
-954 KSLNDLEI
+954 KSSWEN
-962 KEQTELIN
+962 
-970 MRKNFGLI
+970 
-978 DEATAQKQIK
+978 QKQI
-988 KLVDW
+988 
-993 QTKTTESINNKI
+993 
-1005 KASLG
+1005 
-1010 SMFDEETLSRVL
+1010 
-1022 IDKEMQDS
+1022 
-1030 KSLSE
+1030 
-1035 YEKDIKTNWEN
+1035 
-1046 NKALLDDLNRR
+1046 LDDLTR
-1057 RSQGVYIADEEI
+1057 
-1069 KKAETLEELYRRTA
+1069 
-1083 ELFDIKLEDSNGK
+1083 
-1096 GGSSK
+1096 
-1101 ENKILSDRIKLIKQM
+1101 
-1116 NEEYTKLRKKLSKE
+1116 RKKQGLDVNEKE
-1130 DAEKQVIESFKD
+1130 IQQA
-1142 TFRDAFKGTD
+1142 T
-1152 ISLTSF
+1152 
-1158 IIDND
+1158 
-1163 AMNKMRESG
+1163 
-1172 QKVGHELSQG
+1172 
-1182 VLDELERLKKDGV
+1182 ELERL
-1195 YIRNFDEEFVKT
+1195 Y
-1207 IKEREGF
+1207 RE
-1214 KAKVYK
+1214 
-1220 DKGGKATQGYGETID
+1220 
-1235 IENGKAW
+1235 
-1242 TEQKA
+1242 
-1247 DMVLRNSL
+1247 
-1255 NNRYVSQLNEILD
+1255 
-1268 MNKDL
+1268 
-1273 VLTQKQYNALLD
+1273 
-1285 LTYQGGSRVV
+1285 
-1295 EKLLER
+1295 
-1301 AKNTELGVKEIE
+1301 
-1313 RIRGLFDTTFQ
+1313 
-1324 GQIENPFGDEFIANF
+1324 
-1339 RNAENIY
+1339 
-1346 ERISMLLKTANLT
+1346 TANLLGISLNDKKTGVGRQEKYINNMISLIKELNQKYVELNKTHDKTTAKQKVLESYSKTYSDT
-1359 INGGIDKDW
+1359 IGG
-1368 YKGMQERSN
+1368 N
-1377 IRSSMFSGDLQIT
+1377 ADLS
-1390 KQIRGIFKE
+1390 KA
-1399 ISTYDFTTL
+1399 DFTTPQGIIAML
-1408 NGVISQLEKLAPIAK
+1408 KSLEPLAI
-1423 KEGQK
+1423 KEGKK
-1428 AELELSKAIS
+1428 AENALSTAIS
-1438 EVQVLIG
+1438 EFEIKIG
-1445 LDVKEKD
+1445 EDKITLANEKIKKKFQD
-1452 DDAVKAKINK
+1452 YFDA
-1462 WFDNYDITLKV
+1462 YDLTLKV

-1534 LVEKYSKYLVQSY
+1534 LAEKYSKYLVQSY

-1558 QEIQEIMSMKNIG
+1558 QEIQEIMSMTNIG

-1608 TDIEKLGTRSIK
+1608 TDIENLGTRSIK
-1620 NLIKKLGDMKDALK
+1620 NLIKKLGDMKEALK

-1666 NLSEISK
+1666 NLSEIRTLRK
-1673 LNKTKETTDE
+1673 NEETTKEGEKLT
-1683 GVTLMGEDALNY
+1683 GEDALTY

-1744 EDWDAIINSLKE
+1744 EDWDAIINSQKE
-1756 SLELQEKNA
+1756 SLEVKKKDA
-1765 EETGKNADK
+1765 EETSNNLKNYEKARK
-1774 YAKTRQNI
+1774 SI
-1782 GKVKENIN
+1782 GKVKENITA
-1790 EWAEASIKVLDGMDS
+1790 WGDASIKVLDGMDS

-1840 AFVALGVEINSAL
+1840 AFVSLGIEINSAL

-1859 ATALSAIATLFS
+1859 ATALSAIASLFA
-1871 SLFGMKDKRIEKKI
+1871 SLFGMKDKRLEKKI

-1957 IEELQEQLQELEEE
+1957 IDELQEQLQELEEE

-2009 LNDKFDEFFMK
+2009 LNEKFDEFFMN

>member
-1 MANAGELIIDDRLV
+1 MANAGELIIDNKLL
-15 KQIERVDKALEKINK
+15 KQLNQLDDKLKKLSKTANVTTINVMK
-30 TMDITTPNINELFD
+30 LFD
-44 AFRNQEG
+44 NTSVTNIDNAISKLRTLQNYYG
-51 GGTLVGLDLNDF
+51 SIGTNG
-63 VKKLKEIQKTMDAV
+63 ERGM
-77 GANSKRGFKTM
+77 KRIS
-88 ANAANKA
+88 NAASKTA
-95 STELDR
+95 DA
-101 IIDRLT
+101 IDKVIRTIQQSQGMNYGAAMKFSSNAQSINDDVRAIDLLT
-107 KYHNVSYTS
+107 KARMNLSRAADDYKQKLLDINNAIAAHTQRIKDAS
-116 AMSFSR
+116 MSTQELERIQRASFGGSIKFSMFN
-122 GAKTL
+122 ADTL
-127 GDEKQ
+127 GRDKE
-132 AIEYLIKARENL
+132 AIGYLIKARDNLKKSDADYEENL
-144 KTTTST
+144 
-150 YENRLRMLND
+150 
-160 AIEQHKEKL
+160 
-169 KQAALSTKQLEEA
+169 
-182 QRHQYAGAVNF
+182 
-193 SQNTNTLGDERK
+193 RK
-205 AVEYL
+205 
-210 TKARE
+210 
-215 NLSKTDA
+215 
-222 EYSAKVLELNDR
+222 LNDR
-234 IAQHTENIKR
+234 IEHHQKVLKDA
-244 ASLSTKDLEAAQ
+244 AMSTKDLELAQ
-256 RKTYSVAI
+256 RKTYSGAI
-264 QFSSNAKTIGEEKQA
+264 QFSSNANTIGEEKKA
-279 VEYLIKARENLSR
+279 VEYLTKARENLSR
-292 TDSNYYAKLSELNAR
+292 TDSNYYAKLSELNTR

-317 ASGEVDKFKSEN
+317 ASGEVNKFKSAN
-329 KNLSL
+329 QNLSL
-334 SFDGIAAKLGVIFG
+334 SFDGIATKLGVIFG

-565 AATNWREWQF
+565 AATNWKEWQF

-592 AETKAIKDFGTITLW
+592 AENKAIKDFGTITLW
-607 GNSAIKQK
+607 GNSVIKQK

-685 EAEELRKELTKIAVE
+685 EAEELRNELSKIATE
-700 ESANVNR
+700 EANNVDR

-729 KQIISQLNSQY
+729 KQIINQLNSQY

-754 EKLANSYDVVLERIK
+754 EKLADSYDVVVERIK

-807 IGRDDYLHGKGG
+807 IGRDAYLHGKAG

-830 TEKEINDLLGII
+830 TENEINDLLGII

-854 NSTAKQ
+854 NSTSKQ
-860 TELLKNIIERYY
+860 TALLKNIIERYY
-872 GKGVVIRQS
+872 DKGVVIRQS
-881 MLSELSG
+881 MLSILSD

-970 MRKNFGLI
+970 MRKKFGLI

-1022 IDKEMQDS
+1022 IDKEMQGS

-1035 YEKDIKTNWEN
+1035 YEKDIKSNWEN

-1057 RSQGVYIADEEI
+1057 RNQGVYIADEEI
-1069 KKAETLEELYRRTA
+1069 KKAETLEELYRKTA

-1116 NEEYTKLRKKLSKE
+1116 NEEYTKLRKKQSKE
-1130 DAEKQVIESFKD
+1130 DAEKIVLESFKD

-1172 QKVGHELSQG
+1172 HKVGHELSQG

-1214 KAKVYK
+1214 SAKVYK
-1220 DKGGKATQGYGETID
+1220 DKGGTATQGYGETID

-1255 NNRYVSQLNEILD
+1255 NKRYVSQLNEILD

-1313 RIRGLFDTTFQ
+1313 RIRGLFDTTFH
-1324 GQIENPFGDEFIANF
+1324 GQMENPFGDEFIANF

-1390 KQIRGIFKE
+1390 EQIRGIFKE

-1408 NGVISQLEKLAPIAK
+1408 NGVMSQLEKLAPMAK

-1428 AELELSKAIS
+1428 AELELSTAIS

-1445 LDVKEKD
+1445 LGGKEKEKA
-1452 DDAVKAKINK
+1452 DDAVKDKINK

-1498 KKLTESKDLFVG
+1498 KKLTESKSLFVG

-1526 LENKHIKE
+1526 LENKHIKD
-1534 LVEKYSKYLVQSY
+1534 LAEKYSKYLVQSY

-1666 NLSEISK
+1666 NLSEIRK
-1673 LNKTKETTDE
+1673 LNKTEETTDE
-1683 GVTLMGEDALNY
+1683 GVTLKGEDALNY

-1744 EDWDAIINSLKE
+1744 EDWDAIINSQKE

-1790 EWAEASIKVLDGMDS
+1790 AWAEASIKVLDGMDS

-1834 IFTLGL
+1834 VFTLGL
-1840 AFVALGVEINSAL
+1840 AFVSLGVEINSAL

-1859 ATALSAIATLFS
+1859 ATALSAIASLFA
-1871 SLFGMKDKRIEKKI
+1871 SLFGMKDKRLEKKI
-1885 KKQEELVQSL
+1885 KKQEELVKSL

-1948 DKIKEYQED
+1948 DKIKEYQDD
-1957 IEELQEQLQELEEE
+1957 IEELQEQLEELESE

>member
-1 MANAGELIIDDRLV
+1 MANAGELIIDNKLL
-15 KQIERVDKALEKINK
+15 KEIQSIDKALKSISANANLALPSVEKLFNK
-30 TMDITTPNINELFD
+30 FKKPPQL
-44 AFRNQEG
+44 AS
-51 GGTLVGLDLNDF
+51 LVG
-63 VKKLKEIQKTMDAV
+63 KLKEIQDYMDVV
-77 GANSKRGFKTM
+77 GTKSERGFKRT
-88 ANAANKA
+88 ANSANKV
-95 STELDR
+95 SNELDR

-107 KYHNVSYTS
+107 KYHNVSFSS
-116 AMSFSR
+116 AVKLSNN
-122 GAKTL
+122 AKTI
-127 GDEKQ
+127 GDEKR
-132 AIEYLIKARENL
+132 AI
-144 KTTTST
+144 
-150 YENRLRMLND
+150 
-160 AIEQHKEKL
+160 
-169 KQAALSTKQLEEA
+169 
-182 QRHQYAGAVNF
+182 
-193 SQNTNTLGDERK
+193 
-205 AVEYL
+205 EYL

-215 NLSKTDA
+215 NLSVTD
-222 EYSAKVLELNDR
+222 
-234 IAQHTENIKR
+234 
-244 ASLSTKDLEAAQ
+244 
-256 RKTYSVAI
+256 RKY
-264 QFSSNAKTIGEEKQA
+264 
-279 VEYLIKARENLSR
+279 LSR
-292 TDSNYYAKLSELNAR
+292 LSELNAR

-312 QHIAE
+312 QHISE
-317 ASGEVDKFKSEN
+317 ASGEVNKFKSAN
-329 KNLSL
+329 QNLSL

-500 TFKDVEEVFKRMTDE
+500 TFQDVEEVFKRMTDA

-565 AATNWREWQF
+565 AATNWKEWQF

-592 AETKAIKDFGTITLW
+592 AETSAVKNFGTATLW
-607 GNSAIKQK
+607 GNKALKQK
-615 FGATLKDISTMT
+615 IGTTIADINALKFHEITTM
-627 LQKATTEGLTT
+627 GVTT
-638 AQYAFAKATL
+638 AQYSFAKATL

-654 KGLWSLLKSAA
+654 KGLWSLLKSAT
-665 PFLAIAAIIEIVRV
+665 PFLAVIALVEIIRA
-679 MTRAKR
+679 MTKARR
-685 EAEELRKELTKIAVE
+685 EAEELRKELSKIAVE
-700 ESANVNR
+700 EANNVDR

-729 KQIISQLNSQY
+729 KQIINQLNSQY
-740 GEYLGYLV
+740 GEYLDFLV

-754 EKLANSYDVVLERIK
+754 KQLADSYGVVVERIK

-793 SATDNFTETLKKGV
+793 SATDKFTETLKRGV

-830 TEKEINDLLGII
+830 TENEINDLLGII

-860 TELLKNIIERYY
+860 TALLKNIIERYY

-935 YAIERKKIEHEI
+935 YAKERKDVESQI
-947 TSEYEKR
+947 SDEYEKQKR
-954 KSLNDLEI
+954 LNEINI

-970 MRKNFGLI
+970 KRAELGIISKKSAKEQI
-978 DEATAQKQIK
+978 DALTAWNSGIVK
-988 KLVDW
+988 
-993 QTKTTESINNKI
+993 SINDKI
-1005 KASLG
+1005 KSNLG
-1010 SMFDEETLSRVL
+1010 GQFNEGTLSKVL
-1022 IDKEMQDS
+1022 INKDMAQS
-1030 KSLSE
+1030 QSISE
-1035 YEKDIKTNWEN
+1035 YEKNIKSSWEN
-1046 NKALLDDLNRR
+1046 QKQILDDLTRR
-1057 RSQGVYIADEEI
+1057 KEQGLDVNEKEI
-1069 KKAETLEELYRRTA
+1069 QQAT
-1083 ELFDIKLEDSNGK
+1083 
-1096 GGSSK
+1096 
-1101 ENKILSDRIKLIKQM
+1101 
-1116 NEEYTKLRKKLSKE
+1116 
-1130 DAEKQVIESFKD
+1130 
-1142 TFRDAFKGTD
+1142 
-1152 ISLTSF
+1152 
-1158 IIDND
+1158 
-1163 AMNKMRESG
+1163 
-1172 QKVGHELSQG
+1172 
-1182 VLDELERLKKDGV
+1182 ELERL
-1195 YIRNFDEEFVKT
+1195 Y
-1207 IKEREGF
+1207 RE
-1214 KAKVYK
+1214 
-1220 DKGGKATQGYGETID
+1220 
-1235 IENGKAW
+1235 
-1242 TEQKA
+1242 
-1247 DMVLRNSL
+1247 
-1255 NNRYVSQLNEILD
+1255 
-1268 MNKDL
+1268 
-1273 VLTQKQYNALLD
+1273 
-1285 LTYQGGSRVV
+1285 
-1295 EKLLER
+1295 
-1301 AKNTELGVKEIE
+1301 
-1313 RIRGLFDTTFQ
+1313 
-1324 GQIENPFGDEFIANF
+1324 
-1339 RNAENIY
+1339 
-1346 ERISMLLKTANLT
+1346 TANLLGISLNDKKTGGGRQEKYLNSMISLIKELNQKYVELNKTYDETTAKQKVLESYSKTYSDT
-1359 INGGIDKDW
+1359 IGG
-1368 YKGMQERSN
+1368 N
-1377 IRSSMFSGDLQIT
+1377 ADLS
-1390 KQIRGIFKE
+1390 KA
-1399 ISTYDFTTL
+1399 DFTTPQGIIAML
-1408 NGVISQLEKLAPIAK
+1408 KSLEPLAI
-1423 KEGQK
+1423 KEGKK
-1428 AELELSKAIS
+1428 AQDALSKAIS
-1438 EVQVLIG
+1438 EVQ
-1445 LDVKEKD
+1445 
-1452 DDAVKAKINK
+1452 AKIGVDAITLENEK
-1462 WFDNYDITLKV
+1462 IKKKFQDYFDAYDLTLKV

-1493 LEGLR
+1493 IEGLR

-1534 LVEKYSKYLVQSY
+1534 LAEKYSKYLVQSY

-1558 QEIQEIMSMKNIG
+1558 QEIQEIMSMTNIG

-1608 TDIEKLGTRSIK
+1608 TDIENLGTRSIK

-1666 NLSEISK
+1666 NLSEIRTLRK
-1673 LNKTKETTDE
+1673 NEETTKEGEKLT
-1683 GVTLMGEDALNY
+1683 GEDALTY

-1730 TSLLPQEDFSSKTR
+1730 TSILPQEDFSSKTR
-1744 EDWDAIINSLKE
+1744 EDWDAIINSQKE
-1756 SLELQEKNA
+1756 SLEVKKKDA
-1765 EETGKNADK
+1765 EETSNNLKNYEKA
-1774 YAKTRQNI
+1774 RESI
-1782 GKVKENIN
+1782 GKVKENITA
-1790 EWAEASIKVLDGMDS
+1790 WGDASIKVLDGMDS

-1840 AFVALGVEINSAL
+1840 AFVALGIEINSAL

-1859 ATALSAIATLFS
+1859 ATALSAIASLFA
-1871 SLFGMKDKRIEKKI
+1871 SLFGMKDKRLEKKI
-1885 KKQEELVQSL
+1885 KKQEELVKSL

-2009 LNDKFDEFFMK
+2009 LNDKFDEFFMN

>member
-1 MANAGELIIDDRLV
+1 MANAGELIIDNKLL
-15 KQIERVDKALEKINK
+15 KQLDQLDDKLKKLSKTANVTTINVMK
-30 TMDITTPNINELFD
+30 LFD
-44 AFRNQEG
+44 NTSVTNIDNAISKLRTLQNYYG
-51 GGTLVGLDLNDF
+51 SIGTNG
-63 VKKLKEIQKTMDAV
+63 ERGM
-77 GANSKRGFKTM
+77 KRIS
-88 ANAANKA
+88 NAASKTA
-95 STELDR
+95 DA
-101 IIDRLT
+101 IDKVIRMIQQSQGMNYGAAMKFSSNAQSMNDDVRAIDLLT
-107 KYHNVSYTS
+107 KARMNLSRTADDYKQKLLDINNAIAAHTQRIKDAS
-116 AMSFSR
+116 MSTQELERIQRASFGGSINFSMFN
-122 GAKTL
+122 ADTL
-127 GDEKQ
+127 GRDKE
-132 AIEYLIKARENL
+132 AIGYLIKARDNLKKSDADYEENL
-144 KTTTST
+144 
-150 YENRLRMLND
+150 
-160 AIEQHKEKL
+160 
-169 KQAALSTKQLEEA
+169 
-182 QRHQYAGAVNF
+182 
-193 SQNTNTLGDERK
+193 RK
-205 AVEYL
+205 
-210 TKARE
+210 
-215 NLSKTDA
+215 
-222 EYSAKVLELNDR
+222 LNDR
-234 IAQHTENIKR
+234 IEHHQKVLKDA
-244 ASLSTKDLEAAQ
+244 AMSTKDLELAQ
-256 RKTYSVAI
+256 RKTYSGAI
-264 QFSSNAKTIGEEKQA
+264 QFSSNANTIGEEKKA
-279 VEYLIKARENLSR
+279 VEYLTKARENLSR
-292 TDSNYYAKLSELNAR
+292 TDSNYYAKLSELNTR

-317 ASGEVDKFKSEN
+317 ASGEVDKFKSAN

-414 RIETEKL
+414 RIETDKL

-500 TFKDVEEVFKRMTDE
+500 TFQDVEEVFKRMTDA

-565 AATNWREWQF
+565 AATNWKEWQF

-685 EAEELRKELTKIAVE
+685 EAEELRKELSKIAVE
-700 ESANVNR
+700 EAANVNR
-707 SAKAYK
+707 SAKAYI

-723 KGSLER
+723 RGSLER

-807 IGRDDYLHGKGG
+807 IGRDAYLHGQGYTAKI
-819 NTTKVFNAIIP
+819 FNPIIP
-830 TEKEINDLLGII
+830 TENEINDLLGII

-860 TELLKNIIERYY
+860 TTLLKNIIERYY

-881 MLSELSG
+881 MLSILSD

-903 EKKAEKL
+903 EEKAEKL

-970 MRKNFGLI
+970 MRKKFGLI

-1022 IDKEMQDS
+1022 IDKEMQSS

-1035 YEKDIKTNWEN
+1035 YEKDIKSNWEN

-1057 RSQGVYIADEEI
+1057 RNQGVYIADEEI
-1069 KKAETLEELYRRTA
+1069 KKAETLEELYRKTA

-1130 DAEKQVIESFKD
+1130 DAEKKVIESFKD

-1214 KAKVYK
+1214 HAKVYK
-1220 DKGGKATQGYGETID
+1220 DKGGTATQGYGETID

-1255 NNRYVSQLNEILD
+1255 NKRYVSQLNEILD

-1324 GQIENPFGDEFIANF
+1324 GQMENPFDDEFIANF

-1390 KQIRGIFKE
+1390 EQIRGIFKE

-1408 NGVISQLEKLAPIAK
+1408 NGVISQLEKLEPMAI
-1423 KEGQK
+1423 KEGKK
-1428 AELELSKAIS
+1428 AENALSTAIS
-1438 EVQVLIG
+1438 EFK
-1445 LDVKEKD
+1445 VKIDEDKITIANEKIKKKFQD
-1452 DDAVKAKINK
+1452 YFDA
-1462 WFDNYDITLKV
+1462 YDLTLKV

-1487 GFEAID
+1487 GFETID
-1493 LEGLR
+1493 LEVLR
-1498 KKLTESKDLFVG
+1498 KKLTESKYLFVG

-1534 LVEKYSKYLVQSY
+1534 LAEKYSKYLVQSY

-1608 TDIEKLGTRSIK
+1608 TDIENLGTRSIK

-1666 NLSEISK
+1666 NLSEIGK

-1683 GVTLMGEDALNY
+1683 GVTLRGEDALNY

-1744 EDWDAIINSLKE
+1744 EDWDAIINSQKE

-1774 YAKTRQNI
+1774 YANARENI

-1790 EWAEASIKVLDGMDS
+1790 AWADASIKVLDGMDS

-1840 AFVALGVEINSAL
+1840 AFVSLGIEINSAL

-1859 ATALSAIATLFS
+1859 ATALSAIASLFA
-1871 SLFGMKDKRIEKKI
+1871 SLFGMKDKRLEKKI
-1885 KKQEELVQSL
+1885 KKQEELVKSL

-1976 GGFGSEESYK
+1976 GGFASEESYK

-2009 LNDKFDEFFMK
+2009 LNEKFDEFFMN

-2057 NIREMWANTAPEL
+2057 NIRELWANTAPEL

>member
-1 MANAGELIIDDRLV
+1 MANAGELIIDNKLL
-15 KQIERVDKALEKINK
+15 KQLDQLDDKLKKLSKTANVTTINVMK
-30 TMDITTPNINELFD
+30 LFD
-44 AFRNQEG
+44 NTSITNIENAISKLR
-51 GGTLVGLDLNDF
+51 TLQNYYESIGNNG
-63 VKKLKEIQKTMDAV
+63 ERGM
-77 GANSKRGFKTM
+77 KRIS
-88 ANAANKA
+88 NAASKTA
-95 STELDR
+95 DAIDKVIR
-101 IIDRLT
+101 IIQQSQGMNYGAAMKFSSNAQSMNDDVRAIDLLT
-107 KYHNVSYTS
+107 KARMNLSRAADDYKQKLLEINNAIAAHTQRIKDAS
-116 AMSFSR
+116 MSTQELERIQRASFGGSINFSMFN
-122 GAKTL
+122 ADTL
-127 GDEKQ
+127 GRDKE
-132 AIEYLIKARENL
+132 AIGYLIKARDNLKKSDADYEENL
-144 KTTTST
+144 
-150 YENRLRMLND
+150 
-160 AIEQHKEKL
+160 
-169 KQAALSTKQLEEA
+169 
-182 QRHQYAGAVNF
+182 
-193 SQNTNTLGDERK
+193 RK
-205 AVEYL
+205 
-210 TKARE
+210 
-215 NLSKTDA
+215 
-222 EYSAKVLELNDR
+222 LNDR
-234 IAQHTENIKR
+234 IEHHQKVLKDA
-244 ASLSTKDLEAAQ
+244 AMSTKDLELAQ
-256 RKTYSVAI
+256 RKTYSGAI
-264 QFSSNAKTIGEEKQA
+264 QFSSNANTIGEEKKA
-279 VEYLIKARENLSR
+279 VEYLTKARENLSR
-292 TDSNYYAKLSELNAR
+292 TDSNYYAKLSELNTR
-307 IRQHK
+307 IWQHK

-317 ASGEVDKFKSEN
+317 ASGEVDKFKSAN

-500 TFKDVEEVFKRMTDE
+500 TFKDVEEVFKRMTDS

-565 AATNWREWQF
+565 AATNWREWEF
-575 RLIALIPLLSGV
+575 RLQVLVPLLAST

-592 AETKAIKDFGTITLW
+592 ALSSALKNFGTATLW
-607 GNSAIKQK
+607 GNSAIKK
-615 FGATLKDISTMT
+615 KIGSTLLDISTMT
-627 LQKATTEGLTT
+627 LQEARIYGVSA
-638 AQYAFAKATL
+638 AQYAAAKATL
-648 YVQSVV
+648 FFQSVV
-654 KGLWSLLKSAA
+654 RGLWVLFKSAA
-665 PFLAIAAIIEIVRV
+665 PFLAVIALVEIIRV
-679 MTRAKR
+679 MTKAKR
-685 EAEELRKELTKIAVE
+685 EAKELRKELSKIAVE
-700 ESANVNR
+700 EANNVDR

-729 KQIISQLNSQY
+729 KQIINQLNSQY
-740 GEYLGYLV
+740 GEYLDFLV

-754 EKLANSYDVVLERIK
+754 KQLADSYGVVVERIK
-769 NMRKYKAYEKALE
+769 NMRKYKAYEKSLE
-782 TIDSKFADKIS
+782 TIDSKFANRIS
-793 SATDNFTETLKKGV
+793 EATKDFEDAISGAIGKTEGD
-807 IGRDDYLHGKGG
+807 GR
-819 NTTKVFNAIIP
+819 FNAIIP
-830 TEKEINDLLGII
+830 KRNEIEDILSLLRTEV
-842 REEVGKMDEESL
+842 RKMDADS
-854 NSTAKQ
+854 
-860 TELLKNIIERYY
+860 LKNTGQQVQLLNKVVQQYY
-872 GKGVVIRQS
+872 GKDVSLRQGFTDIIADN
-881 MLSELSG
+881 L
-888 SMTGVVDIYSKLIKE
+888 TGIIEVYSKLQEE
-903 EKKAEKL
+903 EKKAERI
-910 LNTSM
+910 LNSQFGSGLPTAKAR
-915 GETPLNNQK
+915 T
-924 LRNEEDKIKNK
+924 EEDRIRNDYAQKRKN
-935 YAIERKKIEHEI
+935 IEKEI
-947 TSEYEKR
+947 SDEYEKQKR
-954 KSLNDLEI
+954 LNEI
-962 KEQTELIN
+962 NINEQTELIN
-970 MRKNFGLI
+970 KRAELGIISKKSAKEQI
-978 DEATAQKQIK
+978 DALTAWNSGIVK
-988 KLVDW
+988 
-993 QTKTTESINNKI
+993 SINDKI
-1005 KASLG
+1005 KSNLG
-1010 SMFDEETLSRVL
+1010 GQFNEGTLSKVL
-1022 IDKEMQDS
+1022 INKDMAQS
-1030 KSLSE
+1030 QSISE
-1035 YEKDIKTNWEN
+1035 YEKNIKSSWEN
-1046 NKALLDDLNRR
+1046 QKQILDDLTR
-1057 RSQGVYIADEEI
+1057 
-1069 KKAETLEELYRRTA
+1069 
-1083 ELFDIKLEDSNGK
+1083 
-1096 GGSSK
+1096 
-1101 ENKILSDRIKLIKQM
+1101 
-1116 NEEYTKLRKKLSKE
+1116 RKKQGLDVNEKE
-1130 DAEKQVIESFKD
+1130 IQQA
-1142 TFRDAFKGTD
+1142 T
-1152 ISLTSF
+1152 
-1158 IIDND
+1158 
-1163 AMNKMRESG
+1163 
-1172 QKVGHELSQG
+1172 
-1182 VLDELERLKKDGV
+1182 ELERL
-1195 YIRNFDEEFVKT
+1195 Y
-1207 IKEREGF
+1207 RE
-1214 KAKVYK
+1214 
-1220 DKGGKATQGYGETID
+1220 
-1235 IENGKAW
+1235 
-1242 TEQKA
+1242 
-1247 DMVLRNSL
+1247 
-1255 NNRYVSQLNEILD
+1255 
-1268 MNKDL
+1268 
-1273 VLTQKQYNALLD
+1273 
-1285 LTYQGGSRVV
+1285 
-1295 EKLLER
+1295 
-1301 AKNTELGVKEIE
+1301 
-1313 RIRGLFDTTFQ
+1313 
-1324 GQIENPFGDEFIANF
+1324 
-1339 RNAENIY
+1339 
-1346 ERISMLLKTANLT
+1346 TANLLGISLNDKKTGVGRQEKYLNNMISLIKELNQKYVELNKTHDKTTAKQKVLESYSKTYSDT
-1359 INGGIDKDW
+1359 IGG
-1368 YKGMQERSN
+1368 N
-1377 IRSSMFSGDLQIT
+1377 ADLS
-1390 KQIRGIFKE
+1390 KA
-1399 ISTYDFTTL
+1399 DFTTPQGIIAML
-1408 NGVISQLEKLAPIAK
+1408 KSLEPLAT
-1423 KEGQK
+1423 KEGKK
-1428 AELELSKAIS
+1428 AQDALSKAIS
-1438 EVQVLIG
+1438 EVQ
-1445 LDVKEKD
+1445 
-1452 DDAVKAKINK
+1452 AKIGVDAITLENEK
-1462 WFDNYDITLKV
+1462 IKKKFQDYFDAYDLTLKV

-1526 LENKHIKE
+1526 LDNKHIKE
-1534 LVEKYSKYLVQSY
+1534 LAEKYSKYLVQSY

-1558 QEIQEIMSMKNIG
+1558 QEIQEIMSMTNIG

-1608 TDIEKLGTRSIK
+1608 TDIENLGTRSIK
-1620 NLIKKLGDMKDALK
+1620 NLIKKLGDMKEALK

-1666 NLSEISK
+1666 NLSEIRTLRK
-1673 LNKTKETTDE
+1673 NEETTKEGEKLT
-1683 GVTLMGEDALNY
+1683 GEDALTY

-1744 EDWDAIINSLKE
+1744 EDWDAIINSQKE
-1756 SLELQEKNA
+1756 SLEVKKKDA
-1765 EETGKNADK
+1765 EETSNNLKNYEKA
-1774 YAKTRQNI
+1774 RESI
-1782 GKVKENIN
+1782 GKVKENITA
-1790 EWAEASIKVLDGMDS
+1790 WGDASIKVLDGMDS

-1840 AFVALGVEINSAL
+1840 AFVALGIEINSAL

-1859 ATALSAIATLFS
+1859 ATALSAIASLFA
-1871 SLFGMKDKRIEKKI
+1871 SLFGMKDKRLEKKI

-1957 IEELQEQLQELEEE
+1957 IDELQEQLQELEEE

-2009 LNDKFDEFFMK
+2009 LNEKFDEFFMN

>member
-1 MANAGELIIDDRLV
+1 MANAGELIIDNKLL
-15 KQIERVDKALEKINK
+15 KQLDQLDDKLKKLSKTANVTTINVMK
-30 TMDITTPNINELFD
+30 LFD
-44 AFRNQEG
+44 NTSITNIENAISKLR
-51 GGTLVGLDLNDF
+51 TLQNYYESIGNNG
-63 VKKLKEIQKTMDAV
+63 ERGM
-77 GANSKRGFKTM
+77 KRIS
-88 ANAANKA
+88 NAASKTA
-95 STELDR
+95 DAIDKVIR
-101 IIDRLT
+101 IIQQSQGMNYGAAMKFSSNAQSMNDDVRAIDLLT
-107 KYHNVSYTS
+107 KARMNLSRAADDYKQKLLEINNAIAAHTQRIKDAS
-116 AMSFSR
+116 MSTQELERIQRASFGGSINFSMFN
-122 GAKTL
+122 ADTL
-127 GDEKQ
+127 GRDKE
-132 AIEYLIKARENL
+132 AIGYLIKARDNLKKSDADYEENL
-144 KTTTST
+144 RK
-150 YENRLRMLND
+150 LND
-160 AIEQHKEKL
+160 RIEHHQKVL
-169 KQAALSTKQLEEA
+169 KDAAMSTKDLELA
-182 QRHQYAGAVNF
+182 QRKTYSGAIQF
-193 SQNTNTLGDERK
+193 SSNANTIGEEKK

-215 NLSKTDA
+215 NLSM
-222 EYSAKVLELNDR
+222 
-234 IAQHTENIKR
+234 
-244 ASLSTKDLEAAQ
+244 
-256 RKTYSVAI
+256 
-264 QFSSNAKTIGEEKQA
+264 
-279 VEYLIKARENLSR
+279 
-292 TDSNYYAKLSELNAR
+292 TDSKYYAKLSELNTR

-317 ASGEVDKFKSEN
+317 ASGEVDKFKSAN

-500 TFKDVEEVFKRMTDE
+500 TFKDVEEVFKRMTDA

-565 AATNWREWQF
+565 AATNWKEWQF

-607 GNSAIKQK
+607 GNSAIKK
-615 FGATLKDISTMT
+615 KIGSTLLDISTMT
-627 LQKATTEGLTT
+627 LQEARIYGVSA
-638 AQYAFAKATL
+638 AQYAAAKATL
-648 YVQSVV
+648 FFQSVV
-654 KGLWSLLKSAA
+654 RGLWVLFKSAA

-679 MTRAKR
+679 MTKAKR
-685 EAEELRKELTKIAVE
+685 EAEELRNELSKIATE
-700 ESANVNR
+700 EANNVDR

-729 KQIISQLNSQY
+729 KQIINQLNSQY
-740 GEYLGYLV
+740 GEYLDFLV

-754 EKLANSYDVVLERIK
+754 KQLADSYGLVVERIK
-769 NMRKYKAYEKALE
+769 NMRKYKAYEKSLE
-782 TIDSKFADKIS
+782 TIDSKFANRIS
-793 SATDNFTETLKKGV
+793 EATKDFEDAISGAIGKTEGD
-807 IGRDDYLHGKGG
+807 GR
-819 NTTKVFNAIIP
+819 FNAIIP
-830 TEKEINDLLGII
+830 KRNEIEDILSLLRTEV
-842 REEVGKMDEESL
+842 RKMDADS
-854 NSTAKQ
+854 
-860 TELLKNIIERYY
+860 LKNTGQQVQLLNKVVQQYY
-872 GKGVVIRQS
+872 GKDVSLRQGFTDIIADN
-881 MLSELSG
+881 L
-888 SMTGVVDIYSKLIKE
+888 TGIIEVYSKLQEE
-903 EKKAEKL
+903 EKKAERI
-910 LNTSM
+910 LNSQIGGSLPSAKART
-915 GETPLNNQK
+915 
-924 LRNEEDKIKNK
+924 EEDRIRNDYAQKRKDIESQISDEYEKQKRLNEINIKEQ
-935 YAIERKKIEHEI
+935 AELIRKKSELGIISKKNAQEQLDALTAWNSGIVKSINDKIQSNLGGQFNEGTLSKVLI
-947 TSEYEKR
+947 NKDMAQSQSISEYEKNI
-954 KSLNDLEI
+954 KSSWEN
-962 KEQTELIN
+962 
-970 MRKNFGLI
+970 
-978 DEATAQKQIK
+978 QKQI
-988 KLVDW
+988 
-993 QTKTTESINNKI
+993 
-1005 KASLG
+1005 
-1010 SMFDEETLSRVL
+1010 
-1022 IDKEMQDS
+1022 
-1030 KSLSE
+1030 
-1035 YEKDIKTNWEN
+1035 
-1046 NKALLDDLNRR
+1046 LDDLTRR
-1057 RSQGVYIADEEI
+1057 KEQGLDVNEKEI
-1069 KKAETLEELYRRTA
+1069 KQAT
-1083 ELFDIKLEDSNGK
+1083 
-1096 GGSSK
+1096 
-1101 ENKILSDRIKLIKQM
+1101 
-1116 NEEYTKLRKKLSKE
+1116 
-1130 DAEKQVIESFKD
+1130 
-1142 TFRDAFKGTD
+1142 
-1152 ISLTSF
+1152 
-1158 IIDND
+1158 
-1163 AMNKMRESG
+1163 
-1172 QKVGHELSQG
+1172 
-1182 VLDELERLKKDGV
+1182 ELERL
-1195 YIRNFDEEFVKT
+1195 Y
-1207 IKEREGF
+1207 RE
-1214 KAKVYK
+1214 
-1220 DKGGKATQGYGETID
+1220 
-1235 IENGKAW
+1235 
-1242 TEQKA
+1242 
-1247 DMVLRNSL
+1247 
-1255 NNRYVSQLNEILD
+1255 
-1268 MNKDL
+1268 
-1273 VLTQKQYNALLD
+1273 
-1285 LTYQGGSRVV
+1285 
-1295 EKLLER
+1295 
-1301 AKNTELGVKEIE
+1301 
-1313 RIRGLFDTTFQ
+1313 
-1324 GQIENPFGDEFIANF
+1324 
-1339 RNAENIY
+1339 
-1346 ERISMLLKTANLT
+1346 TANLLGISLNDKKTGVGRKEKYLNNMISLIKELNQKYVELNKTHDKTTAKQKVLESYSKTYSDT
-1359 INGGIDKDW
+1359 IGG
-1368 YKGMQERSN
+1368 N
-1377 IRSSMFSGDLQIT
+1377 ADLS
-1390 KQIRGIFKE
+1390 KA
-1399 ISTYDFTTL
+1399 DFTTPQGIIAML
-1408 NGVISQLEKLAPIAK
+1408 KSLEPLAI
-1423 KEGQK
+1423 KEGKK
-1428 AELELSKAIS
+1428 AQDALSKAIS
-1438 EVQVLIG
+1438 EVQ
-1445 LDVKEKD
+1445 
-1452 DDAVKAKINK
+1452 AKIGVDAITLENEK
-1462 WFDNYDITLKV
+1462 IKKKFQDYFDAYDLTLKV

-1534 LVEKYSKYLVQSY
+1534 LAEKYSKYLVQSY

-1558 QEIQEIMSMKNIG
+1558 QEIQEIMSMTNIG

-1608 TDIEKLGTRSIK
+1608 TDIENLGTRSIK
-1620 NLIKKLGDMKDALK
+1620 NLIKKLGDMKEALK

-1660 YESFFK
+1660 YESFLK
-1666 NLSEISK
+1666 NLSEIRK

-1683 GVTLMGEDALNY
+1683 GVTLKGEDALNY

-1744 EDWDAIINSLKE
+1744 EDWDAIINSQKE

-1774 YAKTRQNI
+1774 YAKTRENI

-1790 EWAEASIKVLDGMDS
+1790 AWAEASIKVLDGMDS

-1840 AFVALGVEINSAL
+1840 AFVSLGIEINSAL

-1859 ATALSAIATLFS
+1859 ATALSAIASLFA
-1871 SLFGMKDKRIEKKI
+1871 SLFGMKDKRLEKKI

-2009 LNDKFDEFFMK
+2009 LNEKFDEFFMN

>member
-1 MANAGELIIDDRLV
+1 MANAGELIIDNKLL
-15 KQIERVDKALEKINK
+15 KEIQSIDKALKSISANANLALPSVEKLFNK
-30 TMDITTPNINELFD
+30 FKKPPQL
-44 AFRNQEG
+44 AS
-51 GGTLVGLDLNDF
+51 LVG
-63 VKKLKEIQKTMDAV
+63 KLKEIQDYMDVV
-77 GANSKRGFKTM
+77 GTKSERGFKRT
-88 ANAANKA
+88 ANSANKV
-95 STELDR
+95 SNELDR

-107 KYHNVSYTS
+107 KYHNVSFSS
-116 AMSFSR
+116 AVKLSNNS
-122 GAKTL
+122 KTIA
-127 GDEKQ
+127 DEKR
-132 AIEYLIKARENL
+132 AI
-144 KTTTST
+144 
-150 YENRLRMLND
+150 
-160 AIEQHKEKL
+160 
-169 KQAALSTKQLEEA
+169 
-182 QRHQYAGAVNF
+182 
-193 SQNTNTLGDERK
+193 
-205 AVEYL
+205 EYL

-215 NLSKTDA
+215 NLS
-222 EYSAKVLELNDR
+222 V
-234 IAQHTENIKR
+234 
-244 ASLSTKDLEAAQ
+244 
-256 RKTYSVAI
+256 
-264 QFSSNAKTIGEEKQA
+264 
-279 VEYLIKARENLSR
+279 
-292 TDSNYYAKLSELNAR
+292 TDSKYISRLNELNAR

-317 ASGEVDKFKSEN
+317 ASGEVDKFKSAN
-329 KNLSL
+329 QTLSL
-334 SFDGIAAKLGVIFG
+334 SFDGLASKLGLLFG

-500 TFKDVEEVFKRMTDE
+500 TFKDVEEVFKRMTDA

-565 AATNWREWQF
+565 AATNWREWEF
-575 RLIALIPLLSGV
+575 RLQVLVPLLAST

-592 AETKAIKDFGTITLW
+592 ALSSAIKNFGTATLW
-607 GNSAIKQK
+607 GNSAIKK
-615 FGATLKDISTMT
+615 KIGSTLLDISTMT
-627 LQKATTEGLTT
+627 LQEARIYGVSA
-638 AQYAFAKATL
+638 AQYAAAKATL
-648 YVQSVV
+648 FFQSVV
-654 KGLWSLLKSAA
+654 RGLWVLFKSAA
-665 PFLAIAAIIEIVRV
+665 PFLAVAAIIEIVRV
-679 MTRAKR
+679 MTKAKR
-685 EAEELRKELTKIAVE
+685 EAEELRKELSKIAVE
-700 ESANVNR
+700 EANNVDR

-729 KQIISQLNSQY
+729 KQIINQLNSQY
-740 GEYLGYLV
+740 GEYLDFLV

-754 EKLANSYDVVLERIK
+754 KQLADSYGVVVERIK

-793 SATDNFTETLKKGV
+793 SATDKFTETLKRGV

-830 TEKEINDLLGII
+830 TENEINDLLGII

-854 NSTAKQ
+854 NSTEKQ
-860 TELLKNIIERYY
+860 TALLKNIIERYY

-881 MLSELSG
+881 MLSRLTD

-903 EKKAEKL
+903 EKKAERILNSQFGSGLPNAKARTEEERIKNTYAKERKDIESQISDEYEKQKRLNEINIKEQTKL
-910 LNTSM
+910 INKRAELGIISKKNAKEQIDALTAWNS
-915 GETPLNNQK
+915 GIVKSIN
-924 LRNEEDKIKNK
+924 DKIKSNLGGQFNEGTLSKVLINK
-935 YAIERKKIEHEI
+935 DMAQSQSI
-947 TSEYEKR
+947 SEYEKNI
-954 KSLNDLEI
+954 KSSWEN
-962 KEQTELIN
+962 
-970 MRKNFGLI
+970 
-978 DEATAQKQIK
+978 QKQI
-988 KLVDW
+988 
-993 QTKTTESINNKI
+993 
-1005 KASLG
+1005 
-1010 SMFDEETLSRVL
+1010 
-1022 IDKEMQDS
+1022 
-1030 KSLSE
+1030 
-1035 YEKDIKTNWEN
+1035 
-1046 NKALLDDLNRR
+1046 LDDLTRR
-1057 RSQGVYIADEEI
+1057 KEQGLDVNEKEI
-1069 KKAETLEELYRRTA
+1069 QQAT
-1083 ELFDIKLEDSNGK
+1083 
-1096 GGSSK
+1096 
-1101 ENKILSDRIKLIKQM
+1101 
-1116 NEEYTKLRKKLSKE
+1116 
-1130 DAEKQVIESFKD
+1130 
-1142 TFRDAFKGTD
+1142 
-1152 ISLTSF
+1152 
-1158 IIDND
+1158 
-1163 AMNKMRESG
+1163 
-1172 QKVGHELSQG
+1172 
-1182 VLDELERLKKDGV
+1182 ELERL
-1195 YIRNFDEEFVKT
+1195 Y
-1207 IKEREGF
+1207 RE
-1214 KAKVYK
+1214 
-1220 DKGGKATQGYGETID
+1220 
-1235 IENGKAW
+1235 
-1242 TEQKA
+1242 
-1247 DMVLRNSL
+1247 
-1255 NNRYVSQLNEILD
+1255 
-1268 MNKDL
+1268 
-1273 VLTQKQYNALLD
+1273 
-1285 LTYQGGSRVV
+1285 
-1295 EKLLER
+1295 
-1301 AKNTELGVKEIE
+1301 
-1313 RIRGLFDTTFQ
+1313 
-1324 GQIENPFGDEFIANF
+1324 
-1339 RNAENIY
+1339 
-1346 ERISMLLKTANLT
+1346 TANLLGISLNDKKTGVGRQEKYLNNMISLIKELNQKYVELNKTHDKTTAKQKVLESYSKTYSDT
-1359 INGGIDKDW
+1359 IGG
-1368 YKGMQERSN
+1368 N
-1377 IRSSMFSGDLQIT
+1377 ADLS
-1390 KQIRGIFKE
+1390 KA
-1399 ISTYDFTTL
+1399 DFTTPQGIIAML
-1408 NGVISQLEKLAPIAK
+1408 KSLEPLAI
-1423 KEGQK
+1423 KEGKK
-1428 AELELSKAIS
+1428 AQDALSKAIS
-1438 EVQVLIG
+1438 EVQ
-1445 LDVKEKD
+1445 
-1452 DDAVKAKINK
+1452 AKIGVDAITLENEK
-1462 WFDNYDITLKV
+1462 IKKKFQDYFDAYDLTLKV

-1520 LGKLDD
+1520 LDKIDD
-1526 LENKHIKE
+1526 LDNKHIKE
-1534 LVEKYSKYLVQSY
+1534 LAEKYSKYLVQSY

-1558 QEIQEIMSMKNIG
+1558 QEIQEIMSMTNIG

-1587 KEIDKNA
+1587 NEIDKNA
-1594 WESFKSSAM
+1594 WESFKSSKM

-1683 GVTLMGEDALNY
+1683 GVTLKGEDALNY

-1744 EDWDAIINSLKE
+1744 EDWDAIINSQKE

-1774 YAKTRQNI
+1774 YAKARENI

-1790 EWAEASIKVLDGMDS
+1790 AWAEASIKVLDGMDS

-1840 AFVALGVEINSAL
+1840 AFVSLGIEINSAL
-1853 GVIGII
+1853 GIIGVI
-1859 ATALSAIATLFS
+1859 ATALSAIASLFA
-1871 SLFGMKDKRIEKKI
+1871 SLFGMKDKRLEKKI

-2009 LNDKFDEFFMK
+2009 LNEKFDEFFMN

-2070 NDFMEGLVE
+2070 SDFMEGLVE

>member
-1 MANAGELIIDDRLV
+1 MANAGELIIDNKLL
-15 KQIERVDKALEKINK
+15 KEIQSIDKALKSISANANLALPSVEKLFNK
-30 TMDITTPNINELFD
+30 FKKPPQLAN
-44 AFRNQEG
+44 
-51 GGTLVGLDLNDF
+51 LVG
-63 VKKLKEIQKTMDAV
+63 KLKEIQDYMDVV
-77 GANSKRGFKTM
+77 GTKSERGFKRT
-88 ANAANKA
+88 ANSANKV
-95 STELDR
+95 SNELDR

-107 KYHNVSYTS
+107 KYHNVSFSS
-116 AMSFSR
+116 AVKLSNNS
-122 GAKTL
+122 KTIA
-127 GDEKQ
+127 DEKR
-132 AIEYLIKARENL
+132 AI
-144 KTTTST
+144 
-150 YENRLRMLND
+150 
-160 AIEQHKEKL
+160 
-169 KQAALSTKQLEEA
+169 
-182 QRHQYAGAVNF
+182 
-193 SQNTNTLGDERK
+193 
-205 AVEYL
+205 EYL

-215 NLSKTDA
+215 NLS
-222 EYSAKVLELNDR
+222 V
-234 IAQHTENIKR
+234 
-244 ASLSTKDLEAAQ
+244 
-256 RKTYSVAI
+256 
-264 QFSSNAKTIGEEKQA
+264 
-279 VEYLIKARENLSR
+279 
-292 TDSNYYAKLSELNAR
+292 TDSKYISRLNELNAR

-317 ASGEVDKFKSEN
+317 ASGEVDKFKSAN
-329 KNLSL
+329 QTLSL
-334 SFDGIAAKLGVIFG
+334 SFDGLASKLGLLFG

-500 TFKDVEEVFKRMTDE
+500 TFKDVEEVFKRMTDA

-565 AATNWREWQF
+565 AATNWREWEF
-575 RLIALIPLLSGV
+575 RLQVLVPLLAST

-592 AETKAIKDFGTITLW
+592 ALSSALKNFGTATLW
-607 GNSAIKQK
+607 GNSAIKK
-615 FGATLKDISTMT
+615 KIGSTLLDISTMT
-627 LQKATTEGLTT
+627 LQEARIYGVSA
-638 AQYAFAKATL
+638 AQYAAAKATL
-648 YVQSVV
+648 FFQSVV
-654 KGLWSLLKSAA
+654 RGLWVLFKSAA
-665 PFLAIAAIIEIVRV
+665 PFLAIVAIIEIVRV
-679 MTRAKR
+679 MTKAKR
-685 EAEELRKELTKIAVE
+685 EAEELRKELSKIAVE
-700 ESANVNR
+700 EANNVDR

-713 DLVARLSLAN
+713 DLVERLSLAN

-729 KQIISQLNSQY
+729 KQIINQLNSQY
-740 GEYLGYLV
+740 GEYLDFLV

-754 EKLANSYDVVLERIK
+754 KQLADSYGVVVERIK
-769 NMRKYKAYEKALE
+769 NMRKYKAYEKSLE
-782 TIDSKFADKIS
+782 TIDSKFANRIS
-793 SATDNFTETLKKGV
+793 EATKDFEDAISGAIGKTEGD
-807 IGRDDYLHGKGG
+807 GR
-819 NTTKVFNAIIP
+819 FNAIIP
-830 TEKEINDLLGII
+830 KRNEIEDILSLL
-842 REEVGKMDEESL
+842 RTDVRKMDADS
-854 NSTAKQ
+854 
-860 TELLKNIIERYY
+860 LKNTGQQVQLLNKVVQQYY
-872 GKGVVIRQS
+872 GKDVSLRQGFTDIIADN
-881 MLSELSG
+881 L
-888 SMTGVVDIYSKLIKE
+888 TGIIEVYSKLQEE
-903 EKKAEKL
+903 EKKAERI
-910 LNTSM
+910 LNSQFGSGLPTAKAR
-915 GETPLNNQK
+915 T
-924 LRNEEDKIKNK
+924 EEERIKNT
-935 YAIERKKIEHEI
+935 YAKERKDVESQI
-947 TSEYEKR
+947 SDEYEKQKR
-954 KSLNDLEI
+954 LNEINI

-970 MRKNFGLI
+970 KRAELGIISKKSAKEQI
-978 DEATAQKQIK
+978 DALTAWNSGIVK
-988 KLVDW
+988 
-993 QTKTTESINNKI
+993 SINDKI
-1005 KASLG
+1005 KSNLG
-1010 SMFDEETLSRVL
+1010 GQFNEGTLSKVL
-1022 IDKEMQDS
+1022 INKDMAQS
-1030 KSLSE
+1030 QSISE
-1035 YEKDIKTNWEN
+1035 YEKNIKSSWEN
-1046 NKALLDDLNRR
+1046 QKQILDDLTRR
-1057 RSQGVYIADEEI
+1057 KEQGLDVNEKEI
-1069 KKAETLEELYRRTA
+1069 QQAT
-1083 ELFDIKLEDSNGK
+1083 
-1096 GGSSK
+1096 
-1101 ENKILSDRIKLIKQM
+1101 
-1116 NEEYTKLRKKLSKE
+1116 
-1130 DAEKQVIESFKD
+1130 
-1142 TFRDAFKGTD
+1142 
-1152 ISLTSF
+1152 
-1158 IIDND
+1158 
-1163 AMNKMRESG
+1163 
-1172 QKVGHELSQG
+1172 
-1182 VLDELERLKKDGV
+1182 ELERL
-1195 YIRNFDEEFVKT
+1195 Y
-1207 IKEREGF
+1207 RE
-1214 KAKVYK
+1214 
-1220 DKGGKATQGYGETID
+1220 
-1235 IENGKAW
+1235 
-1242 TEQKA
+1242 
-1247 DMVLRNSL
+1247 
-1255 NNRYVSQLNEILD
+1255 
-1268 MNKDL
+1268 
-1273 VLTQKQYNALLD
+1273 
-1285 LTYQGGSRVV
+1285 
-1295 EKLLER
+1295 
-1301 AKNTELGVKEIE
+1301 
-1313 RIRGLFDTTFQ
+1313 
-1324 GQIENPFGDEFIANF
+1324 
-1339 RNAENIY
+1339 
-1346 ERISMLLKTANLT
+1346 TANLLGISLNDKKTGGGRQEKYLNSMISLIKELNQKYVELNKTHDKT
-1359 INGGIDKDW
+1359 IAKQKVLESYSKTYSDTIGG
-1368 YKGMQERSN
+1368 N
-1377 IRSSMFSGDLQIT
+1377 ADLS
-1390 KQIRGIFKE
+1390 KA
-1399 ISTYDFTTL
+1399 DFTTPQGIIAML
-1408 NGVISQLEKLAPIAK
+1408 KSLEPLAI
-1423 KEGQK
+1423 KEGKK
-1428 AELELSKAIS
+1428 AENALSTAIS
-1438 EVQVLIG
+1438 EFEVKIG
-1445 LDVKEKD
+1445 EDKITLANEKIKKKFQEYF
-1452 DDAVKAKINK
+1452 DA
-1462 WFDNYDITLKV
+1462 YDLTLKV

-1534 LVEKYSKYLVQSY
+1534 LAEKYSKYLVQSY

-1608 TDIEKLGTRSIK
+1608 TDIENLGTRSIK

-1666 NLSEISK
+1666 NLSEIRK

-1683 GVTLMGEDALNY
+1683 GVTLKGEDALNY

-1730 TSLLPQEDFSSKTR
+1730 TSLLPQDDFSSKTR
-1744 EDWDAIINSLKE
+1744 EDWDAIINSQKE

-1774 YAKTRQNI
+1774 YANARENI

-1790 EWAEASIKVLDGMDS
+1790 AWAEASIKVLDGMDS

-1840 AFVALGVEINSAL
+1840 AFVALGIEINSAL

-1859 ATALSAIATLFS
+1859 ATALSAIASLFA
-1871 SLFGMKDKRIEKKI
+1871 SLFGMKDKRLEKKI
-1885 KKQEELVQSL
+1885 KKQEELVKSL

-1957 IEELQEQLQELEEE
+1957 IDELQEQLQELEEE

-1995 WLDAYKETGQGLDG
+1995 WLDAYKDTGQGLDG
-2009 LNDKFDEFFMK
+2009 LNDKFDEFFMN

>member
-1 MANAGELIIDDRLV
+1 MANAGELIIDNKLL
-15 KQIERVDKALEKINK
+15 KEIQSIDKALKSISANANLALPSVEKLFNK
-30 TMDITTPNINELFD
+30 FKKPPQL
-44 AFRNQEG
+44 AS
-51 GGTLVGLDLNDF
+51 LVD
-63 VKKLKEIQKTMDAV
+63 KLKEIQDYMDVV
-77 GANSKRGFKTM
+77 GTKSERGFKRT
-88 ANAANKA
+88 ANSANKV
-95 STELDR
+95 SNELDR

-107 KYHNVSYTS
+107 KYHNVS
-116 AMSFSR
+116 FSSSVKLSNN
-122 GAKTL
+122 AKTI
-127 GDEKQ
+127 GDEKR
-132 AIEYLIKARENL
+132 AI
-144 KTTTST
+144 
-150 YENRLRMLND
+150 
-160 AIEQHKEKL
+160 
-169 KQAALSTKQLEEA
+169 
-182 QRHQYAGAVNF
+182 
-193 SQNTNTLGDERK
+193 
-205 AVEYL
+205 EYL

-215 NLSKTDA
+215 NLSVTD
-222 EYSAKVLELNDR
+222 
-234 IAQHTENIKR
+234 
-244 ASLSTKDLEAAQ
+244 
-256 RKTYSVAI
+256 RK
-264 QFSSNAKTIGEEKQA
+264 
-279 VEYLIKARENLSR
+279 YLIR
-292 TDSNYYAKLSELNAR
+292 LSELNTR

-317 ASGEVDKFKSEN
+317 ASGEVDKFKSAN

-500 TFKDVEEVFKRMTDE
+500 TFKDVEEVFKRMTDA

-565 AATNWREWQF
+565 AATNWKEWQF

-592 AETKAIKDFGTITLW
+592 AETKAIKDFGTATLW
-607 GNSAIKQK
+607 GNSAIKK
-615 FGATLKDISTMT
+615 KIGATLIDISTMT
-627 LQKATTEGLTT
+627 LQEARIYGVTA
-638 AQYAFAKATL
+638 AQYAAAKATL
-648 YVQSVV
+648 FFQSVV
-654 KGLWSLLKSAA
+654 RGLWVLFKSVA
-665 PFLAIAAIIEIVRV
+665 PFLAVIALVEIIRK
-679 MTRAKR
+679 MTKAKR
-685 EAEELRKELTKIAVE
+685 EAEELRKELSKIAVE
-700 ESANVNR
+700 EANNVDR

-729 KQIISQLNSQY
+729 KQIINQLNSQY
-740 GEYLGYLV
+740 GEYLDFLV

-754 EKLANSYDVVLERIK
+754 KQLADSYGVVVERIK
-769 NMRKYKAYEKALE
+769 NMRKYKAYEKSLE
-782 TIDSKFADKIS
+782 TIDSKFANRIS
-793 SATDNFTETLKKGV
+793 KATKDFEDAIGGAIGKTEGD
-807 IGRDDYLHGKGG
+807 GR
-819 NTTKVFNAIIP
+819 FNAIIP
-830 TEKEINDLLGII
+830 KRNEIEDILSLLRTEV
-842 REEVGKMDEESL
+842 RKMDADS
-854 NSTAKQ
+854 
-860 TELLKNIIERYY
+860 LKNTGQQVQLLNKVVQQYY
-872 GKGVVIRQS
+872 GKNVSLRQGFTDIIADN
-881 MLSELSG
+881 L
-888 SMTGVVDIYSKLIKE
+888 TGIIEVYSKLQEE
-903 EKKAEKL
+903 EKKAERI
-910 LNTSM
+910 LNSQFGSGLPTAKAR
-915 GETPLNNQK
+915 T
-924 LRNEEDKIKNK
+924 EEERIKNT
-935 YAIERKKIEHEI
+935 YAKERKDIESQI
-947 TSEYEKR
+947 SDEYEKQKR
-954 KSLNDLEI
+954 LNEINI

-970 MRKNFGLI
+970 KRAELGIISKKNAKEQI
-978 DEATAQKQIK
+978 DALTAWNRGIVK
-988 KLVDW
+988 
-993 QTKTTESINNKI
+993 SINDKI
-1005 KASLG
+1005 KSNLG
-1010 SMFDEETLSRVL
+1010 GQFSESTLSKVL
-1022 IDKEMQDS
+1022 INKDMAQS
-1030 KSLSE
+1030 QSISE
-1035 YEKDIKTNWEN
+1035 YEKNIKSSWEN
-1046 NKALLDDLNRR
+1046 QKQILDDLTRR
-1057 RSQGVYIADEEI
+1057 KEKGLDVNEKEI
-1069 KKAETLEELYRRTA
+1069 QQATELERLYRETA
-1083 ELFDIKLEDSNGK
+1083 NLLGISLNDKK
-1096 GGSSK
+1096 TGGGRQEKYLNSMIS
-1101 ENKILSDRIKLIKQM
+1101 LIKELNQKYVEL
-1116 NEEYTKLRKKLSKE
+1116 NKTHDKTIAKQKVLESYSKTYSDTIGGNADLSKE
-1130 DAEKQVIESFKD
+1130 DFTTPQGIIAMLK
-1142 TFRDAFKGTD
+1142 
-1152 ISLTSF
+1152 SLEPL
-1158 IIDND
+1158 
-1163 AMNKMRESG
+1163 A
-1172 QKVGHELSQG
+1172 
-1182 VLDELERLKKDGV
+1182 
-1195 YIRNFDEEFVKT
+1195 
-1207 IKEREGF
+1207 IKEGK
-1214 KAKVYK
+1214 KA
-1220 DKGGKATQGYGETID
+1220 E
-1235 IENGKAW
+1235 
-1242 TEQKA
+1242 
-1247 DMVLRNSL
+1247 
-1255 NNRYVSQLNEILD
+1255 
-1268 MNKDL
+1268 
-1273 VLTQKQYNALLD
+1273 NAL
-1285 LTYQGGSRVV
+1285 
-1295 EKLLER
+1295 
-1301 AKNTELGVKEIE
+1301 
-1313 RIRGLFDTTFQ
+1313 
-1324 GQIENPFGDEFIANF
+1324 
-1339 RNAENIY
+1339 
-1346 ERISMLLKTANLT
+1346 
-1359 INGGIDKDW
+1359 
-1368 YKGMQERSN
+1368 
-1377 IRSSMFSGDLQIT
+1377 
-1390 KQIRGIFKE
+1390 
-1399 ISTYDFTTL
+1399 ST
-1408 NGVISQLEKLAPIAK
+1408 
-1423 KEGQK
+1423 
-1428 AELELSKAIS
+1428 AIS
-1438 EVQVLIG
+1438 EFEVKIG
-1445 LDVKEKD
+1445 EDKITLANEKIKKKFQD
-1452 DDAVKAKINK
+1452 YFDA
-1462 WFDNYDITLKV
+1462 YDLTLKV
-1473 KDLNIPTD
+1473 NDLNIPTD

-1534 LVEKYSKYLVQSY
+1534 LAEKYSKYLVQSY

-1608 TDIEKLGTRSIK
+1608 TDIENLGTRSIK

-1666 NLSEISK
+1666 NLSEIRTLRK
-1673 LNKTKETTDE
+1673 NEETTKAGE
-1683 GVTLMGEDALNY
+1683 KLTGEDALTY

-1744 EDWDAIINSLKE
+1744 EDWDAIINSQKE
-1756 SLELQEKNA
+1756 SLEVKKKDA
-1765 EETGKNADK
+1765 EETSNNLKN
-1774 YAKTRQNI
+1774 YAKARESI

-1790 EWAEASIKVLDGMDS
+1790 AWGDASIKVLDGMDS

-1853 GVIGII
+1853 GIIGII
-1859 ATALSAIATLFS
+1859 ATALSAIASLFA
-1871 SLFGMKDKRIEKKI
+1871 SLFGMKDKRLEKKI

-2009 LNDKFDEFFMK
+2009 LNEKFDEFFMN

>member
-132 AIEYLIKARENL
+132 AIDYLIKARENL

-182 QRHQYAGAVNF
+182 QRYQYAGAVNF

-244 ASLSTKDLEAAQ
+244 ASTSTKDLEAAQ
-256 RKTYSVAI
+256 RKTYSGAI

-292 TDSNYYAKLSELNAR
+292 TDSNYYAKLSELNTR

-317 ASGEVDKFKSEN
+317 ASGEVDKFKSAN

-377 RDQDASH
+377 RDQDTSH

-500 TFKDVEEVFKRMTDE
+500 TFKDVEEVFKRMTDS

-548 GQSNYGFTKTF
+548 GQSKYGYIKTILGYF
-559 LSFLKD
+559 KE
-565 AATNWREWQF
+565 AATNWKEWEF

-592 AETKAIKDFGTITLW
+592 AQTKAIKDFGTATLW
-607 GNSAIKQK
+607 GNKALKQK
-615 FGATLKDISTMT
+615 IGTTIADINALKFHEITTM
-627 LQKATTEGLTT
+627 EVTT

-648 YVQSVV
+648 YVQAVV
-654 KGLWSLLKSAA
+654 KGLWSLLKSAT
-665 PFLAIAAIIEIVRV
+665 PFLAVIALVEIIRA
-679 MTRAKR
+679 MTKAKR
-685 EAEELRKELTKIAVE
+685 EAEELRSELSKIAVE
-700 ESANVNR
+700 EANNVDR

-729 KQIISQLNSQY
+729 KQIINQLNSQY
-740 GEYLGYLV
+740 GEYLDFLV

-754 EKLANSYDVVLERIK
+754 KKLADSYGVVVERIK
-769 NMRKYKAYEKALE
+769 NMRKYKAYEKSLE

-819 NTTKVFNAIIP
+819 NTTKFFNAIIP
-830 TEKEINDLLGII
+830 TKNEINDLLGII
-842 REEVGKMDEESL
+842 RAEVGKMDEESL

-860 TELLKNIIERYY
+860 TALLKNIIERYY

-881 MLSELSG
+881 MLSKLSE
-888 SMTGVVDIYSKLIKE
+888 SMTGVVDIYNKLIKE
-903 EKKAEKL
+903 EEKAERI
-910 LNTSM
+910 LNSQMGGSLPTSKAR
-915 GETPLNNQK
+915 T
-924 LRNEEDKIKNK
+924 EEDRIRND
-935 YAIERKKIEHEI
+935 YAQKRKDIESQI
-947 TSEYEKR
+947 SDEYEKQKR
-954 KSLNDLEI
+954 LNEINI

-970 MRKNFGLI
+970 KRAELGIISKKSAKEQI
-978 DEATAQKQIK
+978 DALTAWNSGIVK
-988 KLVDW
+988 
-993 QTKTTESINNKI
+993 SINDKI
-1005 KASLG
+1005 QSNLG
-1010 SMFDEETLSRVL
+1010 GQFNEETLSKVL
-1022 IDKEMQDS
+1022 INKDMAQS
-1030 KSLSE
+1030 QSISE
-1035 YEKDIKTNWEN
+1035 YEKNIKSSWEN
-1046 NKALLDDLNRR
+1046 QKQILDDLTRR
-1057 RSQGVYIADEEI
+1057 KEQGLDVNEKEI
-1069 KKAETLEELYRRTA
+1069 QQAT
-1083 ELFDIKLEDSNGK
+1083 
-1096 GGSSK
+1096 
-1101 ENKILSDRIKLIKQM
+1101 
-1116 NEEYTKLRKKLSKE
+1116 
-1130 DAEKQVIESFKD
+1130 
-1142 TFRDAFKGTD
+1142 
-1152 ISLTSF
+1152 
-1158 IIDND
+1158 
-1163 AMNKMRESG
+1163 
-1172 QKVGHELSQG
+1172 
-1182 VLDELERLKKDGV
+1182 ELERL
-1195 YIRNFDEEFVKT
+1195 Y
-1207 IKEREGF
+1207 RE
-1214 KAKVYK
+1214 
-1220 DKGGKATQGYGETID
+1220 
-1235 IENGKAW
+1235 
-1242 TEQKA
+1242 
-1247 DMVLRNSL
+1247 
-1255 NNRYVSQLNEILD
+1255 
-1268 MNKDL
+1268 
-1273 VLTQKQYNALLD
+1273 
-1285 LTYQGGSRVV
+1285 
-1295 EKLLER
+1295 
-1301 AKNTELGVKEIE
+1301 
-1313 RIRGLFDTTFQ
+1313 
-1324 GQIENPFGDEFIANF
+1324 
-1339 RNAENIY
+1339 
-1346 ERISMLLKTANLT
+1346 TANLLGISLNDKKTGGGRQEKYLNSMISLIKELNKQYVELNKTHDKATSKQKVIESYSKTYSDT
-1359 INGGIDKDW
+1359 IGG
-1368 YKGMQERSN
+1368 N
-1377 IRSSMFSGDLQIT
+1377 ADLSKT
-1390 KQIRGIFKE
+1390 
-1399 ISTYDFTTL
+1399 DFTTPEGIIAML
-1408 NGVISQLEKLAPIAK
+1408 KSLEPLAI
-1423 KEGQK
+1423 KEGKK
-1428 AELELSKAIS
+1428 AENALSTAIS
-1438 EVQVLIG
+1438 EFK
-1445 LDVKEKD
+1445 VKIDEDNITLENERLKKKFQD
-1452 DDAVKAKINK
+1452 YFDA
-1462 WFDNYDITLKV
+1462 YDLTLKV

-1534 LVEKYSKYLVQSY
+1534 LAEKYSKYLVQSY
-1547 SDLGKIRINEM
+1547 SDLGNIRINEM
-1558 QEIQEIMSMKNIG
+1558 REIQEIMSMKNIG

-1594 WESFKSSAM
+1594 WESFKSSKM

-1666 NLSEISK
+1666 NLSEIRK

-1683 GVTLMGEDALNY
+1683 GVTLRGEDALNY

-1730 TSLLPQEDFSSKTR
+1730 TSLLPQEDFSSNTR

-1774 YAKTRQNI
+1774 YAKTRENI

-1790 EWAEASIKVLDGMDS
+1790 AWADASIKVLDGMDS

-1840 AFVALGVEINSAL
+1840 AFVALGIEINSAL

-1859 ATALSAIATLFS
+1859 ATALSAIASLFA
-1871 SLFGMKDKRIEKKI
+1871 SLFGMKDKRLEKKI
-1885 KKQEELVQSL
+1885 KKQEELVKSL

-2009 LNDKFDEFFMK
+2009 LNDKFDEFFMN

>member
-1 MANAGELIIDDRLV
+1 MANAGELIIDNKLL
-15 KQIERVDKALEKINK
+15 KEIQSIDKALKSISANANLALPSVEKLFNK
-30 TMDITTPNINELFD
+30 FKKPPQL
-44 AFRNQEG
+44 AS
-51 GGTLVGLDLNDF
+51 LVG
-63 VKKLKEIQKTMDAV
+63 KLKEIQDYMDVV
-77 GANSKRGFKTM
+77 GTKSERGFKRT
-88 ANAANKA
+88 ANSANKV
-95 STELDR
+95 SNELDR

-107 KYHNVSYTS
+107 KYHNVSFSS
-116 AMSFSR
+116 AVKLSNN
-122 GAKTL
+122 AKTI
-127 GDEKQ
+127 GDEKR
-132 AIEYLIKARENL
+132 AI
-144 KTTTST
+144 
-150 YENRLRMLND
+150 
-160 AIEQHKEKL
+160 
-169 KQAALSTKQLEEA
+169 
-182 QRHQYAGAVNF
+182 
-193 SQNTNTLGDERK
+193 
-205 AVEYL
+205 EYL

-215 NLSKTDA
+215 NLSVTD
-222 EYSAKVLELNDR
+222 
-234 IAQHTENIKR
+234 
-244 ASLSTKDLEAAQ
+244 
-256 RKTYSVAI
+256 RKY
-264 QFSSNAKTIGEEKQA
+264 
-279 VEYLIKARENLSR
+279 LSR
-292 TDSNYYAKLSELNAR
+292 LSELNAR

-312 QHIAE
+312 QHISE
-317 ASGEVDKFKSEN
+317 ASGEVNKFKSAN
-329 KNLSL
+329 QNLSL

-565 AATNWREWQF
+565 AATNWKEWQF

-592 AETKAIKDFGTITLW
+592 AETSAVKNFGTATLW
-607 GNSAIKQK
+607 GNKALKQK
-615 FGATLKDISTMT
+615 IGTTIADINALKFHEITTM
-627 LQKATTEGLTT
+627 EVTT

-648 YVQSVV
+648 YVQAVV
-654 KGLWSLLKSAA
+654 KGLWSLLKSAT
-665 PFLAIAAIIEIVRV
+665 PFLAVIALVEIIRA
-679 MTRAKR
+679 MTNARR
-685 EAEELRKELTKIAVE
+685 EAEELRNELSKIAVE
-700 ESANVNR
+700 EANNVDR

-729 KQIISQLNSQY
+729 KQIINQLNSQY
-740 GEYLGYLV
+740 GEYLDFLV

-754 EKLANSYDVVLERIK
+754 KQLADSYGVVVERIK

-807 IGRDDYLHGKGG
+807 IGRDAYLHGKGG
-819 NTTKVFNAIIP
+819 NTTKFFNAIIP
-830 TEKEINDLLGII
+830 TENEINDLLGII

-854 NSTAKQ
+854 NSTSKQ
-860 TELLKNIIERYY
+860 TALLKNIIERYY

-881 MLSELSG
+881 MLSKLSD

-903 EKKAEKL
+903 EEKAENI
-910 LNTSM
+910 LNSQFGSGLPTAKAR
-915 GETPLNNQK
+915 T
-924 LRNEEDKIKNK
+924 EEERIKNT
-935 YAIERKKIEHEI
+935 YAKERKDVESQI
-947 TSEYEKR
+947 SDEYEKQKR
-954 KSLNDLEI
+954 LNEINI

-970 MRKNFGLI
+970 KRAELGIISKKSAKEQI
-978 DEATAQKQIK
+978 DALTAWNSGIVK
-988 KLVDW
+988 
-993 QTKTTESINNKI
+993 SINDKI
-1005 KASLG
+1005 KLNLG
-1010 SMFDEETLSRVL
+1010 GQFNEGTLSKVL
-1022 IDKEMQDS
+1022 INKDMAQS
-1030 KSLSE
+1030 QSISE
-1035 YEKDIKTNWEN
+1035 YEKNIKSSWEN
-1046 NKALLDDLNRR
+1046 QKQILDDLTR
-1057 RSQGVYIADEEI
+1057 
-1069 KKAETLEELYRRTA
+1069 
-1083 ELFDIKLEDSNGK
+1083 
-1096 GGSSK
+1096 
-1101 ENKILSDRIKLIKQM
+1101 
-1116 NEEYTKLRKKLSKE
+1116 RKKQGLDVNEKE
-1130 DAEKQVIESFKD
+1130 IQQA
-1142 TFRDAFKGTD
+1142 T
-1152 ISLTSF
+1152 
-1158 IIDND
+1158 
-1163 AMNKMRESG
+1163 
-1172 QKVGHELSQG
+1172 
-1182 VLDELERLKKDGV
+1182 ELERL
-1195 YIRNFDEEFVKT
+1195 Y
-1207 IKEREGF
+1207 RE
-1214 KAKVYK
+1214 
-1220 DKGGKATQGYGETID
+1220 
-1235 IENGKAW
+1235 
-1242 TEQKA
+1242 
-1247 DMVLRNSL
+1247 
-1255 NNRYVSQLNEILD
+1255 
-1268 MNKDL
+1268 
-1273 VLTQKQYNALLD
+1273 
-1285 LTYQGGSRVV
+1285 
-1295 EKLLER
+1295 
-1301 AKNTELGVKEIE
+1301 
-1313 RIRGLFDTTFQ
+1313 
-1324 GQIENPFGDEFIANF
+1324 
-1339 RNAENIY
+1339 
-1346 ERISMLLKTANLT
+1346 TANLLGISLNDKKTGGGRQEKYLNSMISLIKELNQKYVELNKTYDETTAKKKVLESYSKTYSDT
-1359 INGGIDKDW
+1359 IGG
-1368 YKGMQERSN
+1368 N
-1377 IRSSMFSGDLQIT
+1377 ADLS
-1390 KQIRGIFKE
+1390 KA
-1399 ISTYDFTTL
+1399 DFTTPQGIIAML
-1408 NGVISQLEKLAPIAK
+1408 KSLEPLAI
-1423 KEGQK
+1423 KEGKK
-1428 AELELSKAIS
+1428 AQDALSKAIS
-1438 EVQVLIG
+1438 EVQ
-1445 LDVKEKD
+1445 
-1452 DDAVKAKINK
+1452 AKIGVDAITLENEK
-1462 WFDNYDITLKV
+1462 IKKKFQDYFDAYDLTLKV

-1534 LVEKYSKYLVQSY
+1534 LAEKYSKYLVQSY

-1608 TDIEKLGTRSIK
+1608 TDIENLGTRSIK
-1620 NLIKKLGDMKDALK
+1620 NLIKKLGDMKEALK

-1666 NLSEISK
+1666 NLSEIHK

-1683 GVTLMGEDALNY
+1683 GVTLKGEDAINY

-1744 EDWDAIINSLKE
+1744 EDWDAIINSQKE

-1774 YAKTRQNI
+1774 YAKTRENI

-1790 EWAEASIKVLDGMDS
+1790 AWADASIKVLDGMDS

-1840 AFVALGVEINSAL
+1840 AFVALGIEINSAL

-1859 ATALSAIATLFS
+1859 ATALSAIASLFA
-1871 SLFGMKDKRIEKKI
+1871 SLFGMKDKRLEKKI
-1885 KKQEELVQSL
+1885 KKQEELVKSL

-2009 LNDKFDEFFMK
+2009 LNEKFDEFFMN

-2057 NIREMWANTAPEL
+2057 NIREMWSNTAPEL

>member
-132 AIEYLIKARENL
+132 AIDYLIKARENL

-182 QRHQYAGAVNF
+182 QRYQYTGAVNF

-244 ASLSTKDLEAAQ
+244 ASTSTKDLEAAQ
-256 RKTYSVAI
+256 RKTYSGAI

-279 VEYLIKARENLSR
+279 VEYLIKARETLSR
-292 TDSNYYAKLSELNAR
+292 TDSNYYAKLSELNTR

-317 ASGEVDKFKSEN
+317 ASGEVDKFKSAN

-500 TFKDVEEVFKRMTDE
+500 TFKDVEEVFKRMTDS

-548 GQSNYGFTKTF
+548 GQSKYGYIKTILGYF
-559 LSFLKD
+559 KE
-565 AATNWREWQF
+565 AATNWKEWEF

-592 AETKAIKDFGTITLW
+592 AQTKAIKDFGTITLW
-607 GNSAIKQK
+607 GNSAIKK
-615 FGATLKDISTMT
+615 KIGATIADISVMT
-627 LQKATTEGLTT
+627 LQEARIYGVTA
-638 AQYAFAKATL
+638 AQYAAAKATL
-648 YVQSVV
+648 YLQSVM
-654 KGLWSLLKSAA
+654 KGLFALLKSAA
-665 PFLAIAAIIEIVRV
+665 PFLAIAAIIEIVRA
-679 MTRAKR
+679 MTKAKR
-685 EAEELRKELTKIAVE
+685 EAEELRNELSKIAVE

-723 KGSLER
+723 RGSLER

-740 GEYLGYLV
+740 GEYLDFLV

-754 EKLANSYDVVLERIK
+754 KQLADSYGVVVERIK
-769 NMRKYKAYEKALE
+769 NMRKYKAYEKSLE
-782 TIDSKFADKIS
+782 TIDSKFANRIS
-793 SATDNFTETLKKGV
+793 EATKDFEDAIGGAIGKTEGD
-807 IGRDDYLHGKGG
+807 GR
-819 NTTKVFNAIIP
+819 FNAIIP
-830 TEKEINDLLGII
+830 KRNEIEDILSLLRTEV
-842 REEVGKMDEESL
+842 RKMDADS
-854 NSTAKQ
+854 
-860 TELLKNIIERYY
+860 LKNTGQQVQLLNKVVQQYY
-872 GKGVVIRQS
+872 GKDVSLRQGFTDIIADN
-881 MLSELSG
+881 L
-888 SMTGVVDIYSKLIKE
+888 TGIIEVYSKLQEE
-903 EKKAEKL
+903 EKKAERI
-910 LNTSM
+910 LNSQFGSGLPTAKAR
-915 GETPLNNQK
+915 T
-924 LRNEEDKIKNK
+924 EEERIKNT
-935 YAIERKKIEHEI
+935 YAKERKDVESQI
-947 TSEYEKR
+947 SDEYEKQKR
-954 KSLNDLEI
+954 LNEINI

-970 MRKNFGLI
+970 KRAELGIISKKSAKEQI
-978 DEATAQKQIK
+978 DALTAWNSGIVK
-988 KLVDW
+988 
-993 QTKTTESINNKI
+993 SINDKI
-1005 KASLG
+1005 KSNLG
-1010 SMFDEETLSRVL
+1010 GQFNEGTLSKVL
-1022 IDKEMQDS
+1022 INKDMAQS
-1030 KSLSE
+1030 QSISE
-1035 YEKDIKTNWEN
+1035 YEKNIKSSWEN
-1046 NKALLDDLNRR
+1046 QKQILDDLTRR
-1057 RSQGVYIADEEI
+1057 KKQGLDVNEKEI
-1069 KKAETLEELYRRTA
+1069 KQAT
-1083 ELFDIKLEDSNGK
+1083 
-1096 GGSSK
+1096 
-1101 ENKILSDRIKLIKQM
+1101 
-1116 NEEYTKLRKKLSKE
+1116 
-1130 DAEKQVIESFKD
+1130 
-1142 TFRDAFKGTD
+1142 
-1152 ISLTSF
+1152 
-1158 IIDND
+1158 
-1163 AMNKMRESG
+1163 
-1172 QKVGHELSQG
+1172 
-1182 VLDELERLKKDGV
+1182 ELERL
-1195 YIRNFDEEFVKT
+1195 Y
-1207 IKEREGF
+1207 RE
-1214 KAKVYK
+1214 
-1220 DKGGKATQGYGETID
+1220 
-1235 IENGKAW
+1235 
-1242 TEQKA
+1242 
-1247 DMVLRNSL
+1247 
-1255 NNRYVSQLNEILD
+1255 
-1268 MNKDL
+1268 
-1273 VLTQKQYNALLD
+1273 
-1285 LTYQGGSRVV
+1285 
-1295 EKLLER
+1295 
-1301 AKNTELGVKEIE
+1301 
-1313 RIRGLFDTTFQ
+1313 
-1324 GQIENPFGDEFIANF
+1324 
-1339 RNAENIY
+1339 
-1346 ERISMLLKTANLT
+1346 TANLLGISLNDKKTGGGRKEKYLNNMISLIKELNKQYVELNKTHDKATSKQMVIESYSKTYSDT
-1359 INGGIDKDW
+1359 IGG
-1368 YKGMQERSN
+1368 N
-1377 IRSSMFSGDLQIT
+1377 ADLSKT
-1390 KQIRGIFKE
+1390 
-1399 ISTYDFTTL
+1399 DFTTPEGIIAML
-1408 NGVISQLEKLAPIAK
+1408 KSLEPLAI
-1423 KEGQK
+1423 KEGKK
-1428 AELELSKAIS
+1428 AANALSTAIS
-1438 EVQVLIG
+1438 EFEVKIG
-1445 LDVKEKD
+1445 EDKITLANEKIKKKFQD
-1452 DDAVKAKINK
+1452 YFDA
-1462 WFDNYDITLKV
+1462 YDLTLKV

-1534 LVEKYSKYLVQSY
+1534 LAEKYSKYLVQSY
-1547 SDLGKIRINEM
+1547 SDLGNIRINEM
-1558 QEIQEIMSMKNIG
+1558 REIQEIMSMKNIG
-1571 DKERQLMLKG
+1571 DDERQLMLKG

-1594 WESFKSSAM
+1594 WESFKSSKM

-1660 YESFFK
+1660 YESFLK
-1666 NLSEISK
+1666 NLSEIRK

-1683 GVTLMGEDALNY
+1683 GVTLKGEDALNY

-1744 EDWDAIINSLKE
+1744 EDWDAIINSQKE

-1790 EWAEASIKVLDGMDS
+1790 AWADASIKVLDGMDS

-1840 AFVALGVEINSAL
+1840 AFVALGIEINSAL

-1859 ATALSAIATLFS
+1859 ATALSAIASLFA
-1871 SLFGMKDKRIEKKI
+1871 SLFGMKDKRLEKKI

-1957 IEELQEQLQELEEE
+1957 IDELQEQLQELEEE

-2009 LNDKFDEFFMK
+2009 LNEKFDEFFMN

>member
-107 KYHNVSYTS
+107 KYHNVSFSS
-116 AMSFSR
+116 AVKLSNNS
-122 GAKTL
+122 KTIA
-127 GDEKQ
+127 DEKR
-132 AIEYLIKARENL
+132 AI
-144 KTTTST
+144 
-150 YENRLRMLND
+150 
-160 AIEQHKEKL
+160 
-169 KQAALSTKQLEEA
+169 
-182 QRHQYAGAVNF
+182 
-193 SQNTNTLGDERK
+193 
-205 AVEYL
+205 EYL

-215 NLSKTDA
+215 NLSVTD
-222 EYSAKVLELNDR
+222 
-234 IAQHTENIKR
+234 
-244 ASLSTKDLEAAQ
+244 
-256 RKTYSVAI
+256 RKY
-264 QFSSNAKTIGEEKQA
+264 
-279 VEYLIKARENLSR
+279 LSR
-292 TDSNYYAKLSELNAR
+292 LSELNTR

-312 QHIAE
+312 QHISE
-317 ASGEVDKFKSEN
+317 ASGEVNKFKSAN
-329 KNLSL
+329 QNLSL
-334 SFDGIAAKLGVIFG
+334 SFDGIASKLGVIFG

-565 AATNWREWQF
+565 AATNWKEWQF

-607 GNSAIKQK
+607 GNSAIKK
-615 FGATLKDISTMT
+615 KIGATIADISVMT
-627 LQKATTEGLTT
+627 LQEARIYGVSA
-638 AQYAFAKATL
+638 AQYAAAKATL
-648 YVQSVV
+648 FFQSVV
-654 KGLWSLLKSAA
+654 RGLWVLFKSAA
-665 PFLAIAAIIEIVRV
+665 PFLAVIALVEIIRV
-679 MTRAKR
+679 MTNARR
-685 EAEELRKELTKIAVE
+685 EAKELRKELSKIATE
-700 ESANVNR
+700 EANNVDR

-729 KQIISQLNSQY
+729 KQIINQLNSQY
-740 GEYLGYLV
+740 GEYLDFLV

-754 EKLANSYDVVLERIK
+754 KQLADSYGIVVERIK
-769 NMRKYKAYEKALE
+769 NMRKYKAYEKSLE
-782 TIDSKFADKIS
+782 TIDSKFANRIS
-793 SATDNFTETLKKGV
+793 KATKDFEDAIGGAIGKTEGD
-807 IGRDDYLHGKGG
+807 GR
-819 NTTKVFNAIIP
+819 FNAIIP
-830 TEKEINDLLGII
+830 KRNEIEDILSLLRTEV
-842 REEVGKMDEESL
+842 RKMDADS
-854 NSTAKQ
+854 
-860 TELLKNIIERYY
+860 LKNTGQQVQLLNKVVQQYY
-872 GKGVVIRQS
+872 GKDVSLRQGFTDIIADN
-881 MLSELSG
+881 L
-888 SMTGVVDIYSKLIKE
+888 TGIIEVYSQLQEE
-903 EKKAEKL
+903 EKKAERI
-910 LNTSM
+910 LNSQFGSGLPTAKART
-915 GETPLNNQK
+915 EEERI
-924 LRNEEDKIKNK
+924 RNT
-935 YAIERKKIEHEI
+935 YAKERKDIESQI
-947 TSEYEKR
+947 SDEYEKQKR
-954 KSLNDLEI
+954 LNEINI

-970 MRKNFGLI
+970 KRAELGIISKKNAKEQI
-978 DEATAQKQIK
+978 DALTAWNSGIVK
-988 KLVDW
+988 
-993 QTKTTESINNKI
+993 SINDKI
-1005 KASLG
+1005 KSNLG
-1010 SMFDEETLSRVL
+1010 GQFNEGTLSKVL
-1022 IDKEMQDS
+1022 INKDMAQS
-1030 KSLSE
+1030 QSISE
-1035 YEKDIKTNWEN
+1035 YEKNIKSSWEN
-1046 NKALLDDLNRR
+1046 QKQILDDLTRR
-1057 RSQGVYIADEEI
+1057 KEQGLDVNEKEI
-1069 KKAETLEELYRRTA
+1069 QQAT
-1083 ELFDIKLEDSNGK
+1083 
-1096 GGSSK
+1096 
-1101 ENKILSDRIKLIKQM
+1101 
-1116 NEEYTKLRKKLSKE
+1116 
-1130 DAEKQVIESFKD
+1130 
-1142 TFRDAFKGTD
+1142 
-1152 ISLTSF
+1152 
-1158 IIDND
+1158 
-1163 AMNKMRESG
+1163 
-1172 QKVGHELSQG
+1172 
-1182 VLDELERLKKDGV
+1182 ELERL
-1195 YIRNFDEEFVKT
+1195 Y
-1207 IKEREGF
+1207 RE
-1214 KAKVYK
+1214 
-1220 DKGGKATQGYGETID
+1220 
-1235 IENGKAW
+1235 
-1242 TEQKA
+1242 
-1247 DMVLRNSL
+1247 
-1255 NNRYVSQLNEILD
+1255 
-1268 MNKDL
+1268 
-1273 VLTQKQYNALLD
+1273 
-1285 LTYQGGSRVV
+1285 
-1295 EKLLER
+1295 
-1301 AKNTELGVKEIE
+1301 
-1313 RIRGLFDTTFQ
+1313 
-1324 GQIENPFGDEFIANF
+1324 
-1339 RNAENIY
+1339 
-1346 ERISMLLKTANLT
+1346 TANLLGISLNDKKTGGGRQEKYLNSMISLIKELNQKYVELNKTYDETTAKQKVLESYSKTYSDT
-1359 INGGIDKDW
+1359 IGG
-1368 YKGMQERSN
+1368 N
-1377 IRSSMFSGDLQIT
+1377 ADLS
-1390 KQIRGIFKE
+1390 KA
-1399 ISTYDFTTL
+1399 DFTTPQGIIAML
-1408 NGVISQLEKLAPIAK
+1408 KSLEPLAI
-1423 KEGQK
+1423 KEGKK
-1428 AELELSKAIS
+1428 AQDALSKAIS
-1438 EVQVLIG
+1438 EVQ
-1445 LDVKEKD
+1445 
-1452 DDAVKAKINK
+1452 AKIGVDAITLENEK
-1462 WFDNYDITLKV
+1462 IKKKFQDYFDAYDLTLKV

-1534 LVEKYSKYLVQSY
+1534 LAEKYSKYLVQSY

-1594 WESFKSSAM
+1594 WESFKSSKM

-1666 NLSEISK
+1666 NLSEIRK

-1683 GVTLMGEDALNY
+1683 GVTLNGEDALNY

-1744 EDWDAIINSLKE
+1744 EDWDAIINSQKE

-1774 YAKTRQNI
+1774 YAKARQNI

-1790 EWAEASIKVLDGMDS
+1790 AWAEASIKVLDGMDS

-1853 GVIGII
+1853 GVIGIV
-1859 ATALSAIATLFS
+1859 ATALSAIASLFA
-1871 SLFGMKDKRIEKKI
+1871 SLFGMKDKRLEKKI

-1957 IEELQEQLQELEEE
+1957 IEELQGQLQELEEE

-2009 LNDKFDEFFMK
+2009 LNEKFDEFFMN

>member
-1 MANAGELIIDDRLV
+1 MANAGELIIDNKLL
-15 KQIERVDKALEKINK
+15 KEIQSIDKALKSISANANLAFPSVEKLFNK
-30 TMDITTPNINELFD
+30 FKKPPQL
-44 AFRNQEG
+44 AS
-51 GGTLVGLDLNDF
+51 LVG
-63 VKKLKEIQKTMDAV
+63 KLKEIQDYMDVV
-77 GANSKRGFKTM
+77 GTKSERGFKRT
-88 ANAANKA
+88 ANSANKV
-95 STELDR
+95 SNELDR

-107 KYHNVSYTS
+107 KYHNVSFSS
-116 AMSFSR
+116 AVKLSNN
-122 GAKTL
+122 AKTI
-127 GDEKQ
+127 GDEKR
-132 AIEYLIKARENL
+132 AI
-144 KTTTST
+144 
-150 YENRLRMLND
+150 
-160 AIEQHKEKL
+160 
-169 KQAALSTKQLEEA
+169 
-182 QRHQYAGAVNF
+182 
-193 SQNTNTLGDERK
+193 
-205 AVEYL
+205 EYL

-215 NLSKTDA
+215 NLSVTD
-222 EYSAKVLELNDR
+222 
-234 IAQHTENIKR
+234 
-244 ASLSTKDLEAAQ
+244 
-256 RKTYSVAI
+256 RKY
-264 QFSSNAKTIGEEKQA
+264 
-279 VEYLIKARENLSR
+279 LSR
-292 TDSNYYAKLSELNAR
+292 LSELNTR

-312 QHIAE
+312 QHISE
-317 ASGEVDKFKSEN
+317 ASGEVNKFKSAN
-329 KNLSL
+329 QNLSL

-414 RIETEKL
+414 RIETDKL

-500 TFKDVEEVFKRMTDE
+500 TFKDVEEVFKRMTDA

-565 AATNWREWQF
+565 AATNWKEWQF

-592 AETKAIKDFGTITLW
+592 AETKAIKDFGTATLW
-607 GNSAIKQK
+607 GNSTIKK
-615 FGATLKDISTMT
+615 KIGATLIDISTMT
-627 LQKATTEGLTT
+627 LQEARIYGVTA
-638 AQYAFAKATL
+638 AQYAAAKATL
-648 YVQSVV
+648 FFQSVV
-654 KGLWSLLKSAA
+654 RGLWVLFKSVA
-665 PFLAIAAIIEIVRV
+665 PFLAVIALVEIIRK
-679 MTRAKR
+679 MTKAKR
-685 EAEELRKELTKIAVE
+685 EAEELRKELSKISVE
-700 ESANVNR
+700 EANNVDR

-729 KQIISQLNSQY
+729 KQIINQLNSQY
-740 GEYLGYLV
+740 GEYLDFLV

-754 EKLANSYDVVLERIK
+754 KQLADSYGVVVERIK
-769 NMRKYKAYEKALE
+769 NMRKYKAYEKSLE
-782 TIDSKFADKIS
+782 TIDSKFANRIS
-793 SATDNFTETLKKGV
+793 KATKDFEDAIGGAIGKTEGD
-807 IGRDDYLHGKGG
+807 GR
-819 NTTKVFNAIIP
+819 FNAIIP
-830 TEKEINDLLGII
+830 KRNEIEDILSLLRTEV
-842 REEVGKMDEESL
+842 RKMDADS
-854 NSTAKQ
+854 
-860 TELLKNIIERYY
+860 LKNTGQQVQLLNKVVQQYY
-872 GKGVVIRQS
+872 GKNVSLRQGFTDIIADN
-881 MLSELSG
+881 L
-888 SMTGVVDIYSKLIKE
+888 TGIIEVYSKLQEE
-903 EKKAEKL
+903 EKKAERI
-910 LNTSM
+910 LNSQFGSGLPTAKAR
-915 GETPLNNQK
+915 T
-924 LRNEEDKIKNK
+924 EEERIKNT
-935 YAIERKKIEHEI
+935 YAKERKDIESQI
-947 TSEYEKR
+947 SDEYEKQKR
-954 KSLNDLEI
+954 LNEINI

-970 MRKNFGLI
+970 KRAELGIISKKSAKEQI
-978 DEATAQKQIK
+978 DALTAWNSGIVK
-988 KLVDW
+988 
-993 QTKTTESINNKI
+993 SINDKI
-1005 KASLG
+1005 KSNLG
-1010 SMFDEETLSRVL
+1010 GQFNEGTLSKVL
-1022 IDKEMQDS
+1022 INKDMAQS
-1030 KSLSE
+1030 QSISE
-1035 YEKDIKTNWEN
+1035 YEKNIKSSWEN
-1046 NKALLDDLNRR
+1046 QKQILDDLTRR
-1057 RSQGVYIADEEI
+1057 KEQGLDVNEKEI
-1069 KKAETLEELYRRTA
+1069 QQAT
-1083 ELFDIKLEDSNGK
+1083 
-1096 GGSSK
+1096 
-1101 ENKILSDRIKLIKQM
+1101 
-1116 NEEYTKLRKKLSKE
+1116 
-1130 DAEKQVIESFKD
+1130 
-1142 TFRDAFKGTD
+1142 
-1152 ISLTSF
+1152 
-1158 IIDND
+1158 
-1163 AMNKMRESG
+1163 
-1172 QKVGHELSQG
+1172 
-1182 VLDELERLKKDGV
+1182 ELERL
-1195 YIRNFDEEFVKT
+1195 Y
-1207 IKEREGF
+1207 RE
-1214 KAKVYK
+1214 
-1220 DKGGKATQGYGETID
+1220 
-1235 IENGKAW
+1235 
-1242 TEQKA
+1242 
-1247 DMVLRNSL
+1247 
-1255 NNRYVSQLNEILD
+1255 
-1268 MNKDL
+1268 
-1273 VLTQKQYNALLD
+1273 
-1285 LTYQGGSRVV
+1285 
-1295 EKLLER
+1295 
-1301 AKNTELGVKEIE
+1301 
-1313 RIRGLFDTTFQ
+1313 
-1324 GQIENPFGDEFIANF
+1324 
-1339 RNAENIY
+1339 
-1346 ERISMLLKTANLT
+1346 TANLLGISLNDKKTGGGRQEKYLNSMISLIKELNQKYVELNKTYDETTAKQKVLESYSKTYSDT
-1359 INGGIDKDW
+1359 IGG
-1368 YKGMQERSN
+1368 N
-1377 IRSSMFSGDLQIT
+1377 ADLS
-1390 KQIRGIFKE
+1390 KA
-1399 ISTYDFTTL
+1399 DFTTPQGIIAML
-1408 NGVISQLEKLAPIAK
+1408 KSLEPLAI
-1423 KEGQK
+1423 KEGKK
-1428 AELELSKAIS
+1428 AENALSTAIS
-1438 EVQVLIG
+1438 EVQ
-1445 LDVKEKD
+1445 
-1452 DDAVKAKINK
+1452 AKIGVDAITLENEK
-1462 WFDNYDITLKV
+1462 IKKKFQDYFDAYDLTLKV

-1534 LVEKYSKYLVQSY
+1534 LAEKYSKYLVQSY
-1547 SDLGKIRINEM
+1547 SELGKIRINEM
-1558 QEIQEIMSMKNIG
+1558 QEIQEIMSMTNIG

-1608 TDIEKLGTRSIK
+1608 TDIENLGTRSIK

-1666 NLSEISK
+1666 NLSEIRT

-1683 GVTLMGEDALNY
+1683 GVTLKGEDALNY

-1716 LRESNGDVSQVKGN
+1716 LRESNGDVSQVNGN

-1744 EDWDAIINSLKE
+1744 EDWDAIINSQKE

-1774 YAKTRQNI
+1774 YAKTRENI

-1790 EWAEASIKVLDGMDS
+1790 AWADASIKVLDGMDS

-1840 AFVALGVEINSAL
+1840 AFVALGIEINSAL

-1859 ATALSAIATLFS
+1859 ATALSAIASLFA
-1871 SLFGMKDKRIEKKI
+1871 SLFGMKDKRLEKKI
-1885 KKQEELVQSL
+1885 KKQEELVKSL

-2009 LNDKFDEFFMK
+2009 LNEKFDEFFMN

>member
-1 MANAGELIIDDRLV
+1 MANAGELIIDNKLL
-15 KQIERVDKALEKINK
+15 KEIQSIDKALKSISANANLALPSVEKLFNK
-30 TMDITTPNINELFD
+30 FKKTPQL
-44 AFRNQEG
+44 AS
-51 GGTLVGLDLNDF
+51 LVG
-63 VKKLKEIQKTMDAV
+63 KLKEIQDYMDVV
-77 GANSKRGFKTM
+77 GTKSERGFKRT
-88 ANAANKA
+88 ANSANKV
-95 STELDR
+95 SNELDR

-107 KYHNVSYTS
+107 KYHNVSFSS
-116 AMSFSR
+116 AVKLSNN
-122 GAKTL
+122 AKTI
-127 GDEKQ
+127 GDEKR
-132 AIEYLIKARENL
+132 AI
-144 KTTTST
+144 
-150 YENRLRMLND
+150 
-160 AIEQHKEKL
+160 
-169 KQAALSTKQLEEA
+169 
-182 QRHQYAGAVNF
+182 
-193 SQNTNTLGDERK
+193 
-205 AVEYL
+205 EYL

-215 NLSKTDA
+215 NLSVTD
-222 EYSAKVLELNDR
+222 
-234 IAQHTENIKR
+234 
-244 ASLSTKDLEAAQ
+244 
-256 RKTYSVAI
+256 RKY
-264 QFSSNAKTIGEEKQA
+264 
-279 VEYLIKARENLSR
+279 LSR
-292 TDSNYYAKLSELNAR
+292 LSELNTR

-312 QHIAE
+312 QHISE
-317 ASGEVDKFKSEN
+317 ASGEVNKFKSAN
-329 KNLSL
+329 QNLSL

-414 RIETEKL
+414 RIETDKL

-500 TFKDVEEVFKRMTDE
+500 TFQDVEEVFKRMTDA

-565 AATNWREWQF
+565 AATNWREWEF
-575 RLIALIPLLSGV
+575 RLQVLVPLLAST

-592 AETKAIKDFGTITLW
+592 ALSYAIKNFGTATLW
-607 GNSAIKQK
+607 GNSAIKK
-615 FGATLKDISTMT
+615 KIGSTLLDISTMT
-627 LQKATTEGLTT
+627 LQEARIYGVSA
-638 AQYAFAKATL
+638 AQYAAAKATL
-648 YVQSVV
+648 FFQSVV
-654 KGLWSLLKSAA
+654 RGLWVLFKSAA

-679 MTRAKR
+679 MTKARR
-685 EAEELRKELTKIAVE
+685 EAEELRNELSKIAVE
-700 ESANVNR
+700 EANNVDR

-729 KQIISQLNSQY
+729 KQIINQLNSQY
-740 GEYLGYLV
+740 GEYLDFLV

-754 EKLANSYDVVLERIK
+754 KQLADSYGVVVERIK
-769 NMRKYKAYEKALE
+769 NMRKYKAYEKSLE
-782 TIDSKFADKIS
+782 TIDSKFANRIS
-793 SATDNFTETLKKGV
+793 EATKDFEDAIGGAIGKTESD
-807 IGRDDYLHGKGG
+807 GR
-819 NTTKVFNAIIP
+819 FNAIIP
-830 TEKEINDLLGII
+830 KRNEIEDILSLLRTEV
-842 REEVGKMDEESL
+842 RKMDADS
-854 NSTAKQ
+854 
-860 TELLKNIIERYY
+860 LKNTGQQVQLLNKVVQQYY
-872 GKGVVIRQS
+872 GKNVSLRQGFTDIIADN
-881 MLSELSG
+881 L
-888 SMTGVVDIYSKLIKE
+888 TGIIEVYSKLQEE
-903 EKKAEKL
+903 EKKAERI
-910 LNTSM
+910 LNSQFGSGLPTAKAR
-915 GETPLNNQK
+915 T
-924 LRNEEDKIKNK
+924 EEERIKNT
-935 YAIERKKIEHEI
+935 YAKERKDIESQI
-947 TSEYEKR
+947 SDEYEKQKR
-954 KSLNDLEI
+954 LNEINI

-970 MRKNFGLI
+970 KRAELGIISKKSAKEQI
-978 DEATAQKQIK
+978 DVLTAWNSGIVK
-988 KLVDW
+988 
-993 QTKTTESINNKI
+993 SINDKI
-1005 KASLG
+1005 KSNLG
-1010 SMFDEETLSRVL
+1010 GQFNEGTLSKVL
-1022 IDKEMQDS
+1022 INKDMAQS
-1030 KSLSE
+1030 QSISE
-1035 YEKDIKTNWEN
+1035 YEKNIKSSWEN
-1046 NKALLDDLNRR
+1046 QKQILDDLTRR
-1057 RSQGVYIADEEI
+1057 KEQGLDVNEKEI
-1069 KKAETLEELYRRTA
+1069 QQAT
-1083 ELFDIKLEDSNGK
+1083 
-1096 GGSSK
+1096 
-1101 ENKILSDRIKLIKQM
+1101 
-1116 NEEYTKLRKKLSKE
+1116 
-1130 DAEKQVIESFKD
+1130 
-1142 TFRDAFKGTD
+1142 
-1152 ISLTSF
+1152 
-1158 IIDND
+1158 
-1163 AMNKMRESG
+1163 
-1172 QKVGHELSQG
+1172 
-1182 VLDELERLKKDGV
+1182 ELERL
-1195 YIRNFDEEFVKT
+1195 Y
-1207 IKEREGF
+1207 RE
-1214 KAKVYK
+1214 
-1220 DKGGKATQGYGETID
+1220 
-1235 IENGKAW
+1235 
-1242 TEQKA
+1242 
-1247 DMVLRNSL
+1247 
-1255 NNRYVSQLNEILD
+1255 
-1268 MNKDL
+1268 
-1273 VLTQKQYNALLD
+1273 
-1285 LTYQGGSRVV
+1285 
-1295 EKLLER
+1295 
-1301 AKNTELGVKEIE
+1301 
-1313 RIRGLFDTTFQ
+1313 
-1324 GQIENPFGDEFIANF
+1324 
-1339 RNAENIY
+1339 
-1346 ERISMLLKTANLT
+1346 TANLLGISLNDKKTGGGRQEKYLNNMISLIKELNQKYVELNKTHDKTTARQKVLESYSKTYSDT
-1359 INGGIDKDW
+1359 IGG
-1368 YKGMQERSN
+1368 N
-1377 IRSSMFSGDLQIT
+1377 ADLS
-1390 KQIRGIFKE
+1390 KA
-1399 ISTYDFTTL
+1399 DFTTPQGIIAML
-1408 NGVISQLEKLAPIAK
+1408 KSLEPLAI
-1423 KEGQK
+1423 KEGKK
-1428 AELELSKAIS
+1428 AQDALSKAIS
-1438 EVQVLIG
+1438 EVQ
-1445 LDVKEKD
+1445 
-1452 DDAVKAKINK
+1452 AKIGVDAITLENEK
-1462 WFDNYDITLKV
+1462 IKKKFQDYFDAYDLTLKV
-1473 KDLNIPTD
+1473 NDLNIPTD

-1534 LVEKYSKYLVQSY
+1534 LAEKYSKYLVQSY

-1558 QEIQEIMSMKNIG
+1558 REIQEIMSMKNIG
-1571 DKERQLMLKG
+1571 DDERQLMLKG

-1608 TDIEKLGTRSIK
+1608 TDIENLGTRSIK

-1666 NLSEISK
+1666 NLSEIRK

-1683 GVTLMGEDALNY
+1683 GVTLRGEDALNY

-1744 EDWDAIINSLKE
+1744 EDWDAIINSQKE

-1774 YAKTRQNI
+1774 YAKTRENI

-1790 EWAEASIKVLDGMDS
+1790 AWADASIKVLDGMDS

-1840 AFVALGVEINSAL
+1840 AFVALGIEINSAL

-1859 ATALSAIATLFS
+1859 ATALSAIASLFA
-1871 SLFGMKDKRIEKKI
+1871 SLFGMKDKRLEKKI
-1885 KKQEELVQSL
+1885 KKQEELVKSL

-2009 LNDKFDEFFMK
+2009 LNEKFDEFFMN

>member
-1 MANAGELIIDDRLV
+1 MANAGELIIDNKLL
-15 KQIERVDKALEKINK
+15 KEIQSIDKALKSISANANLALPSVEKLFNK
-30 TMDITTPNINELFD
+30 FKKPQQL
-44 AFRNQEG
+44 AS
-51 GGTLVGLDLNDF
+51 LVG
-63 VKKLKEIQKTMDAV
+63 KLKEIQDYMDVV
-77 GANSKRGFKTM
+77 GTKSERGFKRT
-88 ANAANKA
+88 ANSANKV
-95 STELDR
+95 SNELDR

-107 KYHNVSYTS
+107 KYHNVS
-116 AMSFSR
+116 FSSSVKLSNNS
-122 GAKTL
+122 KTIA
-127 GDEKQ
+127 DEKR
-132 AIEYLIKARENL
+132 AI
-144 KTTTST
+144 
-150 YENRLRMLND
+150 
-160 AIEQHKEKL
+160 
-169 KQAALSTKQLEEA
+169 
-182 QRHQYAGAVNF
+182 
-193 SQNTNTLGDERK
+193 
-205 AVEYL
+205 EYL

-215 NLSKTDA
+215 NLS
-222 EYSAKVLELNDR
+222 V
-234 IAQHTENIKR
+234 
-244 ASLSTKDLEAAQ
+244 
-256 RKTYSVAI
+256 
-264 QFSSNAKTIGEEKQA
+264 
-279 VEYLIKARENLSR
+279 
-292 TDSNYYAKLSELNAR
+292 TDSKYISRLNELNAR

-312 QHIAE
+312 QHIRE
-317 ASGEVDKFKSEN
+317 ASGEVDKFKSAN
-329 KNLSL
+329 QTLSL
-334 SFDGIAAKLGVIFG
+334 SFDGLASKLGLLFG

-500 TFKDVEEVFKRMTDE
+500 TFKDVEEVFKRMTDA

-565 AATNWREWQF
+565 AATNWKEWQF

-607 GNSAIKQK
+607 GNSAIKK
-615 FGATLKDISTMT
+615 KIGSTLLDISTMT
-627 LQKATTEGLTT
+627 LQEARIYGVSA
-638 AQYAFAKATL
+638 AQYAAAKATL
-648 YVQSVV
+648 FFQSVV
-654 KGLWSLLKSAA
+654 RGLWVLFKSAA
-665 PFLAIAAIIEIVRV
+665 PFLAVIALVEIIRV
-679 MTRAKR
+679 MTKAKR
-685 EAEELRKELTKIAVE
+685 EAKELRKELSKIAVE
-700 ESANVNR
+700 EANNVDR

-729 KQIISQLNSQY
+729 KQIINQLNSQY
-740 GEYLGYLV
+740 GEYLDFLV

-754 EKLANSYDVVLERIK
+754 KQLADSYGVVVERIK
-769 NMRKYKAYEKALE
+769 NMRKYKAYEKSLE
-782 TIDSKFADKIS
+782 TIDSKFANRIS
-793 SATDNFTETLKKGV
+793 EATKDFEDAISGAIGKTEGD
-807 IGRDDYLHGKGG
+807 GR
-819 NTTKVFNAIIP
+819 FNAIIP
-830 TEKEINDLLGII
+830 KRNEIEDILSLLRTEV
-842 REEVGKMDEESL
+842 RKMDADS
-854 NSTAKQ
+854 
-860 TELLKNIIERYY
+860 LKNTGQQVQLLNKVVQQYY
-872 GKGVVIRQS
+872 GKDVSLRQGFTDIIADN
-881 MLSELSG
+881 L
-888 SMTGVVDIYSKLIKE
+888 TGIIEVYSQLQKE
-903 EKKAEKL
+903 EKKAERI
-910 LNTSM
+910 LNSQFGSGLPTAKARTEEERIKNTYAKERKDVESQISDEYEKQKRLNEINIKEQKELINKRAELGIISKKSAKEQIDALTSWNS
-915 GETPLNNQK
+915 GIVKSIN
-924 LRNEEDKIKNK
+924 DKIKSNLGGQFNEGTLSKVLINK
-935 YAIERKKIEHEI
+935 DMAQSQSI
-947 TSEYEKR
+947 SEYEKNI
-954 KSLNDLEI
+954 KSSWEN
-962 KEQTELIN
+962 
-970 MRKNFGLI
+970 
-978 DEATAQKQIK
+978 QKQI
-988 KLVDW
+988 
-993 QTKTTESINNKI
+993 
-1005 KASLG
+1005 
-1010 SMFDEETLSRVL
+1010 
-1022 IDKEMQDS
+1022 
-1030 KSLSE
+1030 
-1035 YEKDIKTNWEN
+1035 
-1046 NKALLDDLNRR
+1046 LDDLTRR
-1057 RSQGVYIADEEI
+1057 KEQGLDVNEKEI
-1069 KKAETLEELYRRTA
+1069 QQAT
-1083 ELFDIKLEDSNGK
+1083 
-1096 GGSSK
+1096 
-1101 ENKILSDRIKLIKQM
+1101 
-1116 NEEYTKLRKKLSKE
+1116 
-1130 DAEKQVIESFKD
+1130 
-1142 TFRDAFKGTD
+1142 
-1152 ISLTSF
+1152 
-1158 IIDND
+1158 
-1163 AMNKMRESG
+1163 
-1172 QKVGHELSQG
+1172 
-1182 VLDELERLKKDGV
+1182 ELERL
-1195 YIRNFDEEFVKT
+1195 Y
-1207 IKEREGF
+1207 RE
-1214 KAKVYK
+1214 
-1220 DKGGKATQGYGETID
+1220 
-1235 IENGKAW
+1235 
-1242 TEQKA
+1242 
-1247 DMVLRNSL
+1247 
-1255 NNRYVSQLNEILD
+1255 
-1268 MNKDL
+1268 
-1273 VLTQKQYNALLD
+1273 
-1285 LTYQGGSRVV
+1285 
-1295 EKLLER
+1295 
-1301 AKNTELGVKEIE
+1301 
-1313 RIRGLFDTTFQ
+1313 
-1324 GQIENPFGDEFIANF
+1324 
-1339 RNAENIY
+1339 
-1346 ERISMLLKTANLT
+1346 TANLLGISLNDKKTGVGRQEKYINNMISLIKELNQKYVELNKTHDKATSKQMVLESYSKTYLDT
-1359 INGGIDKDW
+1359 IGG
-1368 YKGMQERSN
+1368 N
-1377 IRSSMFSGDLQIT
+1377 ADLS
-1390 KQIRGIFKE
+1390 KA
-1399 ISTYDFTTL
+1399 DFTTPEGIIAML
-1408 NGVISQLEKLAPIAK
+1408 KSLEPLAI
-1423 KEGQK
+1423 KEGKK
-1428 AELELSKAIS
+1428 AENALSTAIS
-1438 EVQVLIG
+1438 EFKVKIG
-1445 LDVKEKD
+1445 EDNITLENERLKKKFQDYF
-1452 DDAVKAKINK
+1452 DA
-1462 WFDNYDITLKV
+1462 YDLTLKV

-1534 LVEKYSKYLVQSY
+1534 LAEKYSKYLVQSY

-1558 QEIQEIMSMKNIG
+1558 QEIQEIMSMTNIG

-1666 NLSEISK
+1666 NLSEIRK
-1673 LNKTKETTDE
+1673 LNKTKDTTDE
-1683 GVTLMGEDALNY
+1683 GVTLKGEDALNY

-1730 TSLLPQEDFSSKTR
+1730 TSILPQEDFSSKTR
-1744 EDWDAIINSLKE
+1744 EDWDAIINSQKE

-1774 YAKTRQNI
+1774 YANARENI

-1790 EWAEASIKVLDGMDS
+1790 AWAEASIKVLDGMDS

-1859 ATALSAIATLFS
+1859 ATALSAIASLFA
-1871 SLFGMKDKRIEKKI
+1871 SLFGMKDKRLEKKI

-1957 IEELQEQLQELEEE
+1957 IDELQEQLQELEEE

-2009 LNDKFDEFFMK
+2009 LNEKFDEFFMN

>member
-1 MANAGELIIDDRLV
+1 MANAGELIIDNKLL
-15 KQIERVDKALEKINK
+15 KEIQSIDKALKSISANANLALPSVEKLFNK
-30 TMDITTPNINELFD
+30 FKKPPQL
-44 AFRNQEG
+44 AS
-51 GGTLVGLDLNDF
+51 LVG
-63 VKKLKEIQKTMDAV
+63 KLKEIQDYMDVV
-77 GANSKRGFKTM
+77 GTKSERGFKRT
-88 ANAANKA
+88 ANSANKV
-95 STELDR
+95 SNELDR

-107 KYHNVSYTS
+107 KYHNVSFSS
-116 AMSFSR
+116 AVKLSNNS
-122 GAKTL
+122 KTIA
-127 GDEKQ
+127 DEKR
-132 AIEYLIKARENL
+132 AI
-144 KTTTST
+144 
-150 YENRLRMLND
+150 
-160 AIEQHKEKL
+160 
-169 KQAALSTKQLEEA
+169 
-182 QRHQYAGAVNF
+182 
-193 SQNTNTLGDERK
+193 
-205 AVEYL
+205 EYL

-215 NLSKTDA
+215 NLSVTD
-222 EYSAKVLELNDR
+222 
-234 IAQHTENIKR
+234 
-244 ASLSTKDLEAAQ
+244 
-256 RKTYSVAI
+256 RKY
-264 QFSSNAKTIGEEKQA
+264 
-279 VEYLIKARENLSR
+279 LSR
-292 TDSNYYAKLSELNAR
+292 LSELNTR

-312 QHIAE
+312 QHISE
-317 ASGEVDKFKSEN
+317 ASGEVNKFKSAN
-329 KNLSL
+329 QNLSL

-500 TFKDVEEVFKRMTDE
+500 TFKDVEEVFKRMTDA

-548 GQSNYGFTKTF
+548 GQSNYGFIKTF

-565 AATNWREWQF
+565 AATNWKEWEF
-575 RLIALIPLLSGV
+575 RLQVLVPLLAST

-592 AETKAIKDFGTITLW
+592 ALSSALKNFGTATLW
-607 GNSAIKQK
+607 GNSAIKK
-615 FGATLKDISTMT
+615 KIGSTLLDISTMT
-627 LQKATTEGLTT
+627 LQEARIYGVSA
-638 AQYAFAKATL
+638 AQYAAAKATL
-648 YVQSVV
+648 FFQSVV
-654 KGLWSLLKSAA
+654 RGLWVLFKSAA

-679 MTRAKR
+679 MTKARR
-685 EAEELRKELTKIAVE
+685 EAEELRKELSKIAVE
-700 ESANVNR
+700 EANNVDR

-729 KQIISQLNSQY
+729 KQIINQLNSQY
-740 GEYLGYLV
+740 GEYLDFLV

-754 EKLANSYDVVLERIK
+754 KQLADSYGIVVERIK
-769 NMRKYKAYEKALE
+769 NMRKYKAYEKSLE
-782 TIDSKFADKIS
+782 TIDSKFANRIS
-793 SATDNFTETLKKGV
+793 EATKDFEDAIGGAIGKTEGD
-807 IGRDDYLHGKGG
+807 GR
-819 NTTKVFNAIIP
+819 FNAIIP
-830 TEKEINDLLGII
+830 KRNEIEDILSLLRTEV
-842 REEVGKMDEESL
+842 RKMDADS
-854 NSTAKQ
+854 
-860 TELLKNIIERYY
+860 LKNTGQQVQLLNKVVQQYY
-872 GKGVVIRQS
+872 GKNVSLRQGFTDIIADN
-881 MLSELSG
+881 L
-888 SMTGVVDIYSKLIKE
+888 TGIIEVYSQLQEE
-903 EKKAEKL
+903 EKKAERI
-910 LNTSM
+910 LNSQFGSGLPTAKAR
-915 GETPLNNQK
+915 T
-924 LRNEEDKIKNK
+924 EEERIKNT
-935 YAIERKKIEHEI
+935 YAKERKDIESQI
-947 TSEYEKR
+947 SDEYEKQKR
-954 KSLNDLEI
+954 LNEINI

-970 MRKNFGLI
+970 KRAELGIISKKNAKEQI
-978 DEATAQKQIK
+978 DALTAWNSGIVK
-988 KLVDW
+988 
-993 QTKTTESINNKI
+993 SINDKI
-1005 KASLG
+1005 KSNLG
-1010 SMFDEETLSRVL
+1010 GQFSESTLSKVL
-1022 IDKEMQDS
+1022 INKDMA
-1030 KSLSE
+1030 KSQSISE
-1035 YEKDIKTNWEN
+1035 YEKNIKSSWEN
-1046 NKALLDDLNRR
+1046 QKQILDDLTRR
-1057 RSQGVYIADEEI
+1057 KEQGLDVNEKEI
-1069 KKAETLEELYRRTA
+1069 QQAT
-1083 ELFDIKLEDSNGK
+1083 
-1096 GGSSK
+1096 
-1101 ENKILSDRIKLIKQM
+1101 
-1116 NEEYTKLRKKLSKE
+1116 
-1130 DAEKQVIESFKD
+1130 
-1142 TFRDAFKGTD
+1142 
-1152 ISLTSF
+1152 
-1158 IIDND
+1158 
-1163 AMNKMRESG
+1163 
-1172 QKVGHELSQG
+1172 
-1182 VLDELERLKKDGV
+1182 ELERL
-1195 YIRNFDEEFVKT
+1195 Y
-1207 IKEREGF
+1207 RE
-1214 KAKVYK
+1214 
-1220 DKGGKATQGYGETID
+1220 
-1235 IENGKAW
+1235 
-1242 TEQKA
+1242 
-1247 DMVLRNSL
+1247 
-1255 NNRYVSQLNEILD
+1255 
-1268 MNKDL
+1268 
-1273 VLTQKQYNALLD
+1273 
-1285 LTYQGGSRVV
+1285 
-1295 EKLLER
+1295 
-1301 AKNTELGVKEIE
+1301 
-1313 RIRGLFDTTFQ
+1313 
-1324 GQIENPFGDEFIANF
+1324 
-1339 RNAENIY
+1339 
-1346 ERISMLLKTANLT
+1346 TANLLGISLNDKKTGGGRQEKYLNSMISLIKELNQKYVELNKTYDETTAKQKVLESYSKTYSDT
-1359 INGGIDKDW
+1359 IGG
-1368 YKGMQERSN
+1368 N
-1377 IRSSMFSGDLQIT
+1377 ADLS
-1390 KQIRGIFKE
+1390 KA
-1399 ISTYDFTTL
+1399 DFTTPQGIIAML
-1408 NGVISQLEKLAPIAK
+1408 KSLEPLAI
-1423 KEGQK
+1423 KEGKK
-1428 AELELSKAIS
+1428 AQDALSKAIS
-1438 EVQVLIG
+1438 EVQ
-1445 LDVKEKD
+1445 
-1452 DDAVKAKINK
+1452 AKIGVDAITLENEK
-1462 WFDNYDITLKV
+1462 IKKKFQDYFDAYDLTLKV

-1534 LVEKYSKYLVQSY
+1534 LAEKYSKYLVQSY

-1558 QEIQEIMSMKNIG
+1558 HEIQEIMSMTNIG

-1594 WESFKSSAM
+1594 WESFKSSKM

-1683 GVTLMGEDALNY
+1683 GVTLRGEDALNY

-1730 TSLLPQEDFSSKTR
+1730 TSLLPQEDFSSNTR

-1774 YAKTRQNI
+1774 YAKTRESI
-1782 GKVKENIN
+1782 GKVKENITA
-1790 EWAEASIKVLDGMDS
+1790 WGDASIKVLDGMDS

-1840 AFVALGVEINSAL
+1840 AFVALGIEINSAL

-1859 ATALSAIATLFS
+1859 ATALSAIASLFA
-1871 SLFGMKDKRIEKKI
+1871 SLFGMKDKRLEKKI
-1885 KKQEELVQSL
+1885 KKQEELVKSL

-2009 LNDKFDEFFMK
+2009 LNEKFDEFFMN

>member
-1 MANAGELIIDDRLV
+1 MANAGELIIDNKLL
-15 KQIERVDKALEKINK
+15 KEIQSIDKALKSISANANLALPSVEKLFNK
-30 TMDITTPNINELFD
+30 FKKPPQL
-44 AFRNQEG
+44 AS
-51 GGTLVGLDLNDF
+51 LVG
-63 VKKLKEIQKTMDAV
+63 KLKEIQDYMDVV
-77 GANSKRGFKTM
+77 GTKSERGFKRT
-88 ANAANKA
+88 ANSANKV
-95 STELDR
+95 SNELDR

-107 KYHNVSYTS
+107 KYHNVSFSS
-116 AMSFSR
+116 AVKLSNNS
-122 GAKTL
+122 KTIA
-127 GDEKQ
+127 DEKR
-132 AIEYLIKARENL
+132 AI
-144 KTTTST
+144 
-150 YENRLRMLND
+150 
-160 AIEQHKEKL
+160 
-169 KQAALSTKQLEEA
+169 
-182 QRHQYAGAVNF
+182 
-193 SQNTNTLGDERK
+193 
-205 AVEYL
+205 EYL

-215 NLSKTDA
+215 NLS
-222 EYSAKVLELNDR
+222 V
-234 IAQHTENIKR
+234 
-244 ASLSTKDLEAAQ
+244 
-256 RKTYSVAI
+256 
-264 QFSSNAKTIGEEKQA
+264 
-279 VEYLIKARENLSR
+279 
-292 TDSNYYAKLSELNAR
+292 TDSKYISRLNELNAR

-312 QHIAE
+312 QHISE
-317 ASGEVDKFKSEN
+317 ASGEVDKFKSAN
-329 KNLSL
+329 QNLSL
-334 SFDGIAAKLGVIFG
+334 SFDGIATKLGVIFG

-565 AATNWREWQF
+565 AATNWKEWQF
-575 RLIALIPLLSGV
+575 RLIALIPLLSGA

-592 AETKAIKDFGTITLW
+592 AETKAIKDFGTTTLW

-707 SAKAYK
+707 SAKAYI

-754 EKLANSYDVVLERIK
+754 EKLADSYDVVLERIK

-793 SATDNFTETLKKGV
+793 SATNNFTETLKKGV
-807 IGRDDYLHGKGG
+807 IGRDAYLHGQGYTAKI
-819 NTTKVFNAIIP
+819 FNAIIP

-860 TELLKNIIERYY
+860 TALLKNIIERYY

-881 MLSELSG
+881 MLSRLSD

-903 EKKAEKL
+903 EEKAEKL

-954 KSLNDLEI
+954 KSLNGLEI

-1022 IDKEMQDS
+1022 IDKDMQDS

-1035 YEKDIKTNWEN
+1035 YEKDIKSNWEN
-1046 NKALLDDLNRR
+1046 NKALLEDLNRR
-1057 RSQGVYIADEEI
+1057 REQGVYIADEEI
-1069 KKAETLEELYRRTA
+1069 EKAETLEELYRRTA
-1083 ELFDIKLEDSNGK
+1083 NLFDIKLEDSNGK

-1158 IIDND
+1158 IIDNY

-1214 KAKVYK
+1214 HAKVYK
-1220 DKGGKATQGYGETID
+1220 DKGGTATQGYGETID

-1255 NNRYVSQLNEILD
+1255 NKRYVSQLNEILD

-1301 AKNTELGVKEIE
+1301 AKNTELGIKEIE
-1313 RIRGLFDTTFQ
+1313 RIRGLFDTTFK

-1390 KQIRGIFKE
+1390 EQIRGIFKE

-1520 LGKLDD
+1520 LSKLDD

-1534 LVEKYSKYLVQSY
+1534 LAEKYSKYLVQSY

-1558 QEIQEIMSMKNIG
+1558 QEIQEIMSMTNIG

-1594 WESFKSSAM
+1594 WESFKSSKM

-1666 NLSEISK
+1666 NLSEIHK

-1683 GVTLMGEDALNY
+1683 GVTLKGEDALNY

-1744 EDWDAIINSLKE
+1744 EDWDAIINSQKE

-1774 YAKTRQNI
+1774 YAKTRENI

-1790 EWAEASIKVLDGMDS
+1790 AWAEASIKVLDGMDS

-1840 AFVALGVEINSAL
+1840 AFVALGIEINSAL

-1859 ATALSAIATLFS
+1859 ATALSAIASLFA
-1871 SLFGMKDKRIEKKI
+1871 SLFGMKDKRLEKKI
-1885 KKQEELVQSL
+1885 KKQEELVKSL

-2009 LNDKFDEFFMK
+2009 LNEKFDEFFMN

>member
-1 MANAGELIIDDRLV
+1 MANAGELIIDNKLL
-15 KQIERVDKALEKINK
+15 KEIQSIDKALKSISANANLAMPSVEKLFNK
-30 TMDITTPNINELFD
+30 FKKPPQL
-44 AFRNQEG
+44 AS
-51 GGTLVGLDLNDF
+51 LVG
-63 VKKLKEIQKTMDAV
+63 KLKEIQDYMDVV
-77 GANSKRGFKTM
+77 GTKSERGFKRT
-88 ANAANKA
+88 ANSANKV
-95 STELDR
+95 SNELDR

-107 KYHNVSYTS
+107 KYHNVSFSS
-116 AMSFSR
+116 AFKLSNNS
-122 GAKTL
+122 KTIA
-127 GDEKQ
+127 DEKR
-132 AIEYLIKARENL
+132 AI
-144 KTTTST
+144 
-150 YENRLRMLND
+150 
-160 AIEQHKEKL
+160 
-169 KQAALSTKQLEEA
+169 
-182 QRHQYAGAVNF
+182 
-193 SQNTNTLGDERK
+193 
-205 AVEYL
+205 EYL

-215 NLSKTDA
+215 NLS
-222 EYSAKVLELNDR
+222 V
-234 IAQHTENIKR
+234 
-244 ASLSTKDLEAAQ
+244 
-256 RKTYSVAI
+256 
-264 QFSSNAKTIGEEKQA
+264 
-279 VEYLIKARENLSR
+279 
-292 TDSNYYAKLSELNAR
+292 TDSKYISRLNELNAR

-317 ASGEVDKFKSEN
+317 ASGEVDKFKSAN
-329 KNLSL
+329 QTLSL
-334 SFDGIAAKLGVIFG
+334 SFDGLASKLGLLFG

-500 TFKDVEEVFKRMTDE
+500 TFKDVEEVFKRMTDA

-565 AATNWREWQF
+565 AATNWREWEF
-575 RLIALIPLLSGV
+575 RLQVLVPLLAST

-592 AETKAIKDFGTITLW
+592 ALSSAIKNFGTATLW
-607 GNSAIKQK
+607 GNSAIKK
-615 FGATLKDISTMT
+615 KIGSTLLDISTMT
-627 LQKATTEGLTT
+627 LQEARIYGVSA
-638 AQYAFAKATL
+638 AQYAAAKATL
-648 YVQSVV
+648 FFQSVV
-654 KGLWSLLKSAA
+654 RGLWVLFKSAA
-665 PFLAIAAIIEIVRV
+665 PFLAIAAIIEIVRA
-679 MTRAKR
+679 MTKARR
-685 EAEELRKELTKIAVE
+685 EAEELRSELSKIAVE
-700 ESANVNR
+700 EANNVDR

-729 KQIISQLNSQY
+729 KQIINQLNSQY
-740 GEYLGYLV
+740 GEYLDFLV

-754 EKLANSYDVVLERIK
+754 KQLADSYGVVVERIK
-769 NMRKYKAYEKALE
+769 NMRKYKAYEKSLE
-782 TIDSKFADKIS
+782 TIDSKFANRIS
-793 SATDNFTETLKKGV
+793 EATKDFEDAISGAIGKTEGD
-807 IGRDDYLHGKGG
+807 GR
-819 NTTKVFNAIIP
+819 FNAIIP
-830 TEKEINDLLGII
+830 KRNEIEDILSLLRTEV
-842 REEVGKMDEESL
+842 RKMDADS
-854 NSTAKQ
+854 
-860 TELLKNIIERYY
+860 LKNTGQQVQLLNKVVKRYY
-872 GKGVVIRQS
+872 GKDVSLRQGFTDIIADN
-881 MLSELSG
+881 L
-888 SMTGVVDIYSKLIKE
+888 TGIIEVYSQLQEE
-903 EKKAEKL
+903 EKKAERI
-910 LNTSM
+910 LNSQM
-915 GETPLNNQK
+915 GGSLPTAK
-924 LRNEEDKIKNK
+924 ARTEEDRIRNDYAQKRKNVEK
-935 YAIERKKIEHEI
+935 EI
-947 TSEYEKR
+947 SDEYEKQKR
-954 KSLNDLEI
+954 LNEINI

-970 MRKNFGLI
+970 KRAELGIISKKNAKEQI
-978 DEATAQKQIK
+978 DALTAWNSGIVK
-988 KLVDW
+988 
-993 QTKTTESINNKI
+993 SINDKI
-1005 KASLG
+1005 QSNLG
-1010 SMFDEETLSRVL
+1010 GQFNEGTLSKVL
-1022 IDKEMQDS
+1022 INKDMAQS
-1030 KSLSE
+1030 QSISE
-1035 YEKDIKTNWEN
+1035 YEKNIKSSWEN
-1046 NKALLDDLNRR
+1046 QKQILDDLTRR
-1057 RSQGVYIADEEI
+1057 KEQGLDVNEKEI
-1069 KKAETLEELYRRTA
+1069 QQAT
-1083 ELFDIKLEDSNGK
+1083 
-1096 GGSSK
+1096 
-1101 ENKILSDRIKLIKQM
+1101 
-1116 NEEYTKLRKKLSKE
+1116 
-1130 DAEKQVIESFKD
+1130 
-1142 TFRDAFKGTD
+1142 
-1152 ISLTSF
+1152 
-1158 IIDND
+1158 
-1163 AMNKMRESG
+1163 
-1172 QKVGHELSQG
+1172 
-1182 VLDELERLKKDGV
+1182 ELERL
-1195 YIRNFDEEFVKT
+1195 Y
-1207 IKEREGF
+1207 RE
-1214 KAKVYK
+1214 
-1220 DKGGKATQGYGETID
+1220 
-1235 IENGKAW
+1235 
-1242 TEQKA
+1242 
-1247 DMVLRNSL
+1247 
-1255 NNRYVSQLNEILD
+1255 
-1268 MNKDL
+1268 
-1273 VLTQKQYNALLD
+1273 
-1285 LTYQGGSRVV
+1285 
-1295 EKLLER
+1295 
-1301 AKNTELGVKEIE
+1301 
-1313 RIRGLFDTTFQ
+1313 
-1324 GQIENPFGDEFIANF
+1324 
-1339 RNAENIY
+1339 
-1346 ERISMLLKTANLT
+1346 TANLLGISLNDKKTGGGRQEKYLNNMISLIKELNQKYVELNKTHDKATSKQMVIESYSKTYSDT
-1359 INGGIDKDW
+1359 IGG
-1368 YKGMQERSN
+1368 N
-1377 IRSSMFSGDLQIT
+1377 ADLS
-1390 KQIRGIFKE
+1390 KA
-1399 ISTYDFTTL
+1399 DFTTPQGIIAML
-1408 NGVISQLEKLAPIAK
+1408 KSLEPLAI
-1423 KEGQK
+1423 KEGKK
-1428 AELELSKAIS
+1428 AENALSTAIS
-1438 EVQVLIG
+1438 EFEIKIG
-1445 LDVKEKD
+1445 EDKITLANEKIKKKFQD
-1452 DDAVKAKINK
+1452 YFDA
-1462 WFDNYDITLKV
+1462 YDLTLKV

-1498 KKLTESKDLFVG
+1498 KKLTENKDIFVG

-1534 LVEKYSKYLVQSY
+1534 LAEKYSKYLVQSY

-1608 TDIEKLGTRSIK
+1608 TDIENLGTRSIK

-1666 NLSEISK
+1666 NLSEIHK

-1683 GVTLMGEDALNY
+1683 GVTLNGEEALNY

-1744 EDWDAIINSLKE
+1744 EDWDAIINSQKE

-1774 YAKTRQNI
+1774 YAKTRENI

-1790 EWAEASIKVLDGMDS
+1790 AWAEASIKVLDGMDS

-1840 AFVALGVEINSAL
+1840 AFVSLGIEINSAL
-1853 GVIGII
+1853 GIIGVIS
-1859 ATALSAIATLFS
+1859 TALSAIASLFA
-1871 SLFGMKDKRIEKKI
+1871 SLFGMKDKRLEKKI

-2009 LNDKFDEFFMK
+2009 LNEKFDEFFMN

-2142 ENPIVST
+2142 ENPVVST

>member
-182 QRHQYAGAVNF
+182 QRHQYAVAVNF

-234 IAQHTENIKR
+234 IAQHTENIKI
-244 ASLSTKDLEAAQ
+244 ASMSTKDLEAAQ
-256 RKTYSVAI
+256 RKTYSGAI

-317 ASGEVDKFKSEN
+317 ASGEVDKFKSAN

-414 RIETEKL
+414 RIETDKL

-500 TFKDVEEVFKRMTDE
+500 TFKDVEEVFKRMTDA

-565 AATNWREWQF
+565 AATNWKEWQF
-575 RLIALIPLLSGV
+575 RLIAIIPLLSGV

-592 AETKAIKDFGTITLW
+592 AETKAIKDFGTTTLW

-615 FGATLKDISTMT
+615 IGATLKDISTMT
-627 LQKATTEGLTT
+627 LQKATTHGVTA
-638 AQYAFAKATL
+638 AQYATAKATL
-648 YVQSVV
+648 YLQSVM
-654 KGLWSLLKSAA
+654 KGLFALLKSAS
-665 PFLAIAAIIEIVRV
+665 PFLAVAAMVEIYRV
-679 MTRAKR
+679 MTKAKR
-685 EAEELRKELTKIAVE
+685 EAAELRKELTNIAVE

-707 SAKAYK
+707 SAKAYI

-754 EKLANSYDVVLERIK
+754 EKLADSYDVVLERIK

-807 IGRDDYLHGKGG
+807 IGRDAYLHGQGY
-819 NTTKVFNAIIP
+819 TAKVFNPIIP
-830 TEKEINDLLGII
+830 TENEINDLLGII
-842 REEVGKMDEESL
+842 KTEVAKMDEESL

-860 TELLKNIIERYY
+860 TALLKNIIERYY

-881 MLSELSG
+881 MLSRLSD

-903 EKKAEKL
+903 EEKAEKL

-954 KSLNDLEI
+954 KYLNDLEI
-962 KEQTELIN
+962 KEHTELIN

-978 DEATAQKQIK
+978 DESTAQKQIK
-988 KLVDW
+988 RLVDW

-1035 YEKDIKTNWEN
+1035 YEKDIKSNWEN

-1057 RSQGVYIADEEI
+1057 REQGVYIADEEI

-1214 KAKVYK
+1214 HAKVYK
-1220 DKGGKATQGYGETID
+1220 DKGGTATQGYGETID

-1242 TEQKA
+1242 TEQKS

-1255 NNRYVSQLNEILD
+1255 NKRYVSQLNEILD

-1313 RIRGLFDTTFQ
+1313 RIRGLFDTTFH

-1390 KQIRGIFKE
+1390 EQIRGIFKE

-1423 KEGQK
+1423 KEGHE

-1445 LDVKEKD
+1445 LDVKEND

-1520 LGKLDD
+1520 LSKLDD

-1534 LVEKYSKYLVQSY
+1534 LAEKYSKYLVQSY

-1608 TDIEKLGTRSIK
+1608 TDIENLGTRSIN
-1620 NLIKKLGDMKDALK
+1620 NLIKKLGDMKEALK

-1666 NLSEISK
+1666 NLSEIRTLRK
-1673 LNKTKETTDE
+1673 NEETTDE
-1683 GVTLMGEDALNY
+1683 GVTLKGEDALNY

-1744 EDWDAIINSLKE
+1744 EDWDAIINSQKE
-1756 SLELQEKNA
+1756 SLEVKKKDA
-1765 EETGKNADK
+1765 EETSNNLKN
-1774 YAKTRQNI
+1774 YAKARESI
-1782 GKVKENIN
+1782 EKVKENITA
-1790 EWAEASIKVLDGMDS
+1790 WGDASIKVLDGMDS

-1859 ATALSAIATLFS
+1859 ATALSAIASLFA
-1871 SLFGMKDKRIEKKI
+1871 SLFGMKDKRLEKKI

-1957 IEELQEQLQELEEE
+1957 IEELQVQLQELEEE

-2009 LNDKFDEFFMK
+2009 LNEKFDEFFMN

-2040 EFDAMFDDNTV
+2040 EFDAMFDDNTP

-2070 NDFMEGLVE
+2070 SDFMEGLVE
-2079 SLGIAS
+2079 ALGIAS

-2116 NSIRFLVSEKKDM
+2116 NSIRFLVSEKNDM